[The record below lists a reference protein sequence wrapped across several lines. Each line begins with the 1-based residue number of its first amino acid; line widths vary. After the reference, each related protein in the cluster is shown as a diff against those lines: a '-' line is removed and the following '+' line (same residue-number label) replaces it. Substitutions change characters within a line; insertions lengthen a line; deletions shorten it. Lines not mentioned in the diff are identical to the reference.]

1 MADNAKALDDIFK
14 SIDIIIDGRLQG
26 LKFDKTITCSI
37 LSNKNAAR
45 GEYTVTDGATTF
57 KAYSDVTTY
66 QVNQYVYV
74 KVPNGSFN
82 NKKII
87 TGRYIEEN
95 SEYYTYVP
103 PLDSFIDM
111 SHNLIDNN
119 IEPLGLVANGKEK
132 EIVVWEKH
140 NLHYNDYDRIG
151 IRAGFRTWLNQYD
164 LVKGNYGLKLY
175 VVIKRGKENEAIN
188 KQDIFS
194 VYFTLDT
201 SDFYG
206 SLYNYETYY
215 NQEKVFDIGQYLDN
229 EHYISD
235 IRLVFFQDN
244 NFEDAKGNRIA
255 STMPDSEVE
264 LPKNIFMASP
274 YIGIGYN
281 KNKYPS
287 DTALLYTFDSLDY
300 KALLSDE
307 DKANFIAALDIN
319 SETYNQ
325 DRDNILYDAA
335 TAKNLLNQLNRRK
348 LQVRWIHFDE
358 DMNPYVFDKNS
369 DLPETAQ
376 VHWYR
381 YFLEEGLSDKLAGA
395 FWKEIETPDKNYFE
409 YKDFEPDMTR
419 QHDMLKVI
427 IEYPSRETIAKQ
439 IYDLSLKT
447 GEKENPETGKIDEVG
462 DLLYSFLPSNKKPD
476 DKTYYDYIEEA
487 KLNLINAIQKLDNL
501 LEDYELQANRVNEL
515 YKELGERQQEYK
527 KAHPEKTDDDLA
539 TDEKY
544 LAIATYFNDQVDN
557 LTDRTNEKRDEL
569 QAISNEV
576 SAYESEINYYSSSVV
591 EFKNSTN
598 VIDNTSVDL
607 ISGLDIVCD
616 PEGYNGVYRIYDDNG
631 DIMSSSESIKKRT
644 LTATYESL
652 VTGDK
657 TLDTAEKIYWYIP
670 ITNTMIQYPTE
681 EAEYSYYTRVDVTN
695 SEYNAALYK
704 DKYFTKDL
712 SGIYHPATSDYSNTE
727 KYYERNTTTT
737 SKTKDG
743 NYFVICRN
751 GVSIDSEAGTEE
763 SKNDSQ
769 IFRIKSYY
777 SQSAVNNTIRC
788 IIEKNGHKFEKD
800 ITLVFGPT
808 GTNGTTYTLSL
819 EFDNKVPA
827 VTVAADDG
835 KNGSGIYNSV
845 KVIPHLYDYQN
856 NDITAKFASAGKISY
871 SWYCKGNEGLGISDP
886 DETDGSVEL
895 FGKSSN
901 IEDYKYYILLCTVED
916 ATEIVPNNK
925 INLTAYLPIPVRI
938 SEIYTAFDGATK
950 ITYDS
955 SGGNPQFYKDGYK
968 IYKYNSSSGNN
979 EPINATWEMSL
990 GEDTV
995 GINLD
1000 DKYKTTSVIIQYYP
1014 TVTAEGVLSAPAMYL
1029 KENGKQV
1036 GVSCKVD
1043 GKIVWF
1049 QPLYIYQN
1057 SYSSSLLNS
1066 WDGSLTQDEKNGTI
1080 LSTMIGAGKKDS
1092 FNRFN
1097 GVLMGDISAANN
1109 QHDIGLFGYHEGV
1122 QSYGL
1127 NINGTAFIGKSGRG
1141 QIKFNGNS
1149 GYIQSGNYGKPGAG
1163 GMQIDLNNGTL
1174 KIIGE
1179 KFTQA
1184 QIKANGSIFKGVDEA
1199 YKAQIE
1205 YYKLIKDGLDG
1216 QAGKC
1221 SDKIKNLET
1230 AQKEYQTNANNYN
1243 QAIIDEN
1250 STKQTAQS
1258 NLDILNGTGT
1268 SSIKYIQNQ
1277 ITKVQEQIKT
1287 KKQELINAQ
1296 KSSLKASDKM
1306 KKISEIKTKIS
1317 ELNSQLSGYQANL
1330 RQKKTERDNLKA
1342 TITACEGKIK
1352 TYTQRKNFYIKHLEE
1367 INNEITTLGNDKAK
1381 YKKQSGNYE
1390 NLITSL
1396 NNIIT
1401 KYNAATGDTK
1411 VKYENSMVNYLR
1423 ENLPDSF
1430 EITTQ
1435 TTGSQ
1440 ILISSLSPYLKIIS
1454 NDNKTLLNIADNSYY
1469 LQTND
1474 FVQHVFDSKTNKF
1487 TTVGEGMKIDLQ
1499 NGKITSYNFDLIA
1512 YDSKGDNAGSFVQIS
1527 QSGNPYL
1534 RVYFKDSTRSL
1545 DIFRLTKTEFFLNSH
1560 DWIAGKSG
1568 MKLDLSKGSITAFN
1582 NFNLKATINTKDE
1595 DNERYNG
1602 SYVQILSGNPFFTV
1616 HFKDSNSKSQTQ
1628 KNGLD
1633 LIKIGTS
1640 QWFMQSQDWVDG
1652 GTDASKGS
1660 GIRFDMAKGKITAY
1674 KFTVKAY
1681 RDEIRYIYI
1690 DSEAKNNPLEIGD
1703 KFKVNW
1709 KGEVT
1714 ASYITASGGEIGPF
1728 TITKDALYSEGKTL
1742 GSSGVYLGSAGL
1754 SVNDKLIVRQ
1764 ETNKDNP
1771 YTLKV
1776 TGNSYFGGTMTV
1788 GGSLNVTKDG
1798 NLSVANSASIAGT
1811 LSVSAN
1817 TTISG
1822 TLGVS
1827 GDTVIS
1833 GNLKVSGSITGVGW
1847 GTSSGTANGAVN
1859 GEGSQSFGNINANKG
1874 TIGGTNGWIIEQGYL
1889 KDTKNKIILNAS
1901 ETKIEVGA
1909 ISIFQSDTNAGQINF
1924 GNGAYMFGSAKNED
1938 LLFIEAKTTIQ
1949 GDLQIPRD
1957 IKFYIQSSIKEHSVN
1972 TYNGGYEKKE
1982 DLIIGIKGLKVTDGT
1997 DNNTHYFK
2005 LGSVGDGAPGTCTL
2019 TLGKLAFADDIKK
2032 KFSTITVLS
2041 STNYTGLGGRY
2052 SSGGSWYYKT
2062 LDDPNMTVYKRDDY
2076 SSKTMYEAGD
2086 YFNYN
2091 TIDAGTYSI
2100 IYYDLDGSPYTYI
2113 RFTGNSY
2120 YRAAGQSIA
2129 FNKAGYIIWVSDPD
2143 NIAGTPIHTNSTT
2156 PVSGTKIGR
2165 SKTVYDYEALSSS
2178 DFGKIPDTLN
2188 LVSNEITMTA
2198 TEATD
2203 TKSDTI
2209 ALGQMYKKTR

>member
-111 SHNLIDNN
+111 SHNLIDSS

-175 VVIKRGKENEAIN
+175 VVIKRGKENETID

-307 DKANFIAALDIN
+307 DKANFITALDVN

-335 TAKNLLNQLNRRK
+335 TAKKLLNQINKRK
-348 LQVRWIHFDE
+348 LQARWIHFDE
-358 DMNPYVFDKNS
+358 DMNPYVFDKNY

-395 FWKEIETPDKNYFE
+395 FWKEIETPNKNYFE

-462 DLLYSFLPSNKKPD
+462 DLLYSFLPADKKPD

-487 KLNLINAIQKLDNL
+487 KLNLTNAIQKLDNL

-527 KAHPEKTDDDLA
+527 KANPEKTDDDLA
-539 TDEKY
+539 VDEKY

-576 SAYESEINYYSSSVV
+576 SAYESEINYYSSGVV

-631 DIMSSSESIKKRT
+631 DIMSFSENIKKRI

-681 EAEYSYYTRVDVTN
+681 ETEYSYYTKVDITN

-704 DKYFTKDL
+704 DKYFIKDL
-712 SGIYHPATSDYSNTE
+712 SGVYHPATSDYSNTE

-777 SQSAVNNTIRC
+777 SQSAVNNTIKC
-788 IIEKNGHKFEKD
+788 IIEKNGRKFEKD

-856 NDITAKFASAGKISY
+856 NDITEKFASAGKISY
-871 SWYCKGNEGLGISDP
+871 SWYCKGNEGLGISDL
-886 DETDGSVEL
+886 DETDGSIEL

-916 ATEIVPNNK
+916 ATEIVPNSK
-925 INLTAYLPIPVRI
+925 INLTAYLPIPVRV

-968 IYKYNSSSGNN
+968 IYKYNNSSGNN
-979 EPINATWEMSL
+979 EPIINATWEMSL

-995 GINLD
+995 GINLKD
-1000 DKYKTTSVIIQYYP
+1000 EYNTTSVITHYYP

-1036 GVSCKVD
+1036 GVLCKVD
-1043 GKIVWF
+1043 GKVVWF

-1149 GYIQSGNYGKPGAG
+1149 GYIQSGNYGKSGAG

-1184 QIKANGSIFKGVDEA
+1184 QIKANGSIFKGVDKA
-1199 YKAQIE
+1199 YQAQID
-1205 YYKLIKDGLDG
+1205 YYKLIKDGLDK

-1221 SDKIKNLET
+1221 FDKIASLET
-1230 AQKEYQTNANNYN
+1230 LQKDYQTNANNYDDATN
-1243 QAIIDEN
+1243 SEN
-1250 STKQTAQS
+1250 SVKQTAQS
-1258 NLDILNGTGT
+1258 NLDILNGTGA
-1268 SSIKYIQNQ
+1268 SSIKYIQSQ
-1277 ITKVQEQIKT
+1277 ITKVQEQINI
-1287 KKQELINAQ
+1287 KKQELTNAQ
-1296 KSSLKASDKM
+1296 KSSLKASSKM

-1317 ELNSQLSGYQANL
+1317 ELNSQLDGYQANL

-1342 TITACEGKIK
+1342 TITACESKIK
-1352 TYTQRKNFYIKHLEE
+1352 IYTQRKNFYIKRLKE
-1367 INNEITTLGNDKAK
+1367 INDEITILNKDKVK
-1381 YKKQSGNYE
+1381 YEKQSGNYE

-1396 NNIIT
+1396 KDT
-1401 KYNAATGDTK
+1401 VSKYNAATGDAK
-1411 VKYENSMVNYLR
+1411 VRYENSMVNYLR

-1430 EITTQ
+1430 EISTK

-1474 FVQHVFDSKTNKF
+1474 FVQHVLINGEF
-1487 TTVGEGMKIDLQ
+1487 TTKGQGMKLDLQ
-1499 NGKITSYNFDLIA
+1499 NGKITSYNFDLLA
-1512 YDSKGDNAGSFVQIS
+1512 LDSSDGNNAGSYIRLS
-1527 QSGNPYL
+1527 ESGNPYL
-1534 RVYFKDSTRSL
+1534 RVHFEDKAKSQKL
-1545 DIFRLTKTEFFLNSH
+1545 NILEITKTNFYLCSH
-1560 DWIAGKSG
+1560 NWEANKEGINI
-1568 MKLDLSKGSITAFN
+1568 DLTNGSITAFN
-1582 NFNLKATINTKDE
+1582 NFNLKATINYPIGN

-1602 SYVQILSGNPFFTV
+1602 SYVQIKSGNPFFTV
-1616 HFKDSNSKSQTQ
+1616 HFEDSYAPEKD
-1628 KNGLD
+1628 LD
-1633 LIKIGTS
+1633 LIKIGTRE
-1640 QWFMQSQDWVDG
+1640 WFMQSQDWVDG
-1652 GTDASKGS
+1652 ES
-1660 GIRFDMAKGKITAY
+1660 GIRFDMAEGKITAY
-1674 KFTVKAY
+1674 SFTIKAY
-1681 RDEIRYIYI
+1681 RSENEYIYI
-1690 DSEAKNNPLEIGD
+1690 DSTNNIEPLKIGS

-1714 ASYITASGGEIGPF
+1714 ASYITASGGKIGPF
-1728 TITKDALYSEGKTL
+1728 TINSSALYSGGNTL

-1754 SVNDKLIVRQ
+1754 SVNDKLIVRTSPG
-1764 ETNKDNP
+1764 TNQ
-1771 YTLKV
+1771 YTLNVAGKSHFSGAMKIGGSV
-1776 TGNSYFGGTMTV
+1776 NITNNGSLTAAGSITANGTLTTNGSLVVAGGGSFGGDIE
-1788 GGSLNVTKDG
+1788 VT
-1798 NLSVANSASIAGT
+1798 
-1811 LSVSAN
+1811 
-1817 TTISG
+1817 
-1822 TLGVS
+1822 
-1827 GDTVIS
+1827 
-1833 GNLKVSGSITGVGW
+1833 GNLKVSGTIHDSNNNWSSTGKNGGSQKLY
-1847 GTSSGTANGAVN
+1847 GTS
-1859 GEGSQSFGNINANKG
+1859 GNIGNWGIDK
-1874 TIGGTNGWIIEQGYL
+1874 
-1889 KDTKNKIILNAS
+1889 
-1901 ETKIEVGA
+1901 GA
-1909 ISIFQSDTNAGQINF
+1909 ISSGKTNLGSNGIITAGNITINGEMNNGTITF
-1924 GNGAYMFGSAKNED
+1924 GNEANIYQGSSTLYLKGGSSGVQIGLAVSSSLDYPIIMAADTKVNGT
-1938 LLFIEAKTTIQ
+1938 FSATTIKQ
-1949 GDLQIPRD
+1949 G
-1957 IKFYIQSSIKEHSVN
+1957 SKE
-1972 TYNGGYEKKE
+1972 
-1982 DLIIGIKGLKVTDGT
+1982 LK
-1997 DNNTHYFK
+1997 
-2005 LGSVGDGAPGTCTL
+2005 A
-2019 TLGKLAFADDIKK
+2019 LAFADDIKK

-2062 LDDPNMTVYKRDDY
+2062 LDNPNMTVYKRDT
-2076 SSKTMYEAGD
+2076 SSATTMYERERFSYYTLPATYYAEMSGNNVRVYMGSGQHLEGGKSYSWKND
-2086 YFNYN
+2086 VYVYAY
-2091 TIDAGTYSI
+2091 TIDN
-2100 IYYDLDGSPYTYI
+2100 PV
-2113 RFTGNSY
+2113 
-2120 YRAAGQSIA
+2120 
-2129 FNKAGYIIWVSDPD
+2129 VSK
-2143 NIAGTPIHTNSTT
+2143 T
-2156 PVSGTKIGR
+2156 PVNTVYPEYKSIYKAVHG
-2165 SKTVYDYEALSSS
+2165 KTIYDYEALSSS

-2188 LVSNEITMTA
+2188 LVSDEITMVA
-2198 TEATD
+2198 SEVTD
-2203 TKSDTI
+2203 TSSDTI
-2209 ALGQMYKKTR
+2209 ALGQMHKKTR

>member
-87 TGRYIEEN
+87 TGRYVEEN

-235 IRLVFFQDN
+235 VRLVFFQDN

-287 DTALLYTFDSLDY
+287 DTTLLYTFDSLDY

-307 DKANFIAALDIN
+307 DKANFIAVLDVN

-335 TAKNLLNQLNRRK
+335 TAKKLLSQLNRRK
-348 LQVRWIHFDE
+348 LQARWIHFDE

-409 YKDFEPDMTR
+409 YKGFEPDMVR

-427 IEYPSRETIAKQ
+427 IEYPSRETIAQQ
-439 IYDLSLKT
+439 IYNLSLKT
-447 GEKENPETGKIDEVG
+447 GEKENPETGKMDEVG
-462 DLLYSFLPSNKKPD
+462 DLLYSFLPADKKPD

-487 KLNLINAIQKLDNL
+487 KLNLTNAIQKLDNL

-527 KAHPEKTDDDLA
+527 KAHSEKTDDDLA
-539 TDEKY
+539 VDEKY

-576 SAYESEINYYSSSVV
+576 SAYESEINYYSSEVV

-631 DIMSSSESIKKRT
+631 DIMSSSESIKKRI

-670 ITNTMIQYPTE
+670 ITNTMIQYPKE
-681 EAEYSYYTRVDVTN
+681 ETEYSYYTKVDITN

-704 DKYFTKDL
+704 DKYFIKDL

-788 IIEKNGHKFEKD
+788 IIEKNGRKFEKD

-916 ATEIVPNNK
+916 ATEIVPNSK
-925 INLTAYLPIPVRI
+925 INLTAYLPIPVRV

-979 EPINATWEMSL
+979 EPIINVTWEMSL

-995 GINLD
+995 GINLKD
-1000 DKYKTTSVIIQYYP
+1000 EYKTTSVITQYYP

-1043 GKIVWF
+1043 GKVVWF

-1080 LSTMIGAGKKDS
+1080 LSTMIGAGKKDN

-1109 QHDIGLFGYHEGV
+1109 QHDIGLFGYHEGI

-1149 GYIQSGNYGKPGAG
+1149 GYIQSGNYGKSGAG

-1184 QIKANGSIFKGVDEA
+1184 QIKANGNIFKGVDQA
-1199 YKAQIE
+1199 YQAQIK
-1205 YYKLIKDGLDG
+1205 YYESIKEKLDD

-1221 SDKIKNLET
+1221 LDKITSLET
-1230 AQKEYQTNANNYN
+1230 LQRDYQTNANNYN
-1243 QAIIDEN
+1243 QAITDEN
-1250 STKQTAQS
+1250 SVKQTAQS
-1258 NLDILNGTGT
+1258 NLDILNGTGA
-1268 SSIKYIQNQ
+1268 SSIKYIQSQ
-1277 ITKVQEQIKT
+1277 IIKVQEQINA
-1287 KKQELINAQ
+1287 KKQELTNAQ
-1296 KSSLKASDKM
+1296 KSSLKASSKM

-1317 ELNSQLSGYQANL
+1317 ELNSQLDGYQANL
-1330 RQKKTERDNLKA
+1330 RQKKTERDNLNA
-1342 TITACEGKIK
+1342 TITACESKIK
-1352 TYTQRKNFYIKHLEE
+1352 TYTQRKNFYIKRLK
-1367 INNEITTLGNDKAK
+1367 EITDEIATLGDNKTK
-1381 YKKQSGNYE
+1381 YEKQAGNYE
-1390 NLITSL
+1390 ALIKSL
-1396 NNIIT
+1396 NDTIS
-1401 KYNAATGDTK
+1401 KYGAATGDEK
-1411 VKYENSMVNYLR
+1411 VEYENSMVNYLR

-1440 ILISSLSPYLKIIS
+1440 IIISSLSPYLKIVS
-1454 NDNKTLLNIADNSYY
+1454 NSKKTLLNIADNSYY

-1474 FVQHVFDSKTNKF
+1474 FVQHVFDSKTNRF

-1527 QSGNPYL
+1527 QSGDPYL

-1545 DIFRLTKTEFFLNSH
+1545 DIFKLTKTEFYLNSH
-1560 DWIAGKSG
+1560 DWVPDKSG
-1568 MKLDLSKGSITAFN
+1568 MKLDLSKGNITAFN

-1595 DNERYNG
+1595 NKECYNG
-1602 SYVQILSGNPFFTV
+1602 SYVQILSGDPFFTV
-1616 HFKDSNSKSQTQ
+1616 HFKNSDSKSQTQ
-1628 KNGLD
+1628 RNGLD

-1652 GTDASKGS
+1652 GSDASKGS
-1660 GIRFDMAKGKITAY
+1660 GIKFDMAKGKITAY

-1681 RDEIRYIYI
+1681 KGKKRYIYI
-1690 DSEAKNNPLEIGD
+1690 DSENNTNPLEIGD

-1709 KGEVT
+1709 EGEVT
-1714 ASYITASGGEIGPF
+1714 ASYITASGGKIGPF
-1728 TITKDALYSEGKTL
+1728 TITSTNLHSGNATTINGT
-1742 GSSGVYLGSAGL
+1742 GGVYLGSDGFNVDNLLKVIQNAG
-1754 SVNDKLIVRQ
+1754 SG
-1764 ETNKDNP
+1764 

-1776 TGNSYFGGTMTV
+1776 SGKSYFDGGMQV
-1788 GGSLNVTKDG
+1788 DGSLNVGENGSITAAG
-1798 NLSVANSASIAGT
+1798 SITANGT
-1811 LSVSAN
+1811 L
-1817 TTISG
+1817 TTNGSLVVVKG
-1822 TLGVS
+1822 GS
-1827 GDTVIS
+1827 FGGDINVT
-1833 GNLKVSGSITGVGW
+1833 GNLKVSGTIYDSNGRWSSTGKDGGSQKLY
-1847 GTSSGTANGAVN
+1847 GTS
-1859 GEGSQSFGNINANKG
+1859 GNIGNWGINK
-1874 TIGGTNGWIIEQGYL
+1874 
-1889 KDTKNKIILNAS
+1889 
-1901 ETKIEVGA
+1901 GA
-1909 ISIFQSDTNAGQINF
+1909 ISSGKTNLGSDGIITAGNITINGETNNGTITF
-1924 GNGAYMFGSAKNED
+1924 GNNANIYQGSSTLYLKGGSSGVQIGLAVPSSLDYPIIMATDTKVNGT
-1938 LLFIEAKTTIQ
+1938 FSATTIKQ
-1949 GDLQIPRD
+1949 G
-1957 IKFYIQSSIKEHSVN
+1957 SKE
-1972 TYNGGYEKKE
+1972 
-1982 DLIIGIKGLKVTDGT
+1982 LK
-1997 DNNTHYFK
+1997 
-2005 LGSVGDGAPGTCTL
+2005 A
-2019 TLGKLAFADDIKK
+2019 LAFADDIKK
-2032 KFSTITVLS
+2032 KFNISYVNFDFWYKSGNITLNTTS
-2041 STNYTGLGGRY
+2041 SNHKASYYVSAVTGFVEDGTKTVTVYSYTKGSDNKRY
-2052 SSGGSWYYKT
+2052 IGVGYNPYTDTLHGSYDVTYPTYKEKT
-2062 LDDPNMTVYKRDDY
+2062 LRSGFYIYAHQGNTLFSTVDRSGYTK
-2076 SSKTMYEAGD
+2076 KTMALSKE
-2086 YFNYN
+2086 
-2091 TIDAGTYSI
+2091 
-2100 IYYDLDGSPYTYI
+2100 
-2113 RFTGNSY
+2113 
-2120 YRAAGQSIA
+2120 
-2129 FNKAGYIIWVSDPD
+2129 
-2143 NIAGTPIHTNSTT
+2143 
-2156 PVSGTKIGR
+2156 GTKEVTFEPNDSTSQG
-2165 SKTVYDYEALSSS
+2165 
-2178 DFGKIPDTLN
+2178 
-2188 LVSNEITMTA
+2188 
-2198 TEATD
+2198 
-2203 TKSDTI
+2203 SDTI
-2209 ALGQMYKKTR
+2209 TLTNTDF

>member
-1 MADNAKALDDIFK
+1 MADNVKALDDIFK

-87 TGRYIEEN
+87 TGRYVEEN

-111 SHNLIDNN
+111 SHNLIDTS
-119 IEPLGLVANGKEK
+119 ISEMGLVANGQQK

-151 IRAGFRTWLNQYD
+151 IRAGFKTWLNQYD

-175 VVIKRGKENEAIN
+175 LAIRRGKENEPVEN
-188 KQDIFS
+188 QDIFS

-206 SLYNYETYY
+206 SLYNYETFY
-215 NQEKVFDIGQYLDN
+215 NQEKVFDIGKYIDD

-235 IRLVFFQDN
+235 IRLVFFQDGD
-244 NFEDAKGNRIA
+244 FEDAKGNRIA
-255 STMPDSEVE
+255 STMPDSTTE

-307 DKANFIAALDIN
+307 DKANFIAALDTE
-319 SETYNQ
+319 SETYLQ

-335 TAKNLLNQLNRRK
+335 TAKQLLSQLNRRK
-348 LQVRWIHFDE
+348 LQARWIHFDE
-358 DMNPYVFDKNS
+358 DMNPSVFEQNS

-395 FWKEIETPDKNYFE
+395 FWKEIETPNKNYFE
-409 YKDFEPDMTR
+409 YKDFEPDMNR

-439 IYDLSLKT
+439 IYDLSLET
-447 GEKENPETGKIDEVG
+447 GEKENPETGKTDKVG
-462 DLLYSFLPSNKKPD
+462 DLLYSFLPADKKPD
-476 DKTYYDYIEEA
+476 DKTYYEYIEEA
-487 KLNLINAIQKLDNL
+487 KLNLTNAIQKLDDL
-501 LEDYELQANRVNEL
+501 LEDYELQADRVDEL
-515 YKELGERQQEYK
+515 YKELDERQQEYK
-527 KAHPEKTDDDLA
+527 AAHPDKTDDDLA
-539 TDEKY
+539 TDKEY

-576 SAYESEINYYSSSVV
+576 SAYEAEINYYSSKVV

-616 PEGYNGVYRIYDDNG
+616 SEGYNGVYRIYDDNG
-631 DIMSSSESIKKRT
+631 DIMSSSESVKKRT

-670 ITNTMIQYPTE
+670 INNTMIQYPTE
-681 EAEYSYYTRVDVTN
+681 ETEYSYYTQVDVTN
-695 SEYNAALYK
+695 SEYNAAMYK
-704 DKYFTKDL
+704 DKYFIKDL
-712 SGIYHPATSDYSNTE
+712 SGIYHPATSEFSNTE

-743 NYFVICRN
+743 NYFVICRS
-751 GVSIDSEAGTEE
+751 GVSIDSEAGTAE

-769 IFRIKSYY
+769 VFRIKSYY

-788 IIEKNGHKFEKD
+788 IIEKNGRKFEKD

-856 NDITAKFASAGKISY
+856 NDVTAKFASAGNISY
-871 SWYCKGNEGLGISDP
+871 SWYCQGNEGLGISDP

-895 FGKSSN
+895 FGKSAN
-901 IEDYKYYILLCTVED
+901 IEDYKYYILQCSVKD

-925 INLTAYLPIPVRI
+925 ITLTAYLPIPVRA

-955 SGGNPQFYKDGYK
+955 GGGNPQFYKDGYK
-968 IYKYNSSSGNN
+968 IYKFNNDTGNN
-979 EPINATWEMSL
+979 EPVANATWEMSL
-990 GEDTV
+990 GKDTV
-995 GINLD
+995 GIELD
-1000 DKYKTTSVIIQYYP
+1000 KEYNITSVITQYYP
-1014 TVTAEGVLSAPAMYL
+1014 TVTSEGVLSAPAMFL
-1029 KENGKQV
+1029 EDNGKQV
-1036 GVSCKVD
+1036 GVSCKINDEV
-1043 GKIVWF
+1043 VWF

-1109 QHDIGLFGYHEGV
+1109 QRDIGLYGYHEGV

-1149 GYIQSGNYGKPGAG
+1149 GYIQSGNYGKSGAG
-1163 GMQIDLNNGTL
+1163 GMQIDLNNGIL

-1184 QIKANGSIFKGVDEA
+1184 QIKANGRIFQGVDQA
-1199 YKAQIE
+1199 YTAQRD
-1205 YYKLIKDGLDG
+1205 YYDSIR
-1216 QAGKC
+1216 
-1221 SDKIKNLET
+1221 KNLNNQVTYCSNKIESLKT
-1230 AQKEYQTNANNYN
+1230 LQKEYQTNADGYEN
-1243 QAIIDEN
+1243 AINGDNGEN
-1250 STKQTAQS
+1250 KVKQTAQS
-1258 NLDILNGTGT
+1258 NLNILNGTGEK
-1268 SSIKYIQNQ
+1268 SIKYVQNQ
-1277 ITKVQEQIKT
+1277 ITKVQEQIKD
-1287 KKQELINAQ
+1287 KKKELTNAQ
-1296 KSSLKASDKM
+1296 KSSLKASEKM
-1306 KKISEIKTKIS
+1306 KKISSIKSEIS
-1317 ELNSQLSGYQANL
+1317 NLNSQLSGYQASL
-1330 RQKKTERDNLKA
+1330 KQKKAERDDLKA
-1342 TITACEGKIK
+1342 TITACDSKIK
-1352 TYTQRKNFYIKHLEE
+1352 TYTQRKNFYTKRIEE
-1367 INNEITTLGNDKAK
+1367 LTTEITTLGNNKDK
-1381 YKKQSGNYE
+1381 YEKQVGNYE
-1390 NLITSL
+1390 TLITSL
-1396 NNIIT
+1396 NDTIG
-1401 KYNAATGDTK
+1401 KYKAATGDEK
-1411 VKYENSMVNYLR
+1411 VEYENSMVNYLR

-1440 ILISSLSPYLKIIS
+1440 IIISSLSPYLKIVS
-1454 NDNKTLLNIADNSYY
+1454 NSKKTLLNIADNSYY

-1474 FVQHVFDSKTNKF
+1474 FQQHVLTDGEF
-1487 TTVGEGMKIDLQ
+1487 TTKGQGMKLDLQ
-1499 NGKITSYNFDLIA
+1499 NGKIISYNFDLLA
-1512 YDSKGDNAGSFVQIS
+1512 LDSSDGNNAGSYIRIS
-1527 QSGNPYL
+1527 
-1534 RVYFKDSTRSL
+1534 
-1545 DIFRLTKTEFFLNSH
+1545 
-1560 DWIAGKSG
+1560 KSG
-1568 MKLDLSKGSITAFN
+1568 SPYFRVHFEDKSAGQKLNVFELNKTSFYLCSHNWVANENGMMLNLTNGSITAFN
-1582 NFNLKATINTKDE
+1582 NFNLKATINTKDSA
-1595 DNERYNG
+1595 NERYNG
-1602 SYVQILSGNPFFTV
+1602 SYVQIKSGDPFFTI
-1616 HFKDSNSKSQTQ
+1616 HFKDSDSKFQTQ
-1628 KNGLD
+1628 RNGLD
-1633 LIKIGTS
+1633 LIKIGTR
-1640 QWFMQSQDWVDG
+1640 QWFMQSQDWVNG
-1652 GTDASKGS
+1652 SS
-1660 GIRFDMAKGKITAY
+1660 GIQFNMATGKITAY
-1674 KFTVKAY
+1674 SFTIKAIKNQAKK
-1681 RDEIRYIYI
+1681 EYIYI
-1690 DSEAKNNPLEIGD
+1690 DSTNNTNPLEIGD

-1709 KGEVT
+1709 AGEVT
-1714 ASYITASGGEIGPF
+1714 ASYITASGGKIGPF
-1728 TITKDALYSEGKTL
+1728 TITSTNLHS
-1742 GSSGVYLGSAGL
+1742 GSATTINGTGGVYLGSDGFNVDNLLKVIQNAG
-1754 SVNDKLIVRQ
+1754 SG
-1764 ETNKDNP
+1764 
-1771 YTLKV
+1771 YTLEVSGKSHF
-1776 TGNSYFGGTMTV
+1776 NGGMQV
-1788 GGSLNVTKDG
+1788 DGSLNVGKNGSITAAG
-1798 NLSVANSASIAGT
+1798 SITANGTLTTNGSLVVANGGSFG
-1811 LSVSAN
+1811 
-1817 TTISG
+1817 
-1822 TLGVS
+1822 
-1827 GDTVIS
+1827 GDITVS
-1833 GNLKVSGSITGVGW
+1833 GNLKVTGSIYDSNGRWSSTGGADSAQKLY
-1847 GTSSGTANGAVN
+1847 GTS
-1859 GEGSQSFGNINANKG
+1859 GNIG
-1874 TIGGTNGWIIEQGYL
+1874 SWGIS
-1889 KDTKNKIILNAS
+1889 D
-1901 ETKIEVGA
+1901 GA
-1909 ISIFQSDTNAGQINF
+1909 ISNKNGNTSLTKNGLFTAGNIEID
-1924 GNGAYMFGSAKNED
+1924 GSNTSLSK
-1938 LLFIEAKTTIQ
+1938 
-1949 GDLQIPRD
+1949 
-1957 IKFYIQSSIKEHSVN
+1957 IKFTAQSLELYGQSAN
-1972 TYNGGYEKKE
+1972 NGGYLYVDGGLHCAFLSTQGNVTFAKKDGGGKFQCNIE
-1982 DLIIGIKGLKVTDGT
+1982 ASFAEGLSVASGKEIKVGGKPLK
-1997 DNNTHYFK
+1997 
-2005 LGSVGDGAPGTCTL
+2005 A
-2019 TLGKLAFADDIKK
+2019 LAFADDIKK
-2032 KFSTITVLS
+2032 KFNISYVNFDFWYKVNKPGVTI
-2041 STNYTGLGGRY
+2041 Y
-2052 SSGGSWYYKT
+2052 SSAPSSYDTWSWIT
-2062 LDDPNMTVYKRDDY
+2062 CD
-2076 SSKTMYEAGD
+2076 
-2086 YFNYN
+2086 
-2091 TIDAGTYSI
+2091 
-2100 IYYDLDGSPYTYI
+2100 YTYGAYEYVGYKYI
-2113 RFTGNSY
+2113 PVYGTNISFGSEQSSQPSGPYVTYPTYKWNS
-2120 YRAAGQSIA
+2120 SIS
-2129 FNKAGYIIWVSDPD
+2129 G
-2143 NIAGTPIHTNSTT
+2143 STT
-2156 PVSGTKIGR
+2156 
-2165 SKTVYDYEALSSS
+2165 KTVYAKVDDITSSDVYFSTVSASGYTKKTMALSKNGTKKVEFGPDTSGSSS
-2178 DFGKIPDTLN
+2178 DTITLTN
-2188 LVSNEITMTA
+2188 VDFS
-2198 TEATD
+2198 
-2203 TKSDTI
+2203 
-2209 ALGQMYKKTR
+2209 

>member
-74 KVPNGSFN
+74 KIPNGSFN

-87 TGRYIEEN
+87 TGRYVEEN

-119 IEPLGLVANGKEK
+119 ISEMGLVANGQQK

-140 NLHYNDYDRIG
+140 KLHYNGYDRIG
-151 IRAGFRTWLNQYD
+151 IRAGFKTWLNQYD
-164 LVKGNYGLKLY
+164 LVKGNYGLRLY
-175 VVIKRGKENEAIN
+175 LVIRRGKENESVEN
-188 KQDIFS
+188 QDIFS

-206 SLYNYETYY
+206 SLYNYETFY
-215 NQEKVFDIGQYLDN
+215 NQEKVFDIGKYLDN

-255 STMPDSEVE
+255 STMPGSTTE

-307 DKANFIAALDIN
+307 DKANFIAKLDTE
-319 SETYNQ
+319 SETYNH
-325 DRDNILYDAA
+325 DRDNILYDAV
-335 TAKNLLNQLNRRK
+335 TAQKLLAQLNKRK
-348 LQVRWIHFDE
+348 LQARWIHFDE
-358 DMNPYVFDKNS
+358 DMNPSVFEKNS
-369 DLPETAQ
+369 DLPKTAQ

-395 FWKEIETPDKNYFE
+395 FWREIKTPKNNYFE
-409 YKDFEPDMTR
+409 YKDFEPDMNR
-419 QHDMLKVI
+419 QHDMLKII
-427 IEYPSRETIAKQ
+427 IEYPSRETVAKQ

-462 DLLYSFLPSNKKPD
+462 DLLYSFLPADKKPN

-487 KLNLINAIQKLDNL
+487 KLSLINAIQKLDDL

-515 YKELGERQQEYK
+515 YKKMGERQKEYK
-527 KAHPEKTDDDLA
+527 NAHPEKTDDDLA

-681 EAEYSYYTRVDVTN
+681 ETEYSYYTQVDITN
-695 SEYNAALYK
+695 SEYEAALYK
-704 DKYFTKDL
+704 DKYFIKDL
-712 SGIYHPATSDYSNTE
+712 SGVYHPATSKYSNTE

-743 NYFVICRN
+743 NYFVICRSS
-751 GVSIDSEAGTEE
+751 VSIDSEAGTEE

-769 IFRIKSYY
+769 VFRIKSYY

-788 IIEKNGHKFEKD
+788 IIEKNGRKFEKD
-800 ITLVFGPT
+800 ITLIFGPT

-955 SGGNPQFYKDGYK
+955 GGGNPQFYKDGYK
-968 IYKYNSSSGNN
+968 IYKFNSDTGNN
-979 EPINATWEMSL
+979 EPIANATWEMSL
-990 GEDTV
+990 GNDTI
-995 GINLD
+995 GIVLD
-1000 DKYKTTSVIIQYYP
+1000 EKYNTTSVITQYYP
-1014 TVTAEGVLSAPAMYL
+1014 TVTPEGVLSAPAMFL
-1029 KENGKQV
+1029 EDNGKQV
-1036 GVSCKVD
+1036 GVSCKINNKV
-1043 GKIVWF
+1043 VWF

-1109 QHDIGLFGYHEGV
+1109 QRDIGLFGYHEGV

-1149 GYIQSGNYGKPGAG
+1149 GYIQSGNYGKSGAG
-1163 GMQIDLNNGTL
+1163 GMQIDLNNGIL

-1184 QIKANGSIFKGVDEA
+1184 QIKANGSIFKGVDQAYEA
-1199 YKAQIE
+1199 QRD
-1205 YYKLIKDGLDG
+1205 YYDLIR
-1216 QAGKC
+1216 
-1221 SDKIKNLET
+1221 KNLSNQAIYCSNKTESLKT
-1230 AQKEYQTNANNYN
+1230 LQREYQNNANGYN
-1243 QAIIDEN
+1243 QAVADEN
-1250 STKQTAQS
+1250 KDKQTAQS

-1268 SSIKYIQNQ
+1268 KSIKYVQNQ
-1277 ITKVQEQIKT
+1277 ITKVQEQIKN
-1287 KKQELINAQ
+1287 KKQELTNAQ

-1306 KKISEIKTKIS
+1306 KKISSIKGEIS
-1317 ELNSQLSGYQANL
+1317 NLNSQLSGYQANL

-1342 TITACEGKIK
+1342 TIIACNSKIK
-1352 TYTQRKNFYIKHLEE
+1352 TYTQRKNFYTKRIKELTA
-1367 INNEITTLGNDKAK
+1367 EITTLSDNKAK
-1381 YKKQSGNYE
+1381 YEKQAQNYE
-1390 NLITSL
+1390 TLITSL
-1396 NNIIT
+1396 NDTIS
-1401 KYNAATGDTK
+1401 KYKAATGDKK

-1423 ENLPDSF
+1423 KNLPDSF

-1440 ILISSLSPYLKIIS
+1440 IIISSLSPYLKIVS
-1454 NDNKTLLNIADNSYY
+1454 NSKKTLLNIADNSYY

-1474 FVQHVFDSKTNKF
+1474 FVQHVFNRETNKF
-1487 TTVGEGMKIDLQ
+1487 TTEGKGMKIDLQ

-1512 YDSKGDNAGSFVQIS
+1512 YDSKGNNAGSFVQIS
-1527 QSGNPYL
+1527 QSGDPYL
-1534 RVYFKDSTRSL
+1534 RVYFKDSTRNL
-1545 DIFRLTKTEFFLNSH
+1545 DIFKLTKTEFFLNSH
-1560 DWIAGKSG
+1560 DWVAGKSG

-1582 NFNLKATINTKDE
+1582 NFNLKATINTKDKDDE
-1595 DNERYNG
+1595 QYNG
-1602 SYVQILSGNPFFTV
+1602 SYVQIKSGDPFFTI
-1616 HFKDSNSKSQTQ
+1616 HFKESQNQ
-1628 KNGLD
+1628 KPTKELD
-1633 LIKIGTS
+1633 LIKIGTR
-1640 QWFMQSQDWVDG
+1640 QWFMQSQDWIDG
-1652 GTDASKGS
+1652 SADVSKGS

-1674 KFTVKAY
+1674 NFTVKAY
-1681 RDEIRYIYI
+1681 RDKIRYIYI
-1690 DSEAKNNPLEIGD
+1690 DSEAKTNPLEIGD

-1709 KGEVT
+1709 KGEVI
-1714 ASYITASGGEIGPF
+1714 ASYITASGGTIGPF
-1728 TITKDALYSEGKTL
+1728 TINSEALYSSGETL
-1742 GSSGVYLGSAGL
+1742 GSSGVYLGKNGL
-1754 SVNDKLIVRQ
+1754 SVNNDLIVRTTPGVNQ
-1764 ETNKDNP
+1764 
-1771 YTLKV
+1771 YTLTV
-1776 TGNSYFGGTMTV
+1776 GGTSYFGGAMTV
-1788 GGSLNVTKDG
+1788 AGSLGVTSNGSITAAGSITANGTLTTNGSLVVANGGSFGGDINVT
-1798 NLSVANSASIAGT
+1798 
-1811 LSVSAN
+1811 
-1817 TTISG
+1817 
-1822 TLGVS
+1822 
-1827 GDTVIS
+1827 
-1833 GNLKVSGSITGVGW
+1833 GNLKVSGSIYDSNGKWSSTGDGGSQVLN
-1847 GTSSGTANGAVN
+1847 GTSGYIGNWGINSGHIANGQTTL
-1859 GEGSQSFGNINANKG
+1859 GSDGVVTIG
-1874 TIGGTNGWIIEQGYL
+1874 TITIDGSKQTN
-1889 KDTKNKIILNAS
+1889 
-1901 ETKIEVGA
+1901 
-1909 ISIFQSDTNAGQINF
+1909 
-1924 GNGAYMFGSAKNED
+1924 NGDICFGSANSTTRIWGGKSALYLQGGASGVQID
-1938 LLFIEAKTTIQ
+1938 AISDKGIEWPIALTNNTKVS
-1949 GDLQIPRD
+1949 G
-1957 IKFYIQSSIKEHSVN
+1957 KFYVTGDTTVAGNLTVN
-1972 TYNGGYEKKE
+1972 TINEK
-1982 DLIIGIKGLKVTDGT
+1982 
-1997 DNNTHYFK
+1997 
-2005 LGSVGDGAPGTCTL
+2005 
-2019 TLGKLAFADDIKK
+2019 TLGKLAFANDIKK
-2032 KFSTITVLS
+2032 KFNISSVNFDFWYKINTPAAPSLSTQDYEPWSGSYIRARSYTSTRTRYICYNKDGGYIGEYNSPVGAINAQYPVYDEIYIVQGEVSTPTINFSTVEQY
-2041 STNYTGLGGRY
+2041 NYT
-2052 SSGGSWYYKT
+2052 K
-2062 LDDPNMTVYKRDDY
+2062 
-2076 SSKTMYEAGD
+2076 KTMALSK
-2086 YFNYN
+2086 N
-2091 TIDAGTYSI
+2091 
-2100 IYYDLDGSPYTYI
+2100 
-2113 RFTGNSY
+2113 
-2120 YRAAGQSIA
+2120 
-2129 FNKAGYIIWVSDPD
+2129 
-2143 NIAGTPIHTNSTT
+2143 
-2156 PVSGTKIGR
+2156 GTKKVEFGPNT
-2165 SKTVYDYEALSSS
+2165 SSSSS
-2178 DFGKIPDTLN
+2178 DTITLTN
-2188 LVSNEITMTA
+2188 V
-2198 TEATD
+2198 D
-2203 TKSDTI
+2203 F
-2209 ALGQMYKKTR
+2209 

>member
-244 NFEDAKGNRIA
+244 NFEDAKRNRIA

-307 DKANFIAALDIN
+307 DKANFIAALDVN

-348 LQVRWIHFDE
+348 LQARWIHFDE

-376 VHWYR
+376 IHWYR

-409 YKDFEPDMTR
+409 YKDFEPDMIR

-569 QAISNEV
+569 QTISNEV
-576 SAYESEINYYSSSVV
+576 SAYESEINYYSSDIV

-681 EAEYSYYTRVDVTN
+681 ETEYSYYTKVDITN

-704 DKYFTKDL
+704 DKYFIRDL

-743 NYFVICRN
+743 NYFVICRS

-788 IIEKNGHKFEKD
+788 IIEKNGRKFEKD

-886 DETDGSVEL
+886 DEMDGSIEL

-916 ATEIVPNNK
+916 ATEIVPNSK
-925 INLTAYLPIPVRI
+925 INLTAYLPIPVRA

-955 SGGNPQFYKDGYK
+955 NGGNPQFYKDGYK
-968 IYKYNSSSGNN
+968 IYKYNNSSGNN
-979 EPINATWEMSL
+979 EPIINATWEISL
-990 GEDTV
+990 GDDTV
-995 GINLD
+995 GIDLKD
-1000 DKYKTTSVIIQYYP
+1000 EYKTTSVITQYYP
-1014 TVTAEGVLSAPAMYL
+1014 TVTTEGVLSAPAMYL

-1043 GKIVWF
+1043 GKVVWF

-1080 LSTMIGAGKKDS
+1080 LSTMIGAGKKDT

-1109 QHDIGLFGYHEGV
+1109 QHDIGLYGYHEGV

-1149 GYIQSGNYGKPGAG
+1149 GYIQSGNYGKSGAG
-1163 GMQIDLNNGTL
+1163 GMQIDLNNGIL

-1184 QIKANGSIFKGVDEA
+1184 QIKANGSIFKGVDKA
-1199 YKAQIE
+1199 YQAQID
-1205 YYKLIKDGLDG
+1205 YYKSIKERLDE
-1216 QAGKC
+1216 QVKKC
-1221 SDKIKNLET
+1221 SAKVTSLT
-1230 AQKEYQTNANNYN
+1230 TVQKEYQTNANNYN
-1243 QAIIDEN
+1243 QAITDEN
-1250 STKQTAQS
+1250 KDKQTAQS

-1268 SSIKYIQNQ
+1268 SSIKHIQNQ
-1277 ITKVQEQIKT
+1277 ITKVQEQIKI
-1287 KKQELINAQ
+1287 KKQELTNAQ

-1342 TITACEGKIK
+1342 TITTCKGKIK
-1352 TYTQRKNFYIKHLEE
+1352 TYTQRKNFYIKRLEE
-1367 INNEITTLGNDKAK
+1367 INNEITILGNDKAK
-1381 YKKQSGNYE
+1381 YEKQSGNYE

-1396 NNIIT
+1396 NDTIA

-1430 EITTQ
+1430 EISTK

-1474 FVQHVFDSKTNKF
+1474 FVQHVLTNGEF
-1487 TTVGEGMKIDLQ
+1487 TTKGQGMKLDLQ
-1499 NGKITSYNFDLIA
+1499 NGKIISYNFDLLA
-1512 YDSKGDNAGSFVQIS
+1512 LDSSDGNNAGSYIRIS
-1527 QSGNPYL
+1527 KFGNPYL
-1534 RVYFKDSTRSL
+1534 RVHFEDKTKNQKL
-1545 DIFRLTKTEFFLNSH
+1545 NVLEITKTNFYLCSH
-1560 DWIAGKSG
+1560 NWEANKEGINI
-1568 MKLDLSKGSITAFN
+1568 DLTNGRITAFN
-1582 NFNLKATINTKDE
+1582 NFNLKATINTTNQNDK
-1595 DNERYNG
+1595 RYNG
-1602 SYVQILSGNPFFTV
+1602 SYVQIKSGDPFFTV
-1616 HFKDSNSKSQTQ
+1616 HFKDSYEPK
-1628 KNGLD
+1628 KDLD
-1633 LIKIGTS
+1633 LIKIGTNN
-1640 QWFMQSQDWVDG
+1640 WFMQSQDWVNG
-1652 GTDASKGS
+1652 KS

-1674 KFTVKAY
+1674 SFTIKAY
-1681 RDEIRYIYI
+1681 KAAKKYIYI
-1690 DSEAKNNPLEIGD
+1690 DSTDEDNPLKIGE
-1703 KFKVNW
+1703 KFKVDW
-1709 KGEVT
+1709 EGKVT
-1714 ASYITASGGEIGPF
+1714 ASYITAKGGTIGPF
-1728 TITKDALYSEGKTL
+1728 TIDSEALYSSGKTL
-1742 GSSGVYLGSAGL
+1742 GSSGVYLGKAGL
-1754 SVNDKLIVRQ
+1754 SVNDDLVVRTSPNANQ
-1764 ETNKDNP
+1764 
-1771 YTLKV
+1771 YTLTV
-1776 TGNSYFGGTMTV
+1776 DGTSYFGGPMTVAGSLGVTSNGSITAAGSITANGTLTTNGSLVVANGGSFGGDINVTGNLRVSGTIYDSNGKWSSTGKDGGSQKLYGTSGNIGNWGINNGAISNASGNASLTSKGLFKAGNIQIDGTDSSLSKITFTAQSLELYGQSANSSGYLYVNGGLQCQFLATQGNVTFAKKDNGGEFKCNIKASFGEGISVPSGKTITV
-1788 GGSLNVTKDG
+1788 GGKE
-1798 NLSVANSASIAGT
+1798 
-1811 LSVSAN
+1811 
-1817 TTISG
+1817 
-1822 TLGVS
+1822 
-1827 GDTVIS
+1827 
-1833 GNLKVSGSITGVGW
+1833 LK
-1847 GTSSGTANGAVN
+1847 A
-1859 GEGSQSFGNINANKG
+1859 
-1874 TIGGTNGWIIEQGYL
+1874 
-1889 KDTKNKIILNAS
+1889 
-1901 ETKIEVGA
+1901 
-1909 ISIFQSDTNAGQINF
+1909 
-1924 GNGAYMFGSAKNED
+1924 
-1938 LLFIEAKTTIQ
+1938 
-1949 GDLQIPRD
+1949 
-1957 IKFYIQSSIKEHSVN
+1957 
-1972 TYNGGYEKKE
+1972 
-1982 DLIIGIKGLKVTDGT
+1982 
-1997 DNNTHYFK
+1997 
-2005 LGSVGDGAPGTCTL
+2005 
-2019 TLGKLAFADDIKK
+2019 LAFADDIKK

-2076 SSKTMYEAGD
+2076 SSKTMYERE
-2086 YFNYN
+2086 YF
-2091 TIDAGTYSI
+2091 TYYTLPAT
-2100 IYYDLDGSPYTYI
+2100 YYAEMSGGSVRVYMGSGQHLEGGKSYSWKTDVYVYAYTVDNPI
-2113 RFTGNSY
+2113 
-2120 YRAAGQSIA
+2120 
-2129 FNKAGYIIWVSDPD
+2129 VSK
-2143 NIAGTPIHTNSTT
+2143 T
-2156 PVSGTKIGR
+2156 PVSTVYPDYKSVYKAVNG
-2165 SKTVYDYEALSSS
+2165 KTVYDYEALNSS

-2188 LVSNEITMTA
+2188 LISNEITMTA

-2209 ALGQMYKKTR
+2209 ALGQMHKKTR

>member
-1 MADNAKALDDIFK
+1 MADNVKALDDIFK

-87 TGRYIEEN
+87 TGRYVEEN

-111 SHNLIDNN
+111 SHNLIDNS
-119 IEPLGLVANGKEK
+119 ISEMGLVANGQQK

-151 IRAGFRTWLNQYD
+151 IRAGFKTWLNQYD

-175 VVIKRGKENEAIN
+175 VAIRRGKDNEPVES
-188 KQDIFS
+188 QDIFS

-206 SLYNYETYY
+206 SLYNYETFY
-215 NQEKVFDIGQYLDN
+215 NQEKVFDIGKYIDDK
-229 EHYISD
+229 HYISD
-235 IRLVFFQDN
+235 IRLVFFQDSD
-244 NFEDAKGNRIA
+244 FENAKGNKIA
-255 STMPDSEVE
+255 STMPGSTTE

-307 DKANFIAALDIN
+307 DKANFIAALDTE
-319 SETYNQ
+319 SETYLQ

-335 TAKNLLNQLNRRK
+335 TAKKLLSQLNRRK
-348 LQVRWIHFDE
+348 LQARWIHFDE
-358 DMNPYVFDKNS
+358 DMNPSVLEQNS

-395 FWKEIETPDKNYFE
+395 FWKEIETPNKNYFE
-409 YKDFEPDMTR
+409 YKDFEPDMNR

-439 IYDLSLKT
+439 IYDLSLET
-447 GEKENPETGKIDEVG
+447 GEKENPETGKTDKVG
-462 DLLYSFLPSNKKPD
+462 DLLYSFLPADKKPD
-476 DKTYYDYIEEA
+476 DKTYYEYIEEA
-487 KLNLINAIQKLDNL
+487 KLNLTNAIQKLDDL
-501 LEDYELQANRVNEL
+501 LEDYELQANRVDEL
-515 YKELGERQQEYK
+515 YKELDERQQEYK
-527 KAHPEKTDDDLA
+527 AAHPDKTDDDLA
-539 TDEKY
+539 TDKEY

-557 LTDRTNEKRDEL
+557 LKDRTNEKRDEL

-576 SAYESEINYYSSSVV
+576 SAYEAEINYYSSSVV

-631 DIMSSSESIKKRT
+631 DIMSSSESVKKRT

-670 ITNTMIQYPTE
+670 INNTMIQYPTE
-681 EAEYSYYTRVDVTN
+681 GTEYSYYTQVDVTD
-695 SEYNAALYK
+695 SEYNAAMYK
-704 DKYFTKDL
+704 DKYFIKDL
-712 SGIYHPATSDYSNTE
+712 SGIYHPATSKYSNTE
-727 KYYERNTTTT
+727 KYYERNTTST

-743 NYFVICRN
+743 NYFVICRS
-751 GVSIDSEAGTEE
+751 GVSIDSEAGTAE

-769 IFRIKSYY
+769 VFRIKSYY

-788 IIEKNGHKFEKD
+788 IIEKNGRKFEKD

-856 NDITAKFASAGKISY
+856 NDVTAKFASAGNISY
-871 SWYCKGNEGLGISDP
+871 SWYCQGNEGLGISDP

-895 FGKSSN
+895 FGKSAN
-901 IEDYKYYILLCTVED
+901 IEDYKYYILQCSVKD

-925 INLTAYLPIPVRI
+925 ITLTAYLPIPVRA

-955 SGGNPQFYKDGYK
+955 GGGNPQFYKDGYK
-968 IYKYNSSSGNN
+968 IYKFNNDTGNN
-979 EPINATWEMSL
+979 EPVTNATWEMSL
-990 GEDTV
+990 GKDTA
-995 GINLD
+995 GIELD
-1000 DKYKTTSVIIQYYP
+1000 KEYNITSVITQYYP
-1014 TVTAEGVLSAPAMYL
+1014 TVTSEGVLSAPAMFL
-1029 KENGKQV
+1029 EDNGKQV
-1036 GVSCKVD
+1036 GVSCKINDEV
-1043 GKIVWF
+1043 VWF

-1109 QHDIGLFGYHEGV
+1109 QRDIGLYGYHEGV

-1149 GYIQSGNYGKPGAG
+1149 GYIQSGNYGKSGAG
-1163 GMQIDLNNGTL
+1163 GMQIDLNNGIL

-1184 QIKANGSIFKGVDEA
+1184 QIKANGRIFQGVDQA
-1199 YKAQIE
+1199 YTAQRD
-1205 YYKLIKDGLDG
+1205 YYDSIK
-1216 QAGKC
+1216 
-1221 SDKIKNLET
+1221 KNLSSQAIYCSNRAKSLET
-1230 AQKEYQTNANNYN
+1230 LQKEYQTNANGYN
-1243 QAIIDEN
+1243 QSITEEN
-1250 STKQTAQS
+1250 KDKQTAQS
-1258 NLDILNGTGT
+1258 NLDILNGAGEK
-1268 SSIKYIQNQ
+1268 SIKYVQNQ
-1277 ITKVQEQIKT
+1277 ITKVQEQIKD
-1287 KKQELINAQ
+1287 KKKELTNAQ

-1306 KKISEIKTKIS
+1306 KKISSIKGEIS
-1317 ELNSQLSGYQANL
+1317 NLNSQLSGYQASL
-1330 RQKKTERDNLKA
+1330 KQKKAERDDLKA
-1342 TITACEGKIK
+1342 TITACDSKIK
-1352 TYTQRKNFYIKHLEE
+1352 TYTQRKNFYTKRIKELTDE
-1367 INNEITTLGNDKAK
+1367 IATLSANKTK
-1381 YKKQSGNYE
+1381 YEKQTGNYE
-1390 NLITSL
+1390 TLITSL
-1396 NNIIT
+1396 NDTIS
-1401 KYNAATGDTK
+1401 KYNAATGDEK

-1430 EITTQ
+1430 EISTQ

-1440 ILISSLSPYLKIIS
+1440 IIISSLSPYLKIVS
-1454 NDNKTLLNIADNSYY
+1454 NSKKTLLNIADNNYY

-1474 FVQHVFDSKTNKF
+1474 FVQHVFDIKTNKF

-1512 YDSKGDNAGSFVQIS
+1512 YDSEGDNAGSFVQMS
-1527 QSGNPYL
+1527 QSGNPYF
-1534 RVYFKDSTRSL
+1534 RVYFKDSTRNL
-1545 DIFRLTKTEFFLNSH
+1545 DIFKLTKTEFYLNSH
-1560 DWIAGKSG
+1560 DWVAGKSG
-1568 MKLDLSKGSITAFN
+1568 MKLDLSNGNITAFN
-1582 NFNLKATINTKDE
+1582 NFNLKATINTKDTT
-1595 DNERYNG
+1595 NERYNG
-1602 SYVQILSGNPFFTV
+1602 SYVQIKSGNPFFTV
-1616 HFKDSNSKSQTQ
+1616 HFKDSDSKSQTQ
-1628 KNGLD
+1628 RDGLD
-1633 LIKIGTS
+1633 LIKIGTT
-1640 QWFMQSQDWVDG
+1640 QWLMQSQNWVDG
-1652 GTDASKGS
+1652 SQDISKGS
-1660 GIRFDMAKGKITAY
+1660 GIQFNMATGKITAY
-1674 KFTVKAY
+1674 SFTIKAY
-1681 RDEIRYIYI
+1681 KNANKYIYI
-1690 DSEAKNNPLEIGD
+1690 NSAANDNPLEIGK

-1709 KGEVT
+1709 EGEVT
-1714 ASYITASGGEIGPF
+1714 ASYITASGGKIGPF
-1728 TITKDALYSEGKTL
+1728 TITSTNLHS
-1742 GSSGVYLGSAGL
+1742 GSATTINGTGGVYLGSDGFNVDNLLKVIQNAG
-1754 SVNDKLIVRQ
+1754 SG
-1764 ETNKDNP
+1764 
-1771 YTLKV
+1771 YTLEVSGKSHF
-1776 TGNSYFGGTMTV
+1776 NGGMQV
-1788 GGSLNVTKDG
+1788 DGSLNVGKNGSITAAG
-1798 NLSVANSASIAGT
+1798 SITANGT
-1811 LSVSAN
+1811 L
-1817 TTISG
+1817 TTNGSLVVASG
-1822 TLGVS
+1822 GS
-1827 GDTVIS
+1827 FGGDIDVT
-1833 GNLKVSGSITGVGW
+1833 GNLKVSGKIYDSSGNWSSTGGKDSAQKLY
-1847 GTSSGTANGAVN
+1847 GTS
-1859 GEGSQSFGNINANKG
+1859 GNIG
-1874 TIGGTNGWIIEQGYL
+1874 SWGIS
-1889 KDTKNKIILNAS
+1889 D
-1901 ETKIEVGA
+1901 GA
-1909 ISIFQSDTNAGQINF
+1909 ISNKTGNASLTKNGLF
-1924 GNGAYMFGSAKNED
+1924 TAGNIEIDGSNTSLSK
-1938 LLFIEAKTTIQ
+1938 
-1949 GDLQIPRD
+1949 
-1957 IKFYIQSSIKEHSVN
+1957 IKFTAQNLELYGQSANNKSGYLYV
-1972 TYNGGYEKKE
+1972 NGGLQCQFFASQGNVTFAKKDNDGE
-1982 DLIIGIKGLKVTDGT
+1982 FKCNIKASFAEGL
-1997 DNNTHYFK
+1997 
-2005 LGSVGDGAPGTCTL
+2005 SVPSNKEITVG
-2019 TLGKLAFADDIKK
+2019 GKPLKALAFADDIKK
-2032 KFSTITVLS
+2032 KFNISYVNFDFWYKVNKPGVTI
-2041 STNYTGLGGRY
+2041 Y
-2052 SSGGSWYYKT
+2052 SSAPSSYDTWSWISC
-2062 LDDPNMTVYKRDDY
+2062 D
-2076 SSKTMYEAGD
+2076 
-2086 YFNYN
+2086 
-2091 TIDAGTYSI
+2091 
-2100 IYYDLDGSPYTYI
+2100 YTYGAYEYVGYKYI
-2113 RFTGNSY
+2113 PVYGTNISFGPEQSSQPSGPYVTYPTYKWNSD
-2120 YRAAGQSIA
+2120 I
-2129 FNKAGYIIWVSDPD
+2129 
-2143 NIAGTPIHTNSTT
+2143 
-2156 PVSGTKIGR
+2156 SGSVT
-2165 SKTVYDYEALSSS
+2165 KTVYAKVDDITSSDVYFTTVNTSGYTKKTMALSKNGTKKVEFGPDTSGSSS
-2178 DFGKIPDTLN
+2178 DTITLTN
-2188 LVSNEITMTA
+2188 VDFS
-2198 TEATD
+2198 
-2203 TKSDTI
+2203 
-2209 ALGQMYKKTR
+2209 

>member
-87 TGRYIEEN
+87 TGRYVEEN

-111 SHNLIDNN
+111 SYNLIDSS

-335 TAKNLLNQLNRRK
+335 TAKNLLSQLNKRK
-348 LQVRWIHFDE
+348 LQARWIHFDE

-395 FWKEIETPDKNYFE
+395 FWKEIETPNKNYFE

-462 DLLYSFLPSNKKPD
+462 DLLYSFLPADEKPD
-476 DKTYYDYIEEA
+476 NKTYYDYIEEA
-487 KLNLINAIQKLDNL
+487 KLNLTNAIQKLDNL

-539 TDEKY
+539 VDEKY

-576 SAYESEINYYSSSVV
+576 SAYESEINYYSSGVV

-681 EAEYSYYTRVDVTN
+681 ETEYSYYTKVDITN
-695 SEYNAALYK
+695 SEYDAALYK
-704 DKYFTKDL
+704 DKYFIKDL
-712 SGIYHPATSDYSNTE
+712 SGIYHPATSKYSNTE

-751 GVSIDSEAGTEE
+751 GVSINSEAGTEE

-788 IIEKNGHKFEKD
+788 IIEKNGRKFEKD

-871 SWYCKGNEGLGISDP
+871 SWYCKGNEGIGISDP

-916 ATEIVPNNK
+916 ATEIVPNSK
-925 INLTAYLPIPVRI
+925 INLTAYLPIPVRV

-979 EPINATWEMSL
+979 EPITNATWEMSL

-995 GINLD
+995 GIDLKDEYN
-1000 DKYKTTSVIIQYYP
+1000 KYNTTSVITHYYP

-1043 GKIVWF
+1043 GKVVWF

-1149 GYIQSGNYGKPGAG
+1149 GYIQSGNYGKSGAG

-1184 QIKANGSIFKGVDEA
+1184 QIKANGSIFKGIDQA
-1199 YKAQIE
+1199 YQAQID
-1205 YYKLIKDGLDG
+1205 YYKLIKDGLDD
-1216 QAGKC
+1216 QVGKC
-1221 SDKIKNLET
+1221 STKIENLKIVKT
-1230 AQKEYQTNANNYN
+1230 EYQTNANNYN
-1243 QAIIDEN
+1243 QAITDEN
-1250 STKQTAQS
+1250 KDKQTAQS

-1268 SSIKYIQNQ
+1268 SSIKYVQGQ
-1277 ITKVQEQIKT
+1277 ITKVQEQINT
-1287 KKQELINAQ
+1287 KKQELIKAQ

-1306 KKISEIKTKIS
+1306 RKISEIKTKIS

-1330 RQKKTERDNLKA
+1330 RQKKTERDNLNA
-1342 TITACEGKIK
+1342 TITACESKIK
-1352 TYTQRKNFYIKHLEE
+1352 TYTQRKNFYIKRFEE
-1367 INNEITTLGNDKAK
+1367 INNEIKTLNNDKTN
-1381 YKKQSGNYE
+1381 YEKQYGNYE

-1396 NNIIT
+1396 SDT
-1401 KYNAATGDTK
+1401 AKKYNTATGDEK

-1430 EITTQ
+1430 EISTK

-1454 NDNKTLLNIADNSYY
+1454 NDNNTLLNIADNSYY

-1474 FVQHVFDSKTNKF
+1474 FVQHVFDKNTNKF
-1487 TTVGEGMKIDLQ
+1487 TKIGKGMKVDLQ

-1512 YDSKGDNAGSFVQIS
+1512 YDSEGDNAGSFIQMS
-1527 QSGNPYL
+1527 QSGDPYL
-1534 RVYFKDSTRSL
+1534 RVYFKDSTRNL
-1545 DIFRLTKTEFFLNSH
+1545 DIFKLTKTEFSLNSH
-1560 DWIAGKSG
+1560 NWVPDKSG
-1568 MKLDLSKGSITAFN
+1568 MQLNLTNGSITAFN
-1582 NFNLKATINTKDE
+1582 NFNLKATINYPIGN

-1602 SYVQILSGNPFFTV
+1602 SYVQIKSGNPFFTV
-1616 HFKDSNSKSQTQ
+1616 HFEDSKLRET
-1628 KNGLD
+1628 GLD
-1633 LIKIGTS
+1633 LIKIGTDS
-1640 QWFMQSQDWVDG
+1640 WFMQSQNWIKEDENNNVR
-1652 GTDASKGS
+1652 GS
-1660 GIRFDMAKGKITAY
+1660 GIRFDMANGRITAY
-1674 KFTVKAY
+1674 SFTIKAY
-1681 RDEIRYIYI
+1681 RTDKQYIYI
-1690 DSEAKNNPLEIGD
+1690 DSTDKNNPLKIGE

-1709 KGEVT
+1709 EGEVT
-1714 ASYITASGGEIGPF
+1714 ASYIIASGGTIGPF
-1728 TITKDALYSEGKTL
+1728 TIDSEALYSDGRAL

-1754 SVNDKLIVRQ
+1754 SVNNDLVVRTSPKAK
-1764 ETNKDNP
+1764 EH
-1771 YTLKV
+1771 TLTV
-1776 TGNSYFGGTMTV
+1776 SGTSYFGEAMTV
-1788 GGSLNVTKDG
+1788 AGSLGVTDKGSITAEGNITANGTLTTNGSLVVAGGGSFGGNIEVT
-1798 NLSVANSASIAGT
+1798 
-1811 LSVSAN
+1811 
-1817 TTISG
+1817 
-1822 TLGVS
+1822 
-1827 GDTVIS
+1827 
-1833 GNLKVSGSITGVGW
+1833 GNLKVSGTIHDSKGNWSSTGGGSQKLY
-1847 GTSSGTANGAVN
+1847 GTS
-1859 GEGSQSFGNINANKG
+1859 GNIGNWGIN
-1874 TIGGTNGWIIEQGYL
+1874 
-1889 KDTKNKIILNAS
+1889 D
-1901 ETKIEVGA
+1901 GA
-1909 ISIFQSDTNAGQINF
+1909 ISSGKTKLGKNGVVTIGTITIDGSNQNSNGDIRFGSSNSDTKIWGGTSTLYLQGGASGVQITSRAANSK
-1924 GNGAYMFGSAKNED
+1924 GTNLIVLARNTKVDGE
-1938 LLFIEAKTTIQ
+1938 LL
-1949 GDLQIPRD
+1949 
-1957 IKFYIQSSIKEHSVN
+1957 
-1972 TYNGGYEKKE
+1972 
-1982 DLIIGIKGLKVTDGT
+1982 VTDSIT
-1997 DNNTHYFK
+1997 
-2005 LGSVGDGAPGTCTL
+2005 VDGKELKA
-2019 TLGKLAFADDIKK
+2019 LAFADDIKK
-2032 KFSTITVLS
+2032 KFNISSVNFDFWYKPGNITLNTTS
-2041 STNYTGLGGRY
+2041 SNHKASYYVSDVTGFVKDGTETVIVYSYTKGSDNKRY
-2052 SSGGSWYYKT
+2052 IGVDYNPFTDTLHGSYPVTYPIYKEKT
-2062 LDDPNMTVYKRDDY
+2062 LRTGFYVYAHQGDTLFSTVDRSGYTKTTIAL
-2076 SSKTMYEAGD
+2076 SKE
-2086 YFNYN
+2086 
-2091 TIDAGTYSI
+2091 
-2100 IYYDLDGSPYTYI
+2100 
-2113 RFTGNSY
+2113 
-2120 YRAAGQSIA
+2120 
-2129 FNKAGYIIWVSDPD
+2129 
-2143 NIAGTPIHTNSTT
+2143 
-2156 PVSGTKIGR
+2156 GTK
-2165 SKTVYDYEALSSS
+2165 KVT
-2178 DFGKIPDTLN
+2178 FGPNDP
-2188 LVSNEITMTA
+2188 
-2198 TEATD
+2198 TD
-2203 TKSDTI
+2203 QSSDTI
-2209 ALGQMYKKTR
+2209 TLTNVDFS

>member
-1 MADNAKALDDIFK
+1 MADNAKALNDIFK

-87 TGRYIEEN
+87 TGRYVEEN

-111 SHNLIDNN
+111 SHNLIDSS

-164 LVKGNYGLKLY
+164 LIKGNYGLKLY
-175 VVIKRGKENEAIN
+175 VVIKRGKENETVD

-255 STMPDSEVE
+255 STMPDSDVE

-307 DKANFIAALDIN
+307 DKSNFIAALDIN

-335 TAKNLLNQLNRRK
+335 TAKNLLSQLNRRK
-348 LQVRWIHFDE
+348 LQARWIHFDE

-409 YKDFEPDMTR
+409 YKNFEPDMTR
-419 QHDMLKVI
+419 QHDMLKII

-447 GEKENPETGKIDEVG
+447 GEKENPETGKVDEVG
-462 DLLYSFLPSNKKPD
+462 DLLYSFLPADKKPD
-476 DKTYYDYIEEA
+476 NKTYYDYIEEA
-487 KLNLINAIQKLDNL
+487 KLNLTNAIQKLDNL

-515 YKELGERQQEYK
+515 YRELGERQQEYK

-539 TDEKY
+539 VDEKY

-576 SAYESEINYYSSSVV
+576 SAYESEINYYSSGVV

-598 VIDNTSVDL
+598 IIDNTSVDL

-631 DIMSSSESIKKRT
+631 DIMSSSESVKKRT

-681 EAEYSYYTRVDVTN
+681 ETEYSYYTRVEITN

-704 DKYFTKDL
+704 DKYFIKDL

-751 GVSIDSEAGTEE
+751 GVSINSEAGTEE

-788 IIEKNGHKFEKD
+788 IIEKNGRKFEKD
-800 ITLVFGPT
+800 ITLVFGLT

-871 SWYCKGNEGLGISDP
+871 SWYCKGNEGLGISDQ

-895 FGKSSN
+895 FGKSNN

-916 ATEIVPNNK
+916 ATEIVPNSK
-925 INLTAYLPIPVRI
+925 INLTAYLPIPVRV

-979 EPINATWEMSL
+979 EPITNATWEISL

-995 GINLD
+995 GINLKD
-1000 DKYKTTSVIIQYYP
+1000 EYNTTSVITHYYP

-1029 KENGKQV
+1029 KENGKQI
-1036 GVSCKVD
+1036 GVSCKID
-1043 GKIVWF
+1043 GKVVWF

-1080 LSTMIGAGKKDS
+1080 LSTMIGAGKKDN

-1184 QIKANGSIFKGVDEA
+1184 QIKANGNIFKG
-1199 YKAQIE
+1199 
-1205 YYKLIKDGLDG
+1205 
-1216 QAGKC
+1216 
-1221 SDKIKNLET
+1221 
-1230 AQKEYQTNANNYN
+1230 
-1243 QAIIDEN
+1243 ID
-1250 STKQTAQS
+1250 
-1258 NLDILNGTGT
+1258 
-1268 SSIKYIQNQ
+1268 
-1277 ITKVQEQIKT
+1277 
-1287 KKQELINAQ
+1287 
-1296 KSSLKASDKM
+1296 
-1306 KKISEIKTKIS
+1306 
-1317 ELNSQLSGYQANL
+1317 
-1330 RQKKTERDNLKA
+1330 
-1342 TITACEGKIK
+1342 
-1352 TYTQRKNFYIKHLEE
+1352 
-1367 INNEITTLGNDKAK
+1367 
-1381 YKKQSGNYE
+1381 
-1390 NLITSL
+1390 
-1396 NNIIT
+1396 
-1401 KYNAATGDTK
+1401 
-1411 VKYENSMVNYLR
+1411 
-1423 ENLPDSF
+1423 
-1430 EITTQ
+1430 
-1435 TTGSQ
+1435 
-1440 ILISSLSPYLKIIS
+1440 
-1454 NDNKTLLNIADNSYY
+1454 
-1469 LQTND
+1469 
-1474 FVQHVFDSKTNKF
+1474 
-1487 TTVGEGMKIDLQ
+1487 
-1499 NGKITSYNFDLIA
+1499 
-1512 YDSKGDNAGSFVQIS
+1512 
-1527 QSGNPYL
+1527 
-1534 RVYFKDSTRSL
+1534 
-1545 DIFRLTKTEFFLNSH
+1545 
-1560 DWIAGKSG
+1560 
-1568 MKLDLSKGSITAFN
+1568 
-1582 NFNLKATINTKDE
+1582 
-1595 DNERYNG
+1595 
-1602 SYVQILSGNPFFTV
+1602 
-1616 HFKDSNSKSQTQ
+1616 
-1628 KNGLD
+1628 
-1633 LIKIGTS
+1633 
-1640 QWFMQSQDWVDG
+1640 
-1652 GTDASKGS
+1652 
-1660 GIRFDMAKGKITAY
+1660 
-1674 KFTVKAY
+1674 
-1681 RDEIRYIYI
+1681 
-1690 DSEAKNNPLEIGD
+1690 
-1703 KFKVNW
+1703 
-1709 KGEVT
+1709 
-1714 ASYITASGGEIGPF
+1714 
-1728 TITKDALYSEGKTL
+1728 
-1742 GSSGVYLGSAGL
+1742 
-1754 SVNDKLIVRQ
+1754 
-1764 ETNKDNP
+1764 
-1771 YTLKV
+1771 
-1776 TGNSYFGGTMTV
+1776 
-1788 GGSLNVTKDG
+1788 
-1798 NLSVANSASIAGT
+1798 
-1811 LSVSAN
+1811 
-1817 TTISG
+1817 
-1822 TLGVS
+1822 
-1827 GDTVIS
+1827 
-1833 GNLKVSGSITGVGW
+1833 
-1847 GTSSGTANGAVN
+1847 
-1859 GEGSQSFGNINANKG
+1859 
-1874 TIGGTNGWIIEQGYL
+1874 
-1889 KDTKNKIILNAS
+1889 
-1901 ETKIEVGA
+1901 
-1909 ISIFQSDTNAGQINF
+1909 
-1924 GNGAYMFGSAKNED
+1924 
-1938 LLFIEAKTTIQ
+1938 
-1949 GDLQIPRD
+1949 
-1957 IKFYIQSSIKEHSVN
+1957 
-1972 TYNGGYEKKE
+1972 
-1982 DLIIGIKGLKVTDGT
+1982 
-1997 DNNTHYFK
+1997 
-2005 LGSVGDGAPGTCTL
+2005 
-2019 TLGKLAFADDIKK
+2019 
-2032 KFSTITVLS
+2032 
-2041 STNYTGLGGRY
+2041 
-2052 SSGGSWYYKT
+2052 
-2062 LDDPNMTVYKRDDY
+2062 
-2076 SSKTMYEAGD
+2076 
-2086 YFNYN
+2086 
-2091 TIDAGTYSI
+2091 
-2100 IYYDLDGSPYTYI
+2100 
-2113 RFTGNSY
+2113 
-2120 YRAAGQSIA
+2120 
-2129 FNKAGYIIWVSDPD
+2129 
-2143 NIAGTPIHTNSTT
+2143 
-2156 PVSGTKIGR
+2156 
-2165 SKTVYDYEALSSS
+2165 
-2178 DFGKIPDTLN
+2178 
-2188 LVSNEITMTA
+2188 
-2198 TEATD
+2198 
-2203 TKSDTI
+2203 
-2209 ALGQMYKKTR
+2209 

>member
-87 TGRYIEEN
+87 TGRYVEEN

-244 NFEDAKGNRIA
+244 NFEDAKGNRIV

-307 DKANFIAALDIN
+307 DKANFIAALDVN

-335 TAKNLLNQLNRRK
+335 TAKKLLNQLNRRK
-348 LQVRWIHFDE
+348 LQARWIHFDE

-395 FWKEIETPDKNYFE
+395 FWKEIKTPDKNYFE
-409 YKDFEPDMTR
+409 YKNFEPDMTR

-462 DLLYSFLPSNKKPD
+462 DLLYSFLPANKKSD

-487 KLNLINAIQKLDNL
+487 KLNLTNAIQKLDNL

-539 TDEKY
+539 VDEKY

-576 SAYESEINYYSSSVV
+576 SAYESEINYYSSEVV

-616 PEGYNGVYRIYDDNG
+616 SEGYNGVYRIYDDNG
-631 DIMSSSESIKKRT
+631 DIMSSSESVKKRI

-670 ITNTMIQYPTE
+670 INNTMIQYPKE
-681 EAEYSYYTRVDVTN
+681 ETEYSYYTRVDVTN

-704 DKYFTKDL
+704 DKYFIKDL
-712 SGIYHPATSDYSNTE
+712 SGVYHPATSDYSNTE
-727 KYYERNTTTT
+727 KYYERNTTTI

-751 GVSIDSEAGTEE
+751 GVSIDSKAGTEE

-769 IFRIKSYY
+769 VFRIKSYY

-788 IIEKNGHKFEKD
+788 VIEKNGHKFEKD

-886 DETDGSVEL
+886 DEIDGSVEL

-925 INLTAYLPIPVRI
+925 INLTTYLPIPIRI

-955 SGGNPQFYKDGYK
+955 NGGNPQFYKDGYK

-979 EPINATWEMSL
+979 EPISATWEMSL
-990 GEDTV
+990 GEDTI
-995 GINLD
+995 GIVLD
-1000 DKYKTTSVIIQYYP
+1000 KEYNTTSVITQYYP

-1043 GKIVWF
+1043 GKVVWF

-1149 GYIQSGNYGKPGAG
+1149 GYIQSGNYGKSGAG

-1179 KFTQA
+1179 KFTQT
-1184 QIKANGSIFKGVDEA
+1184 QIKANGYIFKGVDQA
-1199 YKAQIE
+1199 YQAQIK
-1205 YYKLIKDGLDG
+1205 YYELIKEKLDE

-1221 SDKIKNLET
+1221 LDKITSLET
-1230 AQKEYQTNANNYN
+1230 LQRDYQTNANNYN
-1243 QAIIDEN
+1243 QAITDEN
-1250 STKQTAQS
+1250 SVKQTAQS
-1258 NLDILNGTGT
+1258 NLDILNGTGA
-1268 SSIKYIQNQ
+1268 SSIKYIQSQ
-1277 ITKVQEQIKT
+1277 IIKVQEQINA
-1287 KKQELINAQ
+1287 KKQELTNAQ
-1296 KSSLKASDKM
+1296 KSSLKASSKM

-1317 ELNSQLSGYQANL
+1317 ELNSQLDGYQANL
-1330 RQKKTERDNLKA
+1330 RQKKTERDNLNA
-1342 TITACEGKIK
+1342 TITACESKIK
-1352 TYTQRKNFYIKHLEE
+1352 TYTQRKNFYIKRLKE
-1367 INNEITTLGNDKAK
+1367 INDEITTLRNDNTK
-1381 YKKQSGNYE
+1381 YEKQSGNYG

-1396 NNIIT
+1396 KDT
-1401 KYNAATGDTK
+1401 ATRYNAATGDEK
-1411 VKYENSMVNYLR
+1411 INYENSMVNYLR

-1430 EITTQ
+1430 EISTK

-1474 FVQHVFDSKTNKF
+1474 FVQHVLTNEEF
-1487 TTVGEGMKIDLQ
+1487 TTKGQGMKIDLQ
-1499 NGKITSYNFDLIA
+1499 NGNITSYNFDLLA
-1512 YDSKGDNAGSFVQIS
+1512 LDSSNGNNAGSYIRMS
-1527 QSGNPYL
+1527 KSGNPYF
-1534 RVYFKDSTRSL
+1534 RVHFEDKIKNQKL
-1545 DIFRLTKTEFFLNSH
+1545 NILEITKTDFYLRSH
-1560 DWIAGKSG
+1560 NWNNNEGIDI
-1568 MKLDLSKGSITAFN
+1568 DLAKGSITAFN
-1582 NFNLKATINTKDE
+1582 NFNLKATINTKDQ

-1602 SYVQILSGNPFFTV
+1602 SYVQIKSGDPFFTV
-1616 HFKDSNSKSQTQ
+1616 HFEDSSYYPTKS
-1628 KNGLD
+1628 LD
-1633 LIKIGTS
+1633 LIKIGTDK
-1640 QWFMQSQDWVDG
+1640 WFMQSQDWKSG
-1652 GTDASKGS
+1652 ES
-1660 GIRFDMAKGKITAY
+1660 GIRFDMAQGRITAY
-1674 KFTVKAY
+1674 SFTIKAY
-1681 RDEIRYIYI
+1681 KDETRYIYI
-1690 DSEAKNNPLEIGD
+1690 DSTNNNNPLEIGD

-1714 ASYITASGGEIGPF
+1714 ASYITASGGKIGPF
-1728 TITKDALYSEGKTL
+1728 TINNNALYSGGDSL
-1742 GSSGVYLGSAGL
+1742 GSTSGVYLGSAGL

-1764 ETNKDNP
+1764 RTTENNP

-1776 TGNSYFGGTMTV
+1776 AGTSYFGGAMTV
-1788 GGSLNVTKDG
+1788 GGSLTVAKGGSITTTGEIHINGGGTIGNDLIVVGDLKVRGSISAESGGWSSKNGNKDTG
-1798 NLSVANSASIAGT
+1798 VAGT
-1811 LSVSAN
+1811 Q
-1817 TTISG
+1817 
-1822 TLGVS
+1822 TLNG
-1827 GDTVIS
+1827 IS
-1833 GNLKVSGSITGVGW
+1833 GNIGNW
-1847 GTSSGTANGAVN
+1847 GISDGHIANGKTKLGKDGIITAGNITIDGGDGSNGTITFGNSANIHQGSSTLYLQGGSNGVQIGLGSGVSSSLDYPIIMATNTKVN
-1859 GEGSQSFGNINANKG
+1859 GTF
-1874 TIGGTNGWIIEQGYL
+1874 
-1889 KDTKNKIILNAS
+1889 
-1901 ETKIEVGA
+1901 
-1909 ISIFQSDTNAGQINF
+1909 
-1924 GNGAYMFGSAKNED
+1924 SA
-1938 LLFIEAKTTIQ
+1938 TTIKQ
-1949 GDLQIPRD
+1949 GG
-1957 IKFYIQSSIKEHSVN
+1957 KE
-1972 TYNGGYEKKE
+1972 
-1982 DLIIGIKGLKVTDGT
+1982 LK
-1997 DNNTHYFK
+1997 
-2005 LGSVGDGAPGTCTL
+2005 A
-2019 TLGKLAFADDIKK
+2019 LAFADDIKK
-2032 KFSTITVLS
+2032 KFNISYVNFDFWYKPGNITLNTTSSNHKASYYVSAVTGFVEDGIRTVTVYSYTKGSDNKRYIGTGYNPSTDTLHGSYDVK
-2041 STNYTGLGGRY
+2041 YTGYREATLRNSFYVYAHQGNT
-2052 SSGGSWYYKT
+2052 SFSTVNTSGYTKKT
-2062 LDDPNMTVYKRDDY
+2062 LAL
-2076 SSKTMYEAGD
+2076 SKE
-2086 YFNYN
+2086 
-2091 TIDAGTYSI
+2091 
-2100 IYYDLDGSPYTYI
+2100 
-2113 RFTGNSY
+2113 
-2120 YRAAGQSIA
+2120 
-2129 FNKAGYIIWVSDPD
+2129 
-2143 NIAGTPIHTNSTT
+2143 
-2156 PVSGTKIGR
+2156 GTKKVAFGPND
-2165 SKTVYDYEALSSS
+2165 STDSSS
-2178 DFGKIPDTLN
+2178 DTITLTN
-2188 LVSNEITMTA
+2188 IDFS
-2198 TEATD
+2198 
-2203 TKSDTI
+2203 
-2209 ALGQMYKKTR
+2209 

>member
-1 MADNAKALDDIFK
+1 MADNAKALNDIFK

-57 KAYSDVTTY
+57 KAYSDVTIY

-111 SHNLIDNN
+111 SHNLIDSS

-175 VVIKRGKENEAIN
+175 VVIKRGKENETVD

-244 NFEDAKGNRIA
+244 NFEDAKGNRIT

-325 DRDNILYDAA
+325 DRDNILYDAV
-335 TAKNLLNQLNRRK
+335 TAKNLLSQLNRRK
-348 LQVRWIHFDE
+348 LQARWIHFDE

-447 GEKENPETGKIDEVG
+447 GEKENPETGKVDEVG
-462 DLLYSFLPSNKKPD
+462 DLLYSFLPSDKKPD
-476 DKTYYDYIEEA
+476 NKTYYDYIEEA
-487 KLNLINAIQKLDNL
+487 KLNLTNAIQKLDNL

-539 TDEKY
+539 VDEKY
-544 LAIATYFNDQVDN
+544 LAITTYFNDQVDN

-576 SAYESEINYYSSSVV
+576 SAYESEINYYSSEVV

-616 PEGYNGVYRIYDDNG
+616 PEGYNGVYRIYDGNG
-631 DIMSSSESIKKRT
+631 DIMSSSEGIKKRT

-681 EAEYSYYTRVDVTN
+681 ETEYSYYTRVDITN

-704 DKYFTKDL
+704 DKYFIKDL

-788 IIEKNGHKFEKD
+788 IIEKNGRKFEKD

-856 NDITAKFASAGKISY
+856 NDITAKFASTGKISY

-916 ATEIVPNNK
+916 ATEIVPNSK
-925 INLTAYLPIPVRI
+925 INLTAYLPIPVRV

-979 EPINATWEMSL
+979 EPITNVTWEMSL

-995 GINLD
+995 GINLKD
-1000 DKYKTTSVIIQYYP
+1000 EYNTTSVITHYYP

-1043 GKIVWF
+1043 GKVVWF

-1080 LSTMIGAGKKDS
+1080 LSTMIGAGKKDN

-1149 GYIQSGNYGKPGAG
+1149 GYIQSGNYGKSGAG

-1184 QIKANGSIFKGVDEA
+1184 QIKANGNIFKGVDQA
-1199 YKAQIE
+1199 YQAQID
-1205 YYKLIKDGLDG
+1205 YYKLIKDRLDI

-1221 SDKIKNLET
+1221 LDKITNLKT
-1230 AQKEYQTNANNYN
+1230 LQTDYQTNANNYEDGIN
-1243 QAIIDEN
+1243 GEN
-1250 STKQTAQS
+1250 SVKQTAQS
-1258 NLDILNGTGT
+1258 NLDILNGTGA
-1268 SSIKYIQNQ
+1268 SSVKYIQSQ
-1277 ITKVQEQIKT
+1277 ITKVQEQINT

-1296 KSSLKASDKM
+1296 KSSLKASNKM

-1317 ELNSQLSGYQANL
+1317 ELNSQLDGYQANL
-1330 RQKKTERDNLKA
+1330 RQKKTERDNLNA
-1342 TITACEGKIK
+1342 TITACESKIK
-1352 TYTQRKNFYIKHLEE
+1352 TYTQRKNFYIKRLEE
-1367 INNEITTLGNDKAK
+1367 INNEITALRNDKTK
-1381 YKKQSGNYE
+1381 YEKQSGNYE

-1396 NNIIT
+1396 KDT
-1401 KYNAATGDTK
+1401 TSKYNAATGDEK
-1411 VKYENSMVNYLR
+1411 VKYENFMVNYLR

-1430 EITTQ
+1430 EISTK

-1474 FVQHVFDSKTNKF
+1474 FVQHVLTNGEF
-1487 TTVGEGMKIDLQ
+1487 TTKGQGMKLDLQ
-1499 NGKITSYNFDLIA
+1499 NGKITSYNFDLLA
-1512 YDSKGDNAGSFVQIS
+1512 LDSSDGNNAGSYIRLS
-1527 QSGNPYL
+1527 ESGNPYL
-1534 RVYFKDSTRSL
+1534 RVHFEDKAKSQKL
-1545 DIFRLTKTEFFLNSH
+1545 NILEITKTNFYLCSH
-1560 DWIAGKSG
+1560 NWEANKEGINI
-1568 MKLDLSKGSITAFN
+1568 DLTNGSITAFN
-1582 NFNLKATINTKDE
+1582 NFNLKATINYPIGN

-1602 SYVQILSGNPFFTV
+1602 SYVQIKSGNPFFTV
-1616 HFKDSNSKSQTQ
+1616 HFEDSYAPEKD
-1628 KNGLD
+1628 LD
-1633 LIKIGTS
+1633 LIKIGTRE
-1640 QWFMQSQDWVDG
+1640 WFMQSQDWVDG
-1652 GTDASKGS
+1652 ES

-1674 KFTVKAY
+1674 SFTIKAY
-1681 RDEIRYIYI
+1681 RSENEYIYI
-1690 DSEAKNNPLEIGD
+1690 DSTNNTEPLKIGS

-1709 KGEVT
+1709 RGEVA
-1714 ASYITASGGEIGPF
+1714 ASYITASGGKIGPF
-1728 TITKDALYSEGKTL
+1728 TINSSALYSGGNTL

-1754 SVNDKLIVRQ
+1754 SVNNDLVVRTSPGAN
-1764 ETNKDNP
+1764 EHTLTVDGTSYFGGAMTVAGSLGVTKNGSITAAGNITANGTLTTNGSLVVAGGGSFGGNI
-1771 YTLKV
+1771 KV
-1776 TGNSYFGGTMTV
+1776 TGNLEVSGTIKDSKGNWSSTG
-1788 GGSLNVTKDG
+1788 GGSQKLY
-1798 NLSVANSASIAGT
+1798 GT
-1811 LSVSAN
+1811 
-1817 TTISG
+1817 
-1822 TLGVS
+1822 
-1827 GDTVIS
+1827 S
-1833 GNLKVSGSITGVGW
+1833 GNIGNW
-1847 GTSSGTANGAVN
+1847 G
-1859 GEGSQSFGNINANKG
+1859 INN
-1874 TIGGTNGWIIEQGYL
+1874 
-1889 KDTKNKIILNAS
+1889 
-1901 ETKIEVGA
+1901 GA
-1909 ISIFQSDTNAGQINF
+1909 ISSGKTNLGSNGIITAGNITINGETNNGTITF
-1924 GNGAYMFGSAKNED
+1924 GNNANIYQGSSTLYLKGGSNGVQIGLAGSSSLDYPIIMATNTKVNGT
-1938 LLFIEAKTTIQ
+1938 FSATTIKQ
-1949 GDLQIPRD
+1949 G
-1957 IKFYIQSSIKEHSVN
+1957 SKE
-1972 TYNGGYEKKE
+1972 
-1982 DLIIGIKGLKVTDGT
+1982 LK
-1997 DNNTHYFK
+1997 
-2005 LGSVGDGAPGTCTL
+2005 A
-2019 TLGKLAFADDIKK
+2019 LAFADDIKK
-2032 KFSTITVLS
+2032 KFNISYVNFDFWYKPGSITLNTTS
-2041 STNYTGLGGRY
+2041 SNHVASYYVSAVTGFVEDGTRTVTVYSYTKGSDNKRY
-2052 SSGGSWYYKT
+2052 IGVGYNPYTDTLHGSYDVTYPAYKEKT
-2062 LDDPNMTVYKRDDY
+2062 LRNGFYVYAHQGNTLFSTVDRSGYTK
-2076 SSKTMYEAGD
+2076 KTMALSKE
-2086 YFNYN
+2086 
-2091 TIDAGTYSI
+2091 
-2100 IYYDLDGSPYTYI
+2100 
-2113 RFTGNSY
+2113 
-2120 YRAAGQSIA
+2120 
-2129 FNKAGYIIWVSDPD
+2129 
-2143 NIAGTPIHTNSTT
+2143 
-2156 PVSGTKIGR
+2156 GTKEVTFEPNDSTGQ
-2165 SKTVYDYEALSSS
+2165 
-2178 DFGKIPDTLN
+2178 G
-2188 LVSNEITMTA
+2188 
-2198 TEATD
+2198 
-2203 TKSDTI
+2203 SDTI
-2209 ALGQMYKKTR
+2209 TLTNADF

>member
-87 TGRYIEEN
+87 TGRYVEEN

-103 PLDSFIDM
+103 PLDSFIDI
-111 SHNLIDNN
+111 SHNLIDSN

-175 VVIKRGKENEAIN
+175 VVIKRGKENETVN

-194 VYFTLDT
+194 IYFTLDT

-215 NQEKVFDIGQYLDN
+215 NQEKVFDIGQYLDD

-244 NFEDAKGNRIA
+244 NFEDAKGNRII
-255 STMPDSEVE
+255 STIPNSETE

-287 DTALLYTFDSLDY
+287 DAALLYTFDSLDY
-300 KALLSDE
+300 KAILSDE
-307 DKANFIAALDIN
+307 DKANFIAALDVN

-335 TAKNLLNQLNRRK
+335 TAKKLLSQLNRRK
-348 LQVRWIHFDE
+348 LQARWIHFDE
-358 DMNPYVFDKNS
+358 DMNPSVFEKNS
-369 DLPETAQ
+369 DLPEIAQ

-395 FWKEIETPDKNYFE
+395 FWKEIETPNKNYFE

-419 QHDMLKVI
+419 QHDMLKMI
-427 IEYPSRETIAKQ
+427 IEYPSREIIAQQ
-439 IYDLSLKT
+439 IYDLSIET
-447 GEKENPETGKIDEVG
+447 GIEQNPETGKTDKVG
-462 DLLYSFLPSNKKPD
+462 DLLYSFLPADKKPD
-476 DKTYYDYIEEA
+476 GKTYYEYIEEA
-487 KLNLINAIQKLDNL
+487 KLNLTNAIQKLDDL
-501 LEDYELQANRVNEL
+501 LENYELQANRVNEL

-527 KAHPEKTDDDLA
+527 TAHPNKTDDDLA
-539 TDEKY
+539 TDGEY

-569 QAISNEV
+569 QTISNEV

-631 DIMSSSESIKKRT
+631 DIMSSSENIKKRI

-681 EAEYSYYTRVDVTN
+681 ETEYSYYTKVDITN

-704 DKYFTKDL
+704 DKYFIKDL

-743 NYFVICRN
+743 NYFVICRS

-788 IIEKNGHKFEKD
+788 IIEKNGRKFEKD

-886 DETDGSVEL
+886 DETDGSIEL

-916 ATEIVPNNK
+916 ATEIVPNSK
-925 INLTAYLPIPVRI
+925 INLTAYLPIPVRA

-955 SGGNPQFYKDGYK
+955 NGGNPQFYKDGYK
-968 IYKYNSSSGNN
+968 IYKYNNSSGNN
-979 EPINATWEMSL
+979 EPIINATWEISL
-990 GEDTV
+990 GDDTV
-995 GINLD
+995 GIDLKD
-1000 DKYKTTSVIIQYYP
+1000 EYKTTSVITQYYP
-1014 TVTAEGVLSAPAMYL
+1014 TVTTEGVLSAPAMYL

-1043 GKIVWF
+1043 GKVVWF

-1080 LSTMIGAGKKDS
+1080 LSTMIGAGKKDT

-1109 QHDIGLFGYHEGV
+1109 QHDIGLYGYHEGV

-1149 GYIQSGNYGKPGAG
+1149 GYIQSGNYGKSGAG
-1163 GMQIDLNNGTL
+1163 GMQIDLNNGIL

-1230 AQKEYQTNANNYN
+1230 VQKEYQTNANNYN
-1243 QAIIDEN
+1243 QAITDEN
-1250 STKQTAQS
+1250 SIKQTAQS

-1306 KKISEIKTKIS
+1306 KKISKIKTKIS

-1342 TITACEGKIK
+1342 TIITCKGKIK
-1352 TYTQRKNFYIKHLEE
+1352 TYTQRKNFYIKRLEE
-1367 INNEITTLGNDKAK
+1367 INNEITILGNDKAK
-1381 YKKQSGNYE
+1381 YEKQSGNYE

-1396 NNIIT
+1396 NDTIA

-1430 EITTQ
+1430 EISTK

-1474 FVQHVFDSKTNKF
+1474 FVQHVLTNGEF
-1487 TTVGEGMKIDLQ
+1487 TTKGQGMKLDLQ
-1499 NGKITSYNFDLIA
+1499 NGKIISYNFDLLA
-1512 YDSKGDNAGSFVQIS
+1512 LDSSDGNNAGSYIRIS
-1527 QSGNPYL
+1527 KFGNPYL
-1534 RVYFKDSTRSL
+1534 RVHFEDKTKNQKL
-1545 DIFRLTKTEFFLNSH
+1545 NVLEITKTNFYLCSH
-1560 DWIAGKSG
+1560 NWEANKEGINI
-1568 MKLDLSKGSITAFN
+1568 DLTNGCITAFN
-1582 NFNLKATINTKDE
+1582 NFNLKATINTTNQNDK
-1595 DNERYNG
+1595 RYNG
-1602 SYVQILSGNPFFTV
+1602 SYVQIKSGDPFFTV
-1616 HFKDSNSKSQTQ
+1616 HFKDSYEPK
-1628 KNGLD
+1628 KDLD
-1633 LIKIGTS
+1633 LIKIGTNN
-1640 QWFMQSQDWVDG
+1640 WFMQSQDWVNG
-1652 GTDASKGS
+1652 KS

-1674 KFTVKAY
+1674 SFTIKAY
-1681 RDEIRYIYI
+1681 KAAKKYIYI
-1690 DSEAKNNPLEIGD
+1690 DSTDEDNPLKIGE
-1703 KFKVNW
+1703 KFKVDW
-1709 KGEVT
+1709 EGKVT
-1714 ASYITASGGEIGPF
+1714 ASYITAKGGTIGPF
-1728 TITKDALYSEGKTL
+1728 TIDSEALYSSGKTL
-1742 GSSGVYLGSAGL
+1742 GSSGVYLGKAGL
-1754 SVNDKLIVRQ
+1754 SVNDDLVVRTSPNANQ
-1764 ETNKDNP
+1764 
-1771 YTLKV
+1771 YTLTV
-1776 TGNSYFGGTMTV
+1776 DGTSYFGGPMTV
-1788 GGSLNVTKDG
+1788 AGSLGVTSNGSITAAGSITANGTLTTNGSLVVVKGGSFGGDINVT
-1798 NLSVANSASIAGT
+1798 
-1811 LSVSAN
+1811 
-1817 TTISG
+1817 
-1822 TLGVS
+1822 
-1827 GDTVIS
+1827 
-1833 GNLKVSGSITGVGW
+1833 GNLKVSGTIYDSNGRWSSTGKDGGSQKLY
-1847 GTSSGTANGAVN
+1847 GTS
-1859 GEGSQSFGNINANKG
+1859 GNIGNWGIN
-1874 TIGGTNGWIIEQGYL
+1874 N
-1889 KDTKNKIILNAS
+1889 
-1901 ETKIEVGA
+1901 GA
-1909 ISIFQSDTNAGQINF
+1909 ISNAS
-1924 GNGAYMFGSAKNED
+1924 GNAS
-1938 LLFIEAKTTIQ
+1938 LT
-1949 GDLQIPRD
+1949 
-1957 IKFYIQSSIKEHSVN
+1957 S
-1972 TYNGGYEKKE
+1972 
-1982 DLIIGIKGLKVTDGT
+1982 KGLFKAGNIQIDGT
-1997 DNNTHYFK
+1997 DSSLSKITFTAQSLELYGQSANSGGYLYVDGGLQCKFLATQGNVTFAKKDNGGEFK
-2005 LGSVGDGAPGTCTL
+2005 CNIKASFGEGISVPS
-2019 TLGKLAFADDIKK
+2019 GKTITVGGKELKALAFADDIKK
-2032 KFSTITVLS
+2032 KFNISYVNFDFWYKVSEKTININKNSSNSKSSYYVGSVYGYKKNGS
-2041 STNYTGLGGRY
+2041 STTYAVRKHSYVYSATFRRPQGTGYYYYTKLSFDGYPGPDVLGDETFY
-2052 SSGGSWYYKT
+2052 SG
-2062 LDDPNMTVYKRDDY
+2062 PV
-2076 SSKTMYEAGD
+2076 A
-2086 YFNYN
+2086 
-2091 TIDAGTYSI
+2091 TI
-2100 IYYDLDGSPYTYI
+2100 P
-2113 RFTGNSY
+2113 
-2120 YRAAGQSIA
+2120 
-2129 FNKAGYIIWVSDPD
+2129 
-2143 NIAGTPIHTNSTT
+2143 
-2156 PVSGTKIGR
+2156 
-2165 SKTVYDYEALSSS
+2165 YDYEYVDNYDYVTLSEGYYLYTHQDNPTVDFNTVEKSGYTKKTMALSKKGTKKVTFGPNDPTDSSS
-2178 DFGKIPDTLN
+2178 DTITLTN
-2188 LVSNEITMTA
+2188 VDFS
-2198 TEATD
+2198 
-2203 TKSDTI
+2203 
-2209 ALGQMYKKTR
+2209 

>member
-87 TGRYIEEN
+87 TGRYVEEN

-103 PLDSFIDM
+103 PLDSFIDI
-111 SHNLIDNN
+111 SHNLIDSS

-175 VVIKRGKENEAIN
+175 VVIKRGKENETVN

-215 NQEKVFDIGQYLDN
+215 NQEKVFDIGQYLDD
-229 EHYISD
+229 EHYVSD

-244 NFEDAKGNRIA
+244 NFEDVKGNRIA
-255 STMPDSEVE
+255 STIPESETE

-307 DKANFIAALDIN
+307 DKANFIAALDVN

-335 TAKNLLNQLNRRK
+335 TAKKLLNQLNRRK
-348 LQVRWIHFDE
+348 LQARWIHFDE

-409 YKDFEPDMTR
+409 YKDFEPDMAR
-419 QHDMLKVI
+419 QHDMLKMI
-427 IEYPSRETIAKQ
+427 IEYPSRETIAQQ
-439 IYDLSLKT
+439 IYDLSIKT
-447 GEKENPETGKIDEVG
+447 GEKENPETGKVDKVG
-462 DLLYSFLPSNKKPD
+462 DLLYSFLPADKKPD

-487 KLNLINAIQKLDNL
+487 KLNLANAIQKLDDL

-515 YKELGERQQEYK
+515 YKELGERQKEYK
-527 KAHPEKTDDDLA
+527 NAHPEKTDDDLA

-607 ISGLDIVCD
+607 ISGLDIICD

-657 TLDTAEKIYWYIP
+657 TLDTAEKIYWYVP

-681 EAEYSYYTRVDVTN
+681 EAEYSYYTRVNVTN
-695 SEYNAALYK
+695 NEYEAALYK
-704 DKYFTKDL
+704 DKYFIKDL
-712 SGIYHPATSDYSNTE
+712 SGVYHPATSKYSNTE

-743 NYFVICRN
+743 NYFVICRS

-769 IFRIKSYY
+769 VFRIKSYY

-788 IIEKNGHKFEKD
+788 IIEKNGRKFEKD
-800 ITLVFGPT
+800 ITLIFGPT

-968 IYKYNSSSGNN
+968 IYKFNNDTGNN
-979 EPINATWEMSL
+979 EPIANATWEMSL
-990 GEDTV
+990 GNDTI
-995 GINLD
+995 GIILN
-1000 DKYKTTSVIIQYYP
+1000 KEYNTTSVITQYYP
-1014 TVTAEGVLSAPAMYL
+1014 TVTAEGVLSAPAMFL
-1029 KENGKQV
+1029 EDNGKQV
-1036 GVSCKVD
+1036 GVSCKIND
-1043 GKIVWF
+1043 EIVWF

-1109 QHDIGLFGYHEGV
+1109 QHDIGLYGYHEGV

-1149 GYIQSGNYGKPGAG
+1149 GYIQSGNYGKPNAG
-1163 GMQIDLNNGTL
+1163 GMQIDLNNGIL

-1184 QIKANGSIFKGVDEA
+1184 KIKANGKIFQGVDQA
-1199 YKAQIE
+1199 YIAQRD
-1205 YYKLIKDGLDG
+1205 YYDSIR
-1216 QAGKC
+1216 
-1221 SDKIKNLET
+1221 KNLSDQATYCSNKVESLKT
-1230 AQKEYQTNANNYN
+1230 LQSEYQNNANGYN
-1243 QAIIDEN
+1243 QAITDEN
-1250 STKQTAQS
+1250 RDKQTAQS

-1268 SSIKYIQNQ
+1268 KSIKYVQNQ
-1277 ITKVQEQIKT
+1277 ITKVQEQIKD
-1287 KKQELINAQ
+1287 KKQELANAQ

-1306 KKISEIKTKIS
+1306 KKISSIKGEIS
-1317 ELNSQLSGYQANL
+1317 NLNSQLSGYQASL

-1342 TITACEGKIK
+1342 TITACDSKIK
-1352 TYTQRKNFYIKHLEE
+1352 TYTQRKNFYTKRIKELTAE
-1367 INNEITTLGNDKAK
+1367 IKTLGDNKDKYEKQAK
-1381 YKKQSGNYE
+1381 NYE
-1390 NLITSL
+1390 ALIKSL
-1396 NNIIT
+1396 NDMIS
-1401 KYNAATGDTK
+1401 KYNAATGDIK

-1474 FVQHVFDSKTNKF
+1474 FVQHVLNKDTF
-1487 TTVGEGMKIDLQ
+1487 TTIGKGMKVDLQ

-1512 YDSKGDNAGSFVQIS
+1512 YDSEGDNAGSFVQMS

-1534 RVYFKDSTRSL
+1534 RVYFKDSSRKL
-1545 DIFRLTKTEFFLNSH
+1545 DIFKLTKTEFFLNSH

-1595 DNERYNG
+1595 SKERYNG
-1602 SYVQILSGNPFFTV
+1602 SYVQILSGDPFFTV
-1616 HFKDSNSKSQTQ
+1616 HFEDSKLRKT
-1628 KNGLD
+1628 GLD
-1633 LIKIGTS
+1633 LIKIGINN
-1640 QWFMQSQDWVDG
+1640 WFMQSQDWIDG
-1652 GTDASKGS
+1652 STDVSKGS

-1690 DSEAKNNPLEIGD
+1690 DSEAKTNPLEIGD

-1714 ASYITASGGEIGPF
+1714 ASYITASGGKIGPF
-1728 TITKDALYSEGKTL
+1728 TITSTDLHS
-1742 GSSGVYLGSAGL
+1742 GSATTINGTDGVYLGSDGFN
-1754 SVNDKLIVRQ
+1754 V
-1764 ETNKDNP
+1764 DNLLKVIQNP
-1771 YTLKV
+1771 GKGYTLEVSGK
-1776 TGNSYFGGTMTV
+1776 SYFDGGMQID
-1788 GGSLNVTKDG
+1788 GSLNIGKNGSITAAGSITANGTLTTNGSLV
-1798 NLSVANSASIAGT
+1798 VANGGSFG
-1811 LSVSAN
+1811 
-1817 TTISG
+1817 
-1822 TLGVS
+1822 
-1827 GDTVIS
+1827 GDINVT
-1833 GNLKVSGSITGVGW
+1833 GNLKVSGTIYDSNGRWSSTGKDGGSQKLY
-1847 GTSSGTANGAVN
+1847 GTS
-1859 GEGSQSFGNINANKG
+1859 GNIGNWGIN
-1874 TIGGTNGWIIEQGYL
+1874 N
-1889 KDTKNKIILNAS
+1889 
-1901 ETKIEVGA
+1901 GA
-1909 ISIFQSDTNAGQINF
+1909 ISNSSGNASLTSKGLFKAGNIQIDGTDSSLSKITFTAQSLELYGQ
-1924 GNGAYMFGSAKNED
+1924 SAN
-1938 LLFIEAKTTIQ
+1938 
-1949 GDLQIPRD
+1949 
-1957 IKFYIQSSIKEHSVN
+1957 
-1972 TYNGGYEKKE
+1972 NGGYLYVDGGLQCKFLATQGNVTFAKKDNGGE
-1982 DLIIGIKGLKVTDGT
+1982 FKCNIKASFGEGISVPSGKTITVGGKELK
-1997 DNNTHYFK
+1997 
-2005 LGSVGDGAPGTCTL
+2005 A
-2019 TLGKLAFADDIKK
+2019 LAFADDIKK

-2062 LDDPNMTVYKRDDY
+2062 LDDPNMTVYKRDNY
-2076 SSKTMYEAGD
+2076 SSKTMYERES
-2086 YFNYN
+2086 F
-2091 TIDAGTYSI
+2091 
-2100 IYYDLDGSPYTYI
+2100 
-2113 RFTGNSY
+2113 SY
-2120 YRAAGQSIA
+2120 YSLPATYYAEMSGGSVKVYMGSGQHLEGGKSYSWKTDVYVYAYTVDNPI
-2129 FNKAGYIIWVSDPD
+2129 VSK
-2143 NIAGTPIHTNSTT
+2143 T
-2156 PVSGTKIGR
+2156 PVNTVYPNYKTVYKAVNG
-2165 SKTVYDYEALSSS
+2165 KTVYDYEALSSS

-2188 LVSNEITMTA
+2188 LISNEITMTA

-2209 ALGQMYKKTR
+2209 ALGQMHKKTR

>member
-1 MADNAKALDDIFK
+1 MADNAKALNDIFK

-87 TGRYIEEN
+87 TGRYVEEN

-111 SHNLIDNN
+111 SHNLIDSS

-140 NLHYNDYDRIG
+140 NLYYNDYDRIG

-175 VVIKRGKENEAIN
+175 VVIKRGKENEATN

-307 DKANFIAALDIN
+307 DKANFIAALDVN

-335 TAKNLLNQLNRRK
+335 TAKNLLSQLNRRK
-348 LQVRWIHFDE
+348 LQARWIHFDE

-395 FWKEIETPDKNYFE
+395 FWKEIETPNKNYFE

-462 DLLYSFLPSNKKPD
+462 DLLYSFLPADKKPD

-487 KLNLINAIQKLDNL
+487 KLNLTNAIQKLDNL

-527 KAHPEKTDDDLA
+527 KVHPEKTDDDLA
-539 TDEKY
+539 VDEKY

-569 QAISNEV
+569 QTISNEV
-576 SAYESEINYYSSSVV
+576 SAYESEINYYSSGVV

-616 PEGYNGVYRIYDDNG
+616 PEGYSGVYRIYDDNG
-631 DIMSSSESIKKRT
+631 DIMSSSESIKKRI

-670 ITNTMIQYPTE
+670 ITNTMIQYPKE
-681 EAEYSYYTRVDVTN
+681 ETEYSYYTRVNITN

-704 DKYFTKDL
+704 DKYFIKDL

-788 IIEKNGHKFEKD
+788 IIEKNGRKFEKD

-819 EFDNKVPA
+819 EFDNKIPA

-916 ATEIVPNNK
+916 ATEIAPNSK
-925 INLTAYLPIPVRI
+925 INLTAYLPIPVRV

-979 EPINATWEMSL
+979 EPITNATWEMSL

-995 GINLD
+995 GINLKD
-1000 DKYKTTSVIIQYYP
+1000 EYNTTSVITHYYP

-1043 GKIVWF
+1043 GKVVWF

-1080 LSTMIGAGKKDS
+1080 LSTMIGAGKKDN

-1149 GYIQSGNYGKPGAG
+1149 GYIQSGNYGKSGAG

-1184 QIKANGSIFKGVDEA
+1184 QIKANGNIFKGVDQA
-1199 YKAQIE
+1199 YQAQID
-1205 YYKLIKDGLDG
+1205 YYKSIKERLDE
-1216 QAGKC
+1216 QSGKC
-1221 SDKIKNLET
+1221 SVKIENLET
-1230 AQKEYQTNANNYN
+1230 VQEEYRTNANNYN

-1250 STKQTAQS
+1250 SVKQTAQS
-1258 NLDILNGTGT
+1258 NLDILNGTET
-1268 SSIKYIQNQ
+1268 SSIKYIQSQ
-1277 ITKVQEQIKT
+1277 ITKVQEQINN

-1296 KSSLKASDKM
+1296 KSSLKASSKM

-1317 ELNSQLSGYQANL
+1317 ELNSQLDGYQANL
-1330 RQKKTERDNLKA
+1330 RQKKTERDNLNA
-1342 TITACEGKIK
+1342 TITACESKIK
-1352 TYTQRKNFYIKHLEE
+1352 TYTQRKNFYVKRLEE
-1367 INNEITTLGNDKAK
+1367 IDNEITALRNDKTK
-1381 YKKQSGNYE
+1381 YEKQSGNYE

-1396 NNIIT
+1396 KDT
-1401 KYNAATGDTK
+1401 ASKYNAATGDEK

-1430 EITTQ
+1430 EISTK

-1454 NDNKTLLNIADNSYY
+1454 NDNKILLNIADNSYY

-1474 FVQHVFDSKTNKF
+1474 FVQHVLTNGEF
-1487 TTVGEGMKIDLQ
+1487 TTKGQGMKLDLQ
-1499 NGKITSYNFDLIA
+1499 NGKITSYNFDLLA
-1512 YDSKGDNAGSFVQIS
+1512 LDSSDGNNAGSYIRLS
-1527 QSGNPYL
+1527 ESGNPYL
-1534 RVYFKDSTRSL
+1534 RVHFEDKAKSQKL
-1545 DIFRLTKTEFFLNSH
+1545 NILEITKTNFYLCSH
-1560 DWIAGKSG
+1560 NWEANKEGINI
-1568 MKLDLSKGSITAFN
+1568 DLTNGSITAFN
-1582 NFNLKATINTKDE
+1582 NFNLKATINYPIGN

-1602 SYVQILSGNPFFTV
+1602 SYVQIKSGNPFFTV
-1616 HFKDSNSKSQTQ
+1616 HFEDSYAPEKD
-1628 KNGLD
+1628 LD
-1633 LIKIGTS
+1633 LIKIGTRE
-1640 QWFMQSQDWVDG
+1640 WFMQSQDWADG
-1652 GTDASKGS
+1652 ES

-1674 KFTVKAY
+1674 SFTIKAY
-1681 RDEIRYIYI
+1681 RSENEYIYI
-1690 DSEAKNNPLEIGD
+1690 DSTNNIEPLKIGS

-1709 KGEVT
+1709 RGEVT
-1714 ASYITASGGEIGPF
+1714 ASYITASGGKIGPF
-1728 TITKDALYSEGKTL
+1728 TINSSALYSGGNTL

-1754 SVNDKLIVRQ
+1754 SVNNDLVVRTSPGAN
-1764 ETNKDNP
+1764 EHTLTVGGTSYFGGAMTVAGSLGVTKNGSITAAGNITANGTLTTNGSLVVAGGGSFGGNI
-1771 YTLKV
+1771 KV
-1776 TGNSYFGGTMTV
+1776 TGNLEVSGTIKDSKGNWSSTG
-1788 GGSLNVTKDG
+1788 GGSQKLY
-1798 NLSVANSASIAGT
+1798 GT
-1811 LSVSAN
+1811 
-1817 TTISG
+1817 
-1822 TLGVS
+1822 
-1827 GDTVIS
+1827 S
-1833 GNLKVSGSITGVGW
+1833 GNIGNW
-1847 GTSSGTANGAVN
+1847 G
-1859 GEGSQSFGNINANKG
+1859 INN
-1874 TIGGTNGWIIEQGYL
+1874 
-1889 KDTKNKIILNAS
+1889 
-1901 ETKIEVGA
+1901 GA
-1909 ISIFQSDTNAGQINF
+1909 ISSGKTNLGSNGIITAGNITINGEMNNGTITF
-1924 GNGAYMFGSAKNED
+1924 GNNANIYQGSSTLYLKGGSSGVQIGLAVSSSLDYPIIMAADTKVNGT
-1938 LLFIEAKTTIQ
+1938 FSATTIKQ
-1949 GDLQIPRD
+1949 GT
-1957 IKFYIQSSIKEHSVN
+1957 KE
-1972 TYNGGYEKKE
+1972 
-1982 DLIIGIKGLKVTDGT
+1982 LK
-1997 DNNTHYFK
+1997 
-2005 LGSVGDGAPGTCTL
+2005 A
-2019 TLGKLAFADDIKK
+2019 LAFADDIKK
-2032 KFSTITVLS
+2032 KFNISYVNFDFWYKVNNKNITINKTSTNNKASYYVSSVYGYKKDGSSTYAIRKYSYVYYRTFKYTTSDNVRHYYTRLGFDGYPSGESPSHEIFYSGYVPIPYDSVTVSDYTRSELLEGYYLYAHQDDITVS
-2041 STNYTGLGGRY
+2041 FSTVDGFGYTK
-2052 SSGGSWYYKT
+2052 KT
-2062 LDDPNMTVYKRDDY
+2062 LAL
-2076 SSKTMYEAGD
+2076 SKE
-2086 YFNYN
+2086 
-2091 TIDAGTYSI
+2091 
-2100 IYYDLDGSPYTYI
+2100 
-2113 RFTGNSY
+2113 
-2120 YRAAGQSIA
+2120 
-2129 FNKAGYIIWVSDPD
+2129 
-2143 NIAGTPIHTNSTT
+2143 
-2156 PVSGTKIGR
+2156 GTKKVAFGPND
-2165 SKTVYDYEALSSS
+2165 STDSSS
-2178 DFGKIPDTLN
+2178 DTITLTN
-2188 LVSNEITMTA
+2188 IDFS
-2198 TEATD
+2198 
-2203 TKSDTI
+2203 
-2209 ALGQMYKKTR
+2209 

>member
-1 MADNAKALDDIFK
+1 MADNAKALNDIFK

-87 TGRYIEEN
+87 TGRYVEEN

-111 SHNLIDNN
+111 SHNLIDSS

-164 LVKGNYGLKLY
+164 LVKGSYGLKLY
-175 VVIKRGKENEAIN
+175 VVIKRGKENETVD

-307 DKANFIAALDIN
+307 DKANFIAALDVN

-335 TAKNLLNQLNRRK
+335 TAKKLLSQLNRRK
-348 LQVRWIHFDE
+348 LQARWIHFDE

-395 FWKEIETPDKNYFE
+395 FWKEIETPNKNYFE

-447 GEKENPETGKIDEVG
+447 GEKENPETGKMDEVG
-462 DLLYSFLPSNKKPD
+462 NLLYSFLPADKKPD
-476 DKTYYDYIEEA
+476 NKTYYDYIEEA
-487 KLNLINAIQKLDNL
+487 KLNLTNAIQKLDNL

-576 SAYESEINYYSSSVV
+576 SAYESEINYYSSGVV

-616 PEGYNGVYRIYDDNG
+616 SEGYNGVYRIYDDNG

-681 EAEYSYYTRVDVTN
+681 GTEYSYYTKVDITN
-695 SEYNAALYK
+695 SEYDAVLYK
-704 DKYFTKDL
+704 DKYFIKDL

-737 SKTKDG
+737 SKTNDG

-751 GVSIDSEAGTEE
+751 GVSINSEAGTEE

-788 IIEKNGHKFEKD
+788 IIEKNGRKFEKD

-819 EFDNKVPA
+819 EFDNKIPA

-916 ATEIVPNNK
+916 ATEIVPNSK
-925 INLTAYLPIPVRI
+925 INLTAYLPIPVRV

-979 EPINATWEMSL
+979 EPIINATWEMSL

-995 GINLD
+995 GINLKD
-1000 DKYKTTSVIIQYYP
+1000 EYNKYNTTSVITHYYP
-1014 TVTAEGVLSAPAMYL
+1014 TVTAEGVLSVPAMYL

-1043 GKIVWF
+1043 GKVVWF

-1080 LSTMIGAGKKDS
+1080 LSTMIGAGKKDN

-1149 GYIQSGNYGKPGAG
+1149 GYIQSGNYGKSGAG

-1184 QIKANGSIFKGVDEA
+1184 QIKANGSIFKGIDQA
-1199 YKAQIE
+1199 YQAQID
-1205 YYKLIKDGLDG
+1205 YYKLIKDGLDD
-1216 QAGKC
+1216 QVGKC
-1221 SDKIKNLET
+1221 STKIENLKIL
-1230 AQKEYQTNANNYN
+1230 QIDYQTNANNYED
-1243 QAIIDEN
+1243 AINGEN
-1250 STKQTAQS
+1250 SIKQTAQS

-1268 SSIKYIQNQ
+1268 SSIKYVQGQ
-1277 ITKVQEQIKT
+1277 ITKVQEQINA

-1296 KSSLKASDKM
+1296 KSSLKASSKM
-1306 KKISEIKTKIS
+1306 KKISEIKTNIS
-1317 ELNSQLSGYQANL
+1317 ELNSQLDGYQANL
-1330 RQKKTERDNLKA
+1330 RQKKTERDNLNA
-1342 TITACEGKIK
+1342 TITACESKIK
-1352 TYTQRKNFYIKHLEE
+1352 TYTQRKNFYVKRLEE
-1367 INNEITTLGNDKAK
+1367 INNEITALRNDKTK
-1381 YKKQSGNYE
+1381 YEKQSGNYE

-1396 NNIIT
+1396 KDT
-1401 KYNAATGDTK
+1401 AKKYNAATGDEK
-1411 VKYENSMVNYLR
+1411 VKYESSMVNYLR

-1430 EITTQ
+1430 EISTK

-1474 FVQHVFDSKTNKF
+1474 FVQHVLTNGEF
-1487 TTVGEGMKIDLQ
+1487 TTKGQGMKLDLQ
-1499 NGKITSYNFDLIA
+1499 NGKITSYNFDLLA
-1512 YDSKGDNAGSFVQIS
+1512 LDSSDGNNAGSYIRLS
-1527 QSGNPYL
+1527 ESGNPYL
-1534 RVYFKDSTRSL
+1534 RVHFEDKAKSQKL
-1545 DIFRLTKTEFFLNSH
+1545 NILEITKTNFYLCSH
-1560 DWIAGKSG
+1560 NWEVNKEGINI
-1568 MKLDLSKGSITAFN
+1568 DLTNGSITAFN
-1582 NFNLKATINTKDE
+1582 NFNLKATINYPIGN

-1602 SYVQILSGNPFFTV
+1602 SYVQIKSGNPFFTV
-1616 HFKDSNSKSQTQ
+1616 HFEDSYAPEKD
-1628 KNGLD
+1628 LD
-1633 LIKIGTS
+1633 LIKIGTRE
-1640 QWFMQSQDWVDG
+1640 WFMQSQDWVDG
-1652 GTDASKGS
+1652 ES

-1674 KFTVKAY
+1674 SFTIKAY
-1681 RDEIRYIYI
+1681 RSENEYIYI
-1690 DSEAKNNPLEIGD
+1690 DSTNNIEPLKIGS

-1709 KGEVT
+1709 RGEVT
-1714 ASYITASGGEIGPF
+1714 ASYITASGGKIGPF
-1728 TITKDALYSEGKTL
+1728 TINSSALYSRGNAL

-1754 SVNDKLIVRQ
+1754 SVNNDLVVRTSPGANEHTLTVGGTSYFGGKMTVAGSLGVTDKGSITAAGNITANGTLT
-1764 ETNKDNP
+1764 TNGSLVVAGGGSFGGNI
-1771 YTLKV
+1771 KV
-1776 TGNSYFGGTMTV
+1776 TGNLEVSGTIKDSKGNWSSTG
-1788 GGSLNVTKDG
+1788 GGSQKLY
-1798 NLSVANSASIAGT
+1798 GT
-1811 LSVSAN
+1811 
-1817 TTISG
+1817 
-1822 TLGVS
+1822 
-1827 GDTVIS
+1827 S
-1833 GNLKVSGSITGVGW
+1833 GNIGNW
-1847 GTSSGTANGAVN
+1847 G
-1859 GEGSQSFGNINANKG
+1859 IN
-1874 TIGGTNGWIIEQGYL
+1874 
-1889 KDTKNKIILNAS
+1889 D
-1901 ETKIEVGA
+1901 GA
-1909 ISIFQSDTNAGQINF
+1909 ISSGKTNLGSNGIITAGNITINGETNNGTITF
-1924 GNGAYMFGSAKNED
+1924 GNNANIYQGNSTLYLKGGSNGVQIGLAVSSSLEYPIIMATNTKVNGT
-1938 LLFIEAKTTIQ
+1938 FSATTIKQ
-1949 GDLQIPRD
+1949 G
-1957 IKFYIQSSIKEHSVN
+1957 SKE
-1972 TYNGGYEKKE
+1972 
-1982 DLIIGIKGLKVTDGT
+1982 LK
-1997 DNNTHYFK
+1997 
-2005 LGSVGDGAPGTCTL
+2005 A
-2019 TLGKLAFADDIKK
+2019 LAFADDIKK

-2062 LDDPNMTVYKRDDY
+2062 LDNPNMTVYKRDT
-2076 SSKTMYEAGD
+2076 SSATTMYEREHFSYYTLPATYYAEMSGGSVRVYMGSGQHLEGGKSYSWKND
-2086 YFNYN
+2086 VYVYAYTVDNPVVSKTPVN
-2091 TIDAGTYSI
+2091 TIYPEYKSI
-2100 IYYDLDGSPYTYI
+2100 Y
-2113 RFTGNSY
+2113 
-2120 YRAAGQSIA
+2120 
-2129 FNKAGYIIWVSDPD
+2129 KAVHG
-2143 NIAGTPIHTNSTT
+2143 
-2156 PVSGTKIGR
+2156 
-2165 SKTVYDYEALSSS
+2165 KTIYDYEALSSS

-2188 LVSNEITMTA
+2188 LVSDEITMVA
-2198 TEATD
+2198 SEVTD
-2203 TKSDTI
+2203 TSSDTI
-2209 ALGQMYKKTR
+2209 ALGQMHKKTR

>member
-87 TGRYIEEN
+87 TGRYVEEN

-103 PLDSFIDM
+103 PLDSFIDI
-111 SHNLIDNN
+111 SHNLIDSN

-175 VVIKRGKENEAIN
+175 VVIKRGKENETVN

-194 VYFTLDT
+194 IYFTLDT

-215 NQEKVFDIGQYLDN
+215 NQEKVFDIGQYLDD

-244 NFEDAKGNRIA
+244 NFEDAKGNRII
-255 STMPDSEVE
+255 STIPNSETE

-287 DTALLYTFDSLDY
+287 DAALLYTFDSLDY
-300 KALLSDE
+300 KAILSDE
-307 DKANFIAALDIN
+307 DKANFIAALDVN

-335 TAKNLLNQLNRRK
+335 TAKKLLSQLNRRK
-348 LQVRWIHFDE
+348 LQARWIHFDE
-358 DMNPYVFDKNS
+358 DMNPSVFEKNS
-369 DLPETAQ
+369 DLPEIAQ

-395 FWKEIETPDKNYFE
+395 FWKEIETPNKNYFE

-419 QHDMLKVI
+419 QHDMLKMI
-427 IEYPSRETIAKQ
+427 IEYPSREIIAQQ
-439 IYDLSLKT
+439 IYDLSIET
-447 GEKENPETGKIDEVG
+447 GIEQNPETGKTDKVG
-462 DLLYSFLPSNKKPD
+462 DLLYSFLPADKKPD
-476 DKTYYDYIEEA
+476 GKTYYEYIEEA
-487 KLNLINAIQKLDNL
+487 KLNLTNAIQKLDDL
-501 LEDYELQANRVNEL
+501 LENYELQANRVNEL

-527 KAHPEKTDDDLA
+527 TAHPNKTDDDLA
-539 TDEKY
+539 TDGEY

-557 LTDRTNEKRDEL
+557 LTDRTNEKRDKL
-569 QAISNEV
+569 QVISNEV
-576 SAYESEINYYSSSVV
+576 SAYESEINYYSSSVI

-631 DIMSSSESIKKRT
+631 DIMSSSESIKKRI

-681 EAEYSYYTRVDVTN
+681 ETEYSYYTQVDITN
-695 SEYNAALYK
+695 SEYEAALYK
-704 DKYFTKDL
+704 DKYFIKDL
-712 SGIYHPATSDYSNTE
+712 SGVYHPATSKYSNTE

-743 NYFVICRN
+743 NYFVICRS
-751 GVSIDSEAGTEE
+751 GVSIDSKAGTEE

-769 IFRIKSYY
+769 VFRIKSYY

-788 IIEKNGHKFEKD
+788 VIEKNGHKFEKD

-886 DETDGSVEL
+886 DEIDGSVEL

-979 EPINATWEMSL
+979 EPISATWEMSL
-990 GEDTV
+990 GEDTI
-995 GINLD
+995 GIILD
-1000 DKYKTTSVIIQYYP
+1000 KEYNTTSVITQYYP
-1014 TVTAEGVLSAPAMYL
+1014 TVTPEGILSAPAMYL

-1043 GKIVWF
+1043 GKVVWF

-1109 QHDIGLFGYHEGV
+1109 QHDIGLYGYHEGV

-1149 GYIQSGNYGKPGAG
+1149 GYIQSGNYGKTDAG
-1163 GMQIDLNNGTL
+1163 GMQIDLNNGIL

-1179 KFTQA
+1179 KFIQA
-1184 QIKANGSIFKGVDEA
+1184 QIKANGRIFKGVSGA
-1199 YKAQIE
+1199 YQAQID
-1205 YYKLIKDGLDG
+1205 YYKSIKKELDN
-1216 QAGKC
+1216 QATKC
-1221 SDKIKNLET
+1221 STKITNLKT
-1230 AQKEYQTNANNYN
+1230 VQIEYQTNANNYKG
-1243 QAIIDEN
+1243 AINNES

-1268 SSIKYIQNQ
+1268 SSIKYVQNQ
-1277 ITKVQEQIKT
+1277 ITKVQEQIKN

-1296 KSSLKASDKM
+1296 KSSLRASQKM
-1306 KKISEIKTKIS
+1306 RKISEIKTKIS
-1317 ELNSQLSGYQANL
+1317 ELNSQLDGYQASL
-1330 RQKKTERDNLKA
+1330 KQKKTERDNLQA
-1342 TITACEGKIK
+1342 TITACDSKIK
-1352 TYTQRKNFYIKHLEE
+1352 TYIQRKNFYTKRLEE
-1367 INNEITTLGNDKAK
+1367 IANEIIILNNDKTK
-1381 YKKQSGNYE
+1381 YEKQSSNY
-1390 NLITSL
+1390 NSLITSL
-1396 NNIIT
+1396 NNTIT
-1401 KYNAATGDTK
+1401 RYNAATGDEK
-1411 VKYENSMVNYLR
+1411 INYENSMVNYLR

-1430 EITTQ
+1430 EISTK

-1474 FVQHVFDSKTNKF
+1474 FVQHVLTNEEF
-1487 TTVGEGMKIDLQ
+1487 TTKGQGMKIDLQ
-1499 NGKITSYNFDLIA
+1499 NGNITSYNFDLLA
-1512 YDSKGDNAGSFVQIS
+1512 LDSSNGNNAGSYIRMS
-1527 QSGNPYL
+1527 KSGNPYF
-1534 RVYFKDSTRSL
+1534 RVHFEDKSKNQKL
-1545 DIFRLTKTEFFLNSH
+1545 NILEITKTDFYLRSH
-1560 DWIAGKSG
+1560 NWSNNEGINI
-1568 MKLDLSKGSITAFN
+1568 DLAKGSITAFN
-1582 NFNLKATINTKDE
+1582 NFNLKATINTTEEYSK
-1595 DNERYNG
+1595 RYNG
-1602 SYVQILSGNPFFTV
+1602 SYVQIKSGDPFFTV
-1616 HFKDSNSKSQTQ
+1616 HFEDSYYPAKS
-1628 KNGLD
+1628 LD
-1633 LIKIGTS
+1633 LIKIGTDN
-1640 QWFMQSQDWVDG
+1640 WFMQSQDWKSG
-1652 GTDASKGS
+1652 ES
-1660 GIRFDMAKGKITAY
+1660 GIRFDMAQGRITAY
-1674 KFTVKAY
+1674 SFTIKAY
-1681 RDEIRYIYI
+1681 KNETQYIYI
-1690 DSEAKNNPLEIGD
+1690 DSTDNTNPLKIGN

-1709 KGEVT
+1709 EGEVT
-1714 ASYITASGGEIGPF
+1714 ASYITASGGKIGPF
-1728 TITKDALYSEGKTL
+1728 TINNNALYSGGDSL
-1742 GSSGVYLGSAGL
+1742 GSTSGVYLGSAGL

-1764 ETNKDNP
+1764 RTTENNP

-1776 TGNSYFGGTMTV
+1776 AGTSYFGGAMTV
-1788 GGSLNVTKDG
+1788 GGSLTVARGGSITTTGQIHINGGGTIGDDLIVVGDLKVRGSISAESGGWSSKNGNKETGVVGTQTLNGSSGKIGNWGINEGTISNGKTKLGSDG
-1798 NLSVANSASIAGT
+1798 IVKIGTITINGANENNNGDIRFGGATSDTRIWGGVST
-1811 LSVSAN
+1811 LYLHGGDSGIQISAN
-1817 TTISG
+1817 NSMKNGDQYPIV
-1822 TLGVS
+1822 LA
-1827 GDTVIS
+1827 GDT
-1833 GNLKVSGSITGVGW
+1833 KVSG
-1847 GTSSGTANGAVN
+1847 
-1859 GEGSQSFGNINANKG
+1859 E
-1874 TIGGTNGWIIEQGYL
+1874 
-1889 KDTKNKIILNAS
+1889 
-1901 ETKIEVGA
+1901 
-1909 ISIFQSDTNAGQINF
+1909 
-1924 GNGAYMFGSAKNED
+1924 
-1938 LLFIEAKTTIQ
+1938 
-1949 GDLQIPRD
+1949 
-1957 IKFYIQSSIKEHSVN
+1957 
-1972 TYNGGYEKKE
+1972 
-1982 DLIIGIKGLKVTDGT
+1982 LKVTDKF
-1997 DNNTHYFK
+1997 YVK
-2005 LGSVGDGAPGTCTL
+2005 
-2019 TLGKLAFADDIKK
+2019 GKELKALAFADDIKK
-2032 KFSTITVLS
+2032 KFNISYVNFDFWYKIDKPDAAIYSSAPSSYDVSKQITC
-2041 STNYTGLGGRY
+2041 NYTYGAYEYEDMVYIPVYGTNISFGNKQNY
-2052 SSGGSWYYKT
+2052 APSSGYYVYYPTYKWNSNKSGSVTKTIYVKVDNITSSDVHFSTVNRSGYTKKT
-2062 LDDPNMTVYKRDDY
+2062 LAL
-2076 SSKTMYEAGD
+2076 SKE
-2086 YFNYN
+2086 
-2091 TIDAGTYSI
+2091 
-2100 IYYDLDGSPYTYI
+2100 
-2113 RFTGNSY
+2113 
-2120 YRAAGQSIA
+2120 
-2129 FNKAGYIIWVSDPD
+2129 
-2143 NIAGTPIHTNSTT
+2143 
-2156 PVSGTKIGR
+2156 GTKKVAFGPNE
-2165 SKTVYDYEALSSS
+2165 STDSSS
-2178 DFGKIPDTLN
+2178 DTITLTN
-2188 LVSNEITMTA
+2188 IDFS
-2198 TEATD
+2198 
-2203 TKSDTI
+2203 
-2209 ALGQMYKKTR
+2209 

>member
-87 TGRYIEEN
+87 TGRYVEEN

-103 PLDSFIDM
+103 PLDSFIDI

-164 LVKGNYGLKLY
+164 LVNGNYGLKLY
-175 VVIKRGKENEAIN
+175 VVIKRGKENEAVN

-215 NQEKVFDIGQYLDN
+215 NQEKVFNIGQYLDG

-255 STMPDSEVE
+255 STIPESGVE

-287 DTALLYTFDSLDY
+287 DTTLLYTFDSLDY

-307 DKANFIAALDIN
+307 DKANFIAKLDVN

-335 TAKNLLNQLNRRK
+335 TAKKLLSQLNRRK
-348 LQVRWIHFDE
+348 LQARWIHFDE
-358 DMNPYVFDKNS
+358 NMNPYMFDKNS

-395 FWKEIETPDKNYFE
+395 FWKEIEPPNKNYFE

-439 IYDLSLKT
+439 IYDLSLET
-447 GEKENPETGKIDEVG
+447 GEEENQETGKMDKVG
-462 DLLYSFLPSNKKPD
+462 NLLFSFLPTNKKPD
-476 DKTYYDYIEEA
+476 DETYYDYIEEA
-487 KLNLINAIQKLDNL
+487 KLNLTNAIQKLDDL
-501 LEDYELQANRVNEL
+501 LENYELQADRVNEL
-515 YKELGERQQEYK
+515 YKKLGERQQEYK

-539 TDEKY
+539 VDEKY

-569 QAISNEV
+569 QVISNEV
-576 SAYESEINYYSSSVV
+576 SAYESEINYYSSGVI

-631 DIMSSSESIKKRT
+631 DIMSSSESVKKRT

-681 EAEYSYYTRVDVTN
+681 ETEYSYYTRGDITN

-704 DKYFTKDL
+704 DKYFIKDL

-737 SKTKDG
+737 LKTKDG

-751 GVSIDSEAGTEE
+751 GVSINSEAGTEE

-788 IIEKNGHKFEKD
+788 VIEKNGRKFEKD

-871 SWYCKGNEGLGISDP
+871 SWYCKGNEGLGITDP

-916 ATEIVPNNK
+916 ATEIVPNSK
-925 INLTAYLPIPVRI
+925 INLTAYLPIPVRV

-979 EPINATWEMSL
+979 EPIINAIWEMSL
-990 GEDTV
+990 GDDTV
-995 GINLD
+995 GITLD
-1000 DKYKTTSVIIQYYP
+1000 DEYNTTSVITHYYP
-1014 TVTAEGVLSAPAMYL
+1014 TVTTEGILSAPAMYL

-1043 GKIVWF
+1043 GKVVWF

-1109 QHDIGLFGYHEGV
+1109 QYDIGLYGYHEGV

-1184 QIKANGSIFKGVDEA
+1184 QIKANGSIFKGIDQA
-1199 YKAQIE
+1199 YQAQID
-1205 YYKLIKDGLDG
+1205 YYKLIKDKLDG
-1216 QAGKC
+1216 QVTKYIAE
-1221 SDKIKNLET
+1221 INNLKTIQED
-1230 AQKEYQTNANNYN
+1230 YQTNANNYDA
-1243 QAIIDEN
+1243 AINSEN
-1250 STKQTAQS
+1250 ENKQTVQS
-1258 NLDILNGTGT
+1258 NLGILNGTGT
-1268 SSIKYIQNQ
+1268 SSIKYVQNQ
-1277 ITKVQEQIKT
+1277 IIQVQEQIKDEKT
-1287 KKQELINAQ
+1287 KLVVIQ
-1296 KSSLKASDKM
+1296 KSPLKASDKM
-1306 KKISEIKTKIS
+1306 KRISEIKTKIF
-1317 ELNSQLSGYQANL
+1317 ELNSQLDGYQDSL
-1330 RQKKTERDNLKA
+1330 RQKKTERDNLNA
-1342 TITACEGKIK
+1342 TIIEYESKIK
-1352 TYTQRKNFYIKHLEE
+1352 TYTQRKNFYIKRLKE
-1367 INNEITTLGNDKAK
+1367 INDEITTLINNKDK
-1381 YKKQSGNYE
+1381 YKKQSSSYGD
-1390 NLITSL
+1390 LITSL
-1396 NNIIT
+1396 NDTIT
-1401 KYNAATGDTK
+1401 RYNAATGEAK
-1411 VKYENSMVNYLR
+1411 VTYENSMVNYLR

-1430 EITTQ
+1430 EISTK
-1435 TTGSQ
+1435 TTGSK

-1474 FVQHVFDSKTNKF
+1474 FVQHVLREDVF
-1487 TTVGEGMKIDLQ
+1487 TTVGKGMKVDLQ

-1512 YDSKGDNAGSFVQIS
+1512 YDSEGDNAGSFVQMS

-1534 RVYFKDSTRSL
+1534 RVHFKDSSRNL
-1545 DIFRLTKTEFFLNSH
+1545 DIFKLTKTEFSLNSH
-1560 DWIAGKSG
+1560 NWVPDKSG
-1568 MKLDLSKGSITAFN
+1568 MQLNLTNGSITAFN
-1582 NFNLKATINTKDE
+1582 NFNLKATINTKNQND
-1595 DNERYNG
+1595 ERYNG
-1602 SYVQILSGNPFFTV
+1602 SYVQIKSGNPFFTV
-1616 HFKDSNSKSQTQ
+1616 HFEDSKLRET
-1628 KNGLD
+1628 GLD
-1633 LIKIGTS
+1633 LIKIGTDS
-1640 QWFMQSQDWVDG
+1640 WFMQSQNWIKEDENNNVR
-1652 GTDASKGS
+1652 GS
-1660 GIRFDMAKGKITAY
+1660 GIRFDMANGRITAY
-1674 KFTVKAY
+1674 SFTIKAY
-1681 RDEIRYIYI
+1681 RTDKKYIYI
-1690 DSEAKNNPLEIGD
+1690 DSTDENNPLKIGE
-1703 KFKVNW
+1703 KFEVNW
-1709 KGEVT
+1709 EGEVT
-1714 ASYITASGGEIGPF
+1714 ASYIKASGGTIGPF
-1728 TITKDALYSEGKTL
+1728 TINDKALYSDGNTL
-1742 GSSGVYLGSAGL
+1742 GSSGVYLGKAGL
-1754 SVNDKLIVRQ
+1754 SVNNDLIVRTSPGTK
-1764 ETNKDNP
+1764 E
-1771 YTLKV
+1771 YTLTV
-1776 TGNSYFGGTMTV
+1776 GGTSYFGGAMTV
-1788 GGSLNVTKDG
+1788 AGSLGVTKNGSITAAGNITANGTLTTNGSLVVVKGGSFG
-1798 NLSVANSASIAGT
+1798 
-1811 LSVSAN
+1811 
-1817 TTISG
+1817 
-1822 TLGVS
+1822 
-1827 GDTVIS
+1827 GDIVVS
-1833 GNLKVSGSITGVGW
+1833 GNLKVSGTIYDSNGKWSSTGKSGGSQKLY
-1847 GTSSGTANGAVN
+1847 GTSGKI
-1859 GEGSQSFGNINANKG
+1859 GNWGINN
-1874 TIGGTNGWIIEQGYL
+1874 
-1889 KDTKNKIILNAS
+1889 
-1901 ETKIEVGA
+1901 GA
-1909 ISIFQSDTNAGQINF
+1909 ISNKNTSLTSNGLITAGNI
-1924 GNGAYMFGSAKNED
+1924 
-1938 LLFIEAKTTIQ
+1938 TI
-1949 GDLQIPRD
+1949 
-1957 IKFYIQSSIKEHSVN
+1957 
-1972 TYNGGYEKKE
+1972 
-1982 DLIIGIKGLKVTDGT
+1982 DGT
-1997 DNNTHYFK
+1997 DSNYSKICFNKQEIEVVGQGGHLFVHTGLQCTFLQTMGNVSFGIDENTAGGGTFNCYVNAIFDK
-2005 LGSVGDGAPGTCTL
+2005 EIKINSGGINVVSGGIKVGDKTL
-2019 TLGKLAFADDIKK
+2019 KDLAFADDIKK
-2032 KFSTITVLS
+2032 KFDISDVDFDF
-2041 STNYTGLGGRY
+2041 
-2052 SSGGSWYYKT
+2052 WYKVNNN
-2062 LDDPNMTVYKRDDY
+2062 DI
-2076 SSKTMYEAGD
+2076 
-2086 YFNYN
+2086 
-2091 TIDAGTYSI
+2091 TIDKNS
-2100 IYYDLDGSPYTYI
+2100 S
-2113 RFTGNSY
+2113 NSESSY
-2120 YRAAGQSIA
+2120 YIDSVWGFKKSQ
-2129 FNKAGYIIWVSDPD
+2129 
-2143 NIAGTPIHTNSTT
+2143 NSTT
-2156 PVSGTKIGR
+2156 YAIKKHTYVYCRTFKYHTSDGKTHYYTKLAFDGYPNPDNSSHEIAYNGIVAIPYDTINISNYDYKELSEGYYLYTHQKKPTVSFKTETEYGYTKKTMALSKEGTKKVTFGPN
-2165 SKTVYDYEALSSS
+2165 DPS
-2178 DFGKIPDTLN
+2178 DP
-2188 LVSNEITMTA
+2188 S
-2198 TEATD
+2198 
-2203 TKSDTI
+2203 SDTI
-2209 ALGQMYKKTR
+2209 ILTNADFS

>member
-87 TGRYIEEN
+87 TGRYVEEN

-307 DKANFIAALDIN
+307 DKANFIAALDAN

-335 TAKNLLNQLNRRK
+335 TAKNLLNQLNKRK
-348 LQVRWIHFDE
+348 LQARWIHFDE

-409 YKDFEPDMTR
+409 YKNFEPDMTR

-447 GEKENPETGKIDEVG
+447 GEKENPETGKVDEVG
-462 DLLYSFLPSNKKPD
+462 DLLYSFLPADKKPD
-476 DKTYYDYIEEA
+476 NKTYYDYVEEA
-487 KLNLINAIQKLDNL
+487 KLNLTNAIQKLDNL

-539 TDEKY
+539 IDEKY

-576 SAYESEINYYSSSVV
+576 SAYESEINYYSSGVV

-598 VIDNTSVDL
+598 VIDSTSVDL
-607 ISGLDIVCD
+607 ISGLDIICD
-616 PEGYNGVYRIYDDNG
+616 PEGYNGIYRIYDDNG

-681 EAEYSYYTRVDVTN
+681 ETEYSYYTKVDITN

-704 DKYFTKDL
+704 DKYFIKDL

-788 IIEKNGHKFEKD
+788 IIEKNGRKFEKD

-886 DETDGSVEL
+886 DETDGSIEL

-916 ATEIVPNNK
+916 ATEIVPNSK
-925 INLTAYLPIPVRI
+925 INLTAYLPIPIRA

-979 EPINATWEMSL
+979 EPIVNATWEMSL

-995 GINLD
+995 GINLKD
-1000 DKYKTTSVIIQYYP
+1000 EYNTTSVITYYYP
-1014 TVTAEGVLSAPAMYL
+1014 TVTTEGVLSAPAMYL

-1036 GVSCKVD
+1036 GVSCKID
-1043 GKIVWF
+1043 GKVVWF

-1109 QHDIGLFGYHEGV
+1109 QHDIGLYGYHEGV

-1184 QIKANGSIFKGVDEA
+1184 QIKANGSIFKGVDKA
-1199 YKAQIE
+1199 YQAQID
-1205 YYKLIKDGLDG
+1205 YYKSIKERLDE
-1216 QAGKC
+1216 QAKKC
-1221 SDKIKNLET
+1221 SAKATSLT
-1230 AQKEYQTNANNYN
+1230 TVQKEYQTNANNYN
-1243 QAIIDEN
+1243 QAITDEN
-1250 STKQTAQS
+1250 KDKQTAQS

-1268 SSIKYIQNQ
+1268 SSIKHIQNQ
-1277 ITKVQEQIKT
+1277 ITKVQEQIKA

-1352 TYTQRKNFYIKHLEE
+1352 TYTQRKNFYIKRLEE
-1367 INNEITTLGNDKAK
+1367 INNEITTLGNDKTK
-1381 YKKQSGNYE
+1381 YEKQSGNYE

-1396 NNIIT
+1396 NDTIT

-1430 EITTQ
+1430 EISTK

-1474 FVQHVFDSKTNKF
+1474 FVQHVLTNGEF
-1487 TTVGEGMKIDLQ
+1487 TTKGQGMKLDLQ
-1499 NGKITSYNFDLIA
+1499 NGKIISYNFDLLA
-1512 YDSKGDNAGSFVQIS
+1512 LDSSDGNNAGSYIRIS
-1527 QSGNPYL
+1527 KFGNPYL
-1534 RVYFKDSTRSL
+1534 RVHFEDKTKNQKL
-1545 DIFRLTKTEFFLNSH
+1545 NVLEITKTNFYLCSH
-1560 DWIAGKSG
+1560 NWEANKEGINI
-1568 MKLDLSKGSITAFN
+1568 DLTNGRITAFN
-1582 NFNLKATINTKDE
+1582 NFNLKATINTTNQNDK
-1595 DNERYNG
+1595 RYNG
-1602 SYVQILSGNPFFTV
+1602 SYVQIKSGDPFFTV
-1616 HFKDSNSKSQTQ
+1616 HFEDSYSPKKS
-1628 KNGLD
+1628 LD
-1633 LIKIGTS
+1633 LIKIGINN
-1640 QWFMQSQDWVDG
+1640 WFMQSQDWVSG
-1652 GTDASKGS
+1652 KS

-1674 KFTVKAY
+1674 SFTIKAY
-1681 RDEIRYIYI
+1681 KSEKQYIYI
-1690 DSEAKNNPLEIGD
+1690 DSTDKDNPLKIGD
-1703 KFKVNW
+1703 KFKVDW
-1709 KGEVT
+1709 EGKVT
-1714 ASYITASGGEIGPF
+1714 ASYITASGGKIGPF
-1728 TITKDALYSEGKTL
+1728 TINSSALYSSGDSL

-1754 SVNDKLIVRQ
+1754 SVNDDLIVRTSPGANQ
-1764 ETNKDNP
+1764 H
-1771 YTLKV
+1771 TLTV
-1776 TGNSYFGGTMTV
+1776 GGTSYFGGPMTV
-1788 GGSLNVTKDG
+1788 AGSLGVTSNGSITAAGSITANGTLTTKGSLVVANGGSFGGDINVT
-1798 NLSVANSASIAGT
+1798 
-1811 LSVSAN
+1811 
-1817 TTISG
+1817 
-1822 TLGVS
+1822 
-1827 GDTVIS
+1827 
-1833 GNLKVSGSITGVGW
+1833 GNLKVSGTIYDSNGRWSSTGKDGGSQKLY
-1847 GTSSGTANGAVN
+1847 GTSGNIGNWGINNGHIANGQTTLGSDGIVTIGTITIDGSKQTNN
-1859 GEGSQSFGNINANKG
+1859 GDIRFGGADSNTRVWGGVSTLYLYGGSSGVQINADNNNATDWVIILAKNTKVSG
-1874 TIGGTNGWIIEQGYL
+1874 KFYVSGDISTDGKVLIGGKE
-1889 KDTKNKIILNAS
+1889 
-1901 ETKIEVGA
+1901 
-1909 ISIFQSDTNAGQINF
+1909 
-1924 GNGAYMFGSAKNED
+1924 
-1938 LLFIEAKTTIQ
+1938 
-1949 GDLQIPRD
+1949 
-1957 IKFYIQSSIKEHSVN
+1957 IK
-1972 TYNGGYEKKE
+1972 
-1982 DLIIGIKGLKVTDGT
+1982 
-1997 DNNTHYFK
+1997 
-2005 LGSVGDGAPGTCTL
+2005 A
-2019 TLGKLAFADDIKK
+2019 LAFADDIKK
-2032 KFSTITVLS
+2032 KFNISYVNFDFWYKVSEKTININKNSSNSKSSYYVGSVYGYKKNGS
-2041 STNYTGLGGRY
+2041 STTYAVRKHSYVYSATFRRPQGTGYYYYTKLSFDGYPGPDVLGDETFY
-2052 SSGGSWYYKT
+2052 SG
-2062 LDDPNMTVYKRDDY
+2062 PV
-2076 SSKTMYEAGD
+2076 A
-2086 YFNYN
+2086 
-2091 TIDAGTYSI
+2091 TI
-2100 IYYDLDGSPYTYI
+2100 P
-2113 RFTGNSY
+2113 
-2120 YRAAGQSIA
+2120 
-2129 FNKAGYIIWVSDPD
+2129 
-2143 NIAGTPIHTNSTT
+2143 
-2156 PVSGTKIGR
+2156 
-2165 SKTVYDYEALSSS
+2165 YDYEYVDNYDYVTLSEGYYLYTHQDNPTVDFNTVEKSGYTKKTMALSKKGTKKVTFGPNDPTDSSS
-2178 DFGKIPDTLN
+2178 DTITLTN
-2188 LVSNEITMTA
+2188 VDFS
-2198 TEATD
+2198 
-2203 TKSDTI
+2203 
-2209 ALGQMYKKTR
+2209 

>member
-57 KAYSDVTTY
+57 KVYSDVTTY

-307 DKANFIAALDIN
+307 DKANFIAALDVN

-335 TAKNLLNQLNRRK
+335 TAKKLLNQLNRRK
-348 LQVRWIHFDE
+348 LQARWIHFDE

-369 DLPETAQ
+369 DLPETAR

-409 YKDFEPDMTR
+409 YKDFEPDMAR
-419 QHDMLKVI
+419 QHDMLKMI
-427 IEYPSRETIAKQ
+427 IEYPSRETIAQQ
-439 IYDLSLKT
+439 IYDLSIKT
-447 GEKENPETGKIDEVG
+447 GEKENPETGKVDKVG
-462 DLLYSFLPSNKKPD
+462 DLLYSFLPADKKPD

-487 KLNLINAIQKLDNL
+487 KLNLTNAIQKLDDL

-515 YKELGERQQEYK
+515 YKELGERQKEYK
-527 KAHPEKTDDDLA
+527 NAHPEKTDDDLA

-607 ISGLDIVCD
+607 ISGLDIICD

-681 EAEYSYYTRVDVTN
+681 ETEYSYYTQVDITN

-704 DKYFTKDL
+704 DKYFIKDL

-788 IIEKNGHKFEKD
+788 IIEKNGRKFEKD

-990 GEDTV
+990 GEDTI
-995 GINLD
+995 GINLKD
-1000 DKYKTTSVIIQYYP
+1000 EYKTTSVITQYYP

-1043 GKIVWF
+1043 GKVVWF

-1109 QHDIGLFGYHEGV
+1109 QHDIGLYGYHEGV

-1149 GYIQSGNYGKPGAG
+1149 GYIQSGNYGKSGAG

-1184 QIKANGSIFKGVDEA
+1184 QIKANGSIFKGIDKA
-1199 YKAQIE
+1199 YEAQID
-1205 YYKLIKDGLDG
+1205 YYKSIKERLND
-1216 QAGKC
+1216 QAKKC
-1221 SDKIKNLET
+1221 SAKITSLET
-1230 AQKEYQTNANNYN
+1230 VQKEYQTNANNYEG
-1243 QAIIDEN
+1243 AINDEN
-1250 STKQTAQS
+1250 SAKQTAQS

-1268 SSIKYIQNQ
+1268 SSIKHVQNQ

-1287 KKQELINAQ
+1287 KKQELANAQ

-1317 ELNSQLSGYQANL
+1317 ELNSQLNGYQANL

-1342 TITACEGKIK
+1342 TITACESKIK
-1352 TYTQRKNFYIKHLEE
+1352 TYTQRKNFYTKRLKE
-1367 INNEITTLGNDKAK
+1367 INNEIIVLNNDKTK
-1381 YKKQSGNYE
+1381 YENQSSNYE
-1390 NLITSL
+1390 DLITSL
-1396 NNIIT
+1396 NNTIT

-1430 EITTQ
+1430 EISTK

-1474 FVQHVFDSKTNKF
+1474 FVQHVLTDGEF
-1487 TTVGEGMKIDLQ
+1487 TTKGQGMKLDLQ
-1499 NGKITSYNFDLIA
+1499 NGKIISYNFDLLA
-1512 YDSKGDNAGSFVQIS
+1512 LDSSDENNAGSYIRLSKF
-1527 QSGNPYL
+1527 GNPYL
-1534 RVYFKDSTRSL
+1534 RVHFVDKAKNQKL
-1545 DIFRLTKTEFFLNSH
+1545 NILEITKTNFYLCSH
-1560 DWIAGKSG
+1560 NWKANNEGI
-1568 MKLDLSKGSITAFN
+1568 KLDLTNGSITAFN
-1582 NFNLKATINTKDE
+1582 NFNLKATINTTDQNSK
-1595 DNERYNG
+1595 RYNG
-1602 SYVQILSGNPFFTV
+1602 SYVQIKSGDPFFTV
-1616 HFKDSNSKSQTQ
+1616 HFEDSYAPKKS
-1628 KNGLD
+1628 LD
-1633 LIKIGTS
+1633 LIKIGINN
-1640 QWFMQSQDWVDG
+1640 WFMQSQDWVRG
-1652 GTDASKGS
+1652 SS
-1660 GIRFDMAKGKITAY
+1660 GIQFNMATGKITAY
-1674 KFTVKAY
+1674 SFTIKAIKNQT
-1681 RDEIRYIYI
+1681 RKEYIYI
-1690 DSEAKNNPLEIGD
+1690 DSTNNDYPLEIGD

-1714 ASYITASGGEIGPF
+1714 ASYITASGGTIGPF
-1728 TITKDALYSEGKTL
+1728 TINSDALYSEGKTL
-1742 GSSGVYLGSAGL
+1742 GSSGVYLGKNGL
-1754 SVNDKLIVRQ
+1754 SVNNDLIVRTTPGANQ
-1764 ETNKDNP
+1764 
-1771 YTLKV
+1771 YTLTV
-1776 TGNSYFGGTMTV
+1776 DGTSYFGGAMTV
-1788 GGSLNVTKDG
+1788 AGSLGVTSNGSITAAGSITANGTLTTNGSLVVANGGSFGGDINVT
-1798 NLSVANSASIAGT
+1798 
-1811 LSVSAN
+1811 
-1817 TTISG
+1817 
-1822 TLGVS
+1822 
-1827 GDTVIS
+1827 
-1833 GNLKVSGSITGVGW
+1833 GNLKVSGSIYDSNGKWSSTGDGGSQVLN
-1847 GTSSGTANGAVN
+1847 GTSGYIGNWGINSGHIANGQTTL
-1859 GEGSQSFGNINANKG
+1859 GSDGVVTIG
-1874 TIGGTNGWIIEQGYL
+1874 TITIDGSKQTN
-1889 KDTKNKIILNAS
+1889 
-1901 ETKIEVGA
+1901 
-1909 ISIFQSDTNAGQINF
+1909 
-1924 GNGAYMFGSAKNED
+1924 NGDICFGSANSTTRIWGGKSALYLQGGASGVQID
-1938 LLFIEAKTTIQ
+1938 AISDKGIEWPIALTNNTKVS
-1949 GDLQIPRD
+1949 G
-1957 IKFYIQSSIKEHSVN
+1957 KFYVTGDTTVAGNLTVN
-1972 TYNGGYEKKE
+1972 TINEK
-1982 DLIIGIKGLKVTDGT
+1982 
-1997 DNNTHYFK
+1997 
-2005 LGSVGDGAPGTCTL
+2005 
-2019 TLGKLAFADDIKK
+2019 TLGKLAFANDIKK
-2032 KFSTITVLS
+2032 KFNISSVNFDFWYKINTPAAPSLSTQDYEPWSGSYIRARSYTSTRTRYICYNKDGGYIGEYNSPVGAINAQYPVYDEIYIVQGEVSTPTINFSTVEQY
-2041 STNYTGLGGRY
+2041 NYT
-2052 SSGGSWYYKT
+2052 K
-2062 LDDPNMTVYKRDDY
+2062 
-2076 SSKTMYEAGD
+2076 KTMALSK
-2086 YFNYN
+2086 N
-2091 TIDAGTYSI
+2091 
-2100 IYYDLDGSPYTYI
+2100 
-2113 RFTGNSY
+2113 
-2120 YRAAGQSIA
+2120 
-2129 FNKAGYIIWVSDPD
+2129 
-2143 NIAGTPIHTNSTT
+2143 
-2156 PVSGTKIGR
+2156 GTKKVEFGPNT
-2165 SKTVYDYEALSSS
+2165 SSSSS
-2178 DFGKIPDTLN
+2178 DTITLTN
-2188 LVSNEITMTA
+2188 V
-2198 TEATD
+2198 D
-2203 TKSDTI
+2203 F
-2209 ALGQMYKKTR
+2209 

>member
-307 DKANFIAALDIN
+307 DKANFIAALDVN

-348 LQVRWIHFDE
+348 LQARWIHFDE

-569 QAISNEV
+569 QTISNEV
-576 SAYESEINYYSSSVV
+576 SAYESEINYYSSDIV

-681 EAEYSYYTRVDVTN
+681 ETEYSYYTKVDITN

-704 DKYFTKDL
+704 DKYFIRDL

-743 NYFVICRN
+743 NYFVICRS

-788 IIEKNGHKFEKD
+788 IIEKNGRKFEKD

-886 DETDGSVEL
+886 DETDGSIEL

-916 ATEIVPNNK
+916 ATEIVPNSK
-925 INLTAYLPIPVRI
+925 INLTAYLPIPVRA

-955 SGGNPQFYKDGYK
+955 NGGNPQFYKDGYK
-968 IYKYNSSSGNN
+968 IYKYNNSSGNN
-979 EPINATWEMSL
+979 EPIINATWEISL
-990 GEDTV
+990 GDDTV
-995 GINLD
+995 GIDLKD
-1000 DKYKTTSVIIQYYP
+1000 EYKTTSVITQYYP
-1014 TVTAEGVLSAPAMYL
+1014 TVTTEGVLSAPAMYL

-1043 GKIVWF
+1043 GKVVWF

-1080 LSTMIGAGKKDS
+1080 LSTMIGAGKKDT

-1109 QHDIGLFGYHEGV
+1109 QHDIGLYGYHEGV

-1149 GYIQSGNYGKPGAG
+1149 GYIQSGNYGKSGAG
-1163 GMQIDLNNGTL
+1163 GMQIDLNNGIL

-1184 QIKANGSIFKGVDEA
+1184 QIKANGSIFKGVDKA
-1199 YKAQIE
+1199 YQAQID
-1205 YYKLIKDGLDG
+1205 YYKSIKERLDE
-1216 QAGKC
+1216 QVKKC
-1221 SDKIKNLET
+1221 SAKVTSLT
-1230 AQKEYQTNANNYN
+1230 TVQKEYQTNANNYN
-1243 QAIIDEN
+1243 QAITDEN
-1250 STKQTAQS
+1250 KDKQTAQS

-1268 SSIKYIQNQ
+1268 SSIKHIQNQ
-1277 ITKVQEQIKT
+1277 ITKVQEQIKI
-1287 KKQELINAQ
+1287 KKQELTNAQ

-1330 RQKKTERDNLKA
+1330 RQKKNERDNLKA

-1352 TYTQRKNFYIKHLEE
+1352 TYTQRKNFYIKRLEE
-1367 INNEITTLGNDKAK
+1367 INNEITILGNDKAK
-1381 YKKQSGNYE
+1381 YEKQSGNYE

-1396 NNIIT
+1396 NDTIA

-1430 EITTQ
+1430 EISTK

-1474 FVQHVFDSKTNKF
+1474 FVQHVLTNGEF
-1487 TTVGEGMKIDLQ
+1487 TTKGQGMKLDLQ
-1499 NGKITSYNFDLIA
+1499 NGKIISYNFDLLA
-1512 YDSKGDNAGSFVQIS
+1512 LDSSDGNNAGSYIRIS
-1527 QSGNPYL
+1527 KFGNPYL
-1534 RVYFKDSTRSL
+1534 RVHFEDKTKNQKL
-1545 DIFRLTKTEFFLNSH
+1545 NVLEITKTNFYLCSH
-1560 DWIAGKSG
+1560 NWEANKEGINI
-1568 MKLDLSKGSITAFN
+1568 DLTNGRITAFN
-1582 NFNLKATINTKDE
+1582 NFNLKATINTTNQNDK
-1595 DNERYNG
+1595 RYNG
-1602 SYVQILSGNPFFTV
+1602 SYVQIKSGDPFFTV
-1616 HFKDSNSKSQTQ
+1616 HFKDSYEPK
-1628 KNGLD
+1628 KDLD
-1633 LIKIGTS
+1633 LIKIGTNN
-1640 QWFMQSQDWVDG
+1640 WFMQSQDWVNG
-1652 GTDASKGS
+1652 KS

-1674 KFTVKAY
+1674 SFTIKAY
-1681 RDEIRYIYI
+1681 KAAKKYIYI
-1690 DSEAKNNPLEIGD
+1690 DSTDEDNPLKIGE
-1703 KFKVNW
+1703 KFKVDW
-1709 KGEVT
+1709 EGKVT
-1714 ASYITASGGEIGPF
+1714 ASYITAKGGTIGPF
-1728 TITKDALYSEGKTL
+1728 TIDSEALYSSGKTL
-1742 GSSGVYLGSAGL
+1742 GSSGVYLGKAGL
-1754 SVNDKLIVRQ
+1754 SVNNDLIVRTSPG
-1764 ETNKDNP
+1764 TNE
-1771 YTLKV
+1771 YTLTV
-1776 TGNSYFGGTMTV
+1776 DGTSYFGGPMTV
-1788 GGSLNVTKDG
+1788 AGSLGVTSNGSITAAGSITANGTLTTNGSLVVVKGGSFGGDINVT
-1798 NLSVANSASIAGT
+1798 
-1811 LSVSAN
+1811 
-1817 TTISG
+1817 
-1822 TLGVS
+1822 
-1827 GDTVIS
+1827 
-1833 GNLKVSGSITGVGW
+1833 GNLKVSGTIYDSNGRWSSTGKDGGSQNLY
-1847 GTSSGTANGAVN
+1847 GTS
-1859 GEGSQSFGNINANKG
+1859 GNIGNWGIN
-1874 TIGGTNGWIIEQGYL
+1874 N
-1889 KDTKNKIILNAS
+1889 
-1901 ETKIEVGA
+1901 GA
-1909 ISIFQSDTNAGQINF
+1909 ISNAS
-1924 GNGAYMFGSAKNED
+1924 GNAS
-1938 LLFIEAKTTIQ
+1938 LT
-1949 GDLQIPRD
+1949 
-1957 IKFYIQSSIKEHSVN
+1957 S
-1972 TYNGGYEKKE
+1972 
-1982 DLIIGIKGLKVTDGT
+1982 KGLFKAGNIQIDGT
-1997 DNNTHYFK
+1997 DSSLSKIIFTAQSLELYGQSANSGGYLYVDGGLQCKFLATQGNVTFAKKDNGGEFK
-2005 LGSVGDGAPGTCTL
+2005 CNIKASFGEGISVPS
-2019 TLGKLAFADDIKK
+2019 GKTITVGGKELKALAFADDIKK

-2062 LDDPNMTVYKRDDY
+2062 LDDPNMTVYKRNDY
-2076 SSKTMYEAGD
+2076 SSKTMYERE
-2086 YFNYN
+2086 YFTYYTLPATNY
-2091 TIDAGTYSI
+2091 AEMSGGSVRVYMGSGQHLEGGKSYSWKTDV
-2100 IYYDLDGSPYTYI
+2100 YVYAYTVDNPI
-2113 RFTGNSY
+2113 
-2120 YRAAGQSIA
+2120 
-2129 FNKAGYIIWVSDPD
+2129 VSK
-2143 NIAGTPIHTNSTT
+2143 T
-2156 PVSGTKIGR
+2156 PVNTVYPDYKSVYKAVNG
-2165 SKTVYDYEALSSS
+2165 KTVYDYEALSSS

-2188 LVSNEITMTA
+2188 LISNEITMTA

-2209 ALGQMYKKTR
+2209 ALGQMHKKTR

>member
-1 MADNAKALDDIFK
+1 MADNVKALDDIFK

-87 TGRYIEEN
+87 TGRYVEEN

-111 SHNLIDNN
+111 SHNLIDTSIN
-119 IEPLGLVANGKEK
+119 EMGLVANGQQK

-151 IRAGFRTWLNQYD
+151 IRAGFKTWLNQYD

-175 VVIKRGKENEAIN
+175 VAIRRGKENEPAEN
-188 KQDIFS
+188 QDIFS

-206 SLYNYETYY
+206 SLYNYETFY
-215 NQEKVFDIGQYLDN
+215 NQEKVFDIGKYIDD

-235 IRLVFFQDN
+235 IRLVFFQDGD
-244 NFEDAKGNRIA
+244 FEDAKGNKIA
-255 STMPDSEVE
+255 STMPGSTTE

-307 DKANFIAALDIN
+307 DKANFIAALDTE
-319 SETYNQ
+319 SETYLQ

-335 TAKNLLNQLNRRK
+335 TAKKLLSQLNRRK
-348 LQVRWIHFDE
+348 LQARWIHFDE
-358 DMNPYVFDKNS
+358 DMNPSVFEQNS

-395 FWKEIETPDKNYFE
+395 FWREIETPNKNYFE
-409 YKDFEPDMTR
+409 YKDFEPDMNR

-427 IEYPSRETIAKQ
+427 IEYPSRETVAKQ
-439 IYDLSLKT
+439 IYDLSLET
-447 GEKENPETGKIDEVG
+447 GEKENPETGKTDKVG
-462 DLLYSFLPSNKKPD
+462 DLLYSFLPADKKPD
-476 DKTYYDYIEEA
+476 DKTYYEYIEEA
-487 KLNLINAIQKLDNL
+487 KLNLTNAIQKLDDL
-501 LEDYELQANRVNEL
+501 LENYELQADRVDEL

-527 KAHPEKTDDDLA
+527 AAHPDKTDDDLA
-539 TDEKY
+539 TDKEY

-557 LTDRTNEKRDEL
+557 LTDKTNEKRDEL

-576 SAYESEINYYSSSVV
+576 SAYEAEINYYSSKVV

-616 PEGYNGVYRIYDDNG
+616 SEGYNGVYRIYDDNG
-631 DIMSSSESIKKRT
+631 DIMSSSESVKKRT

-670 ITNTMIQYPTE
+670 INNTMIQYPAE
-681 EAEYSYYTRVDVTN
+681 ETEYSYYTQVDVTN
-695 SEYNAALYK
+695 SEYNAAMYK
-704 DKYFTKDL
+704 DKYFIKDL
-712 SGIYHPATSDYSNTE
+712 SGIYHPATSEYSNTE
-727 KYYERNTTTT
+727 RYYERNTTTT

-743 NYFVICRN
+743 NYFVICRS
-751 GVSIDSEAGTEE
+751 GVSIDSEAGTAE

-788 IIEKNGHKFEKD
+788 IIEKNGRKFEKD

-856 NDITAKFASAGKISY
+856 NDVTAKFASAGNISY
-871 SWYCKGNEGLGISDP
+871 SWYCQGNEGLGISDP

-895 FGKSSN
+895 FGKSN
-901 IEDYKYYILLCTVED
+901 DIEDYKYYILQCSIKD

-925 INLTAYLPIPVRI
+925 ITLTAYLPIPVRA

-955 SGGNPQFYKDGYK
+955 GGGNPQFYKDGYK
-968 IYKYNSSSGNN
+968 IYKFNNDTGNN
-979 EPINATWEMSL
+979 EPVANATWEMSL
-990 GEDTV
+990 GKDTV
-995 GINLD
+995 GIELD
-1000 DKYKTTSVIIQYYP
+1000 KEYNITSVITQYYP
-1014 TVTAEGVLSAPAMYL
+1014 TVTSEGILSAPAMFL
-1029 KENGKQV
+1029 EDNGKQV
-1036 GVSCKVD
+1036 GVSCKINDEV
-1043 GKIVWF
+1043 VWF

-1109 QHDIGLFGYHEGV
+1109 QRDIGLYGYHEGV

-1149 GYIQSGNYGKPGAG
+1149 GYIQSGNYGKSGAG
-1163 GMQIDLNNGTL
+1163 GMQIDLNNGIL

-1184 QIKANGSIFKGVDEA
+1184 KIKANNRIFQGVDQA
-1199 YKAQIE
+1199 YTAQRD
-1205 YYKLIKDGLDG
+1205 YYDSIK
-1216 QAGKC
+1216 
-1221 SDKIKNLET
+1221 KNLSSQATYCSNRAKSLET
-1230 AQKEYQTNANNYN
+1230 LQKEYQTNADGYN
-1243 QAIIDEN
+1243 QSITDEN
-1250 STKQTAQS
+1250 KAKQTAQS
-1258 NLDILNGTGT
+1258 NLDILNGTGEK
-1268 SSIKYIQNQ
+1268 SIKYVQNQ
-1277 ITKVQEQIKT
+1277 ITKVQEQIKN
-1287 KKQELINAQ
+1287 KKKELTNAQ

-1306 KKISEIKTKIS
+1306 KKISSIKGEIS
-1317 ELNSQLSGYQANL
+1317 NLNSQLSGYQASL
-1330 RQKKTERDNLKA
+1330 KQKKAERDDLKA
-1342 TITACEGKIK
+1342 TITACDSKIK
-1352 TYTQRKNFYIKHLEE
+1352 TYTQRKNFYTKRIKELTDE
-1367 INNEITTLGNDKAK
+1367 IATLSANKTK
-1381 YKKQSGNYE
+1381 YEKQAGNYE
-1390 NLITSL
+1390 TLITSL
-1396 NNIIT
+1396 NDTIS
-1401 KYNAATGDTK
+1401 KYNAATGDEK

-1430 EITTQ
+1430 EISTQ

-1440 ILISSLSPYLKIIS
+1440 IIISSLSPYLKIVS
-1454 NDNKTLLNIADNSYY
+1454 NSKKTLLNIADNSYY

-1474 FVQHVFDSKTNKF
+1474 FVQHVFDIETNKF
-1487 TTVGEGMKIDLQ
+1487 TTPGEGMKIDLQ

-1512 YDSKGDNAGSFVQIS
+1512 YDSEGDNAGSFVQMS

-1534 RVYFKDSTRSL
+1534 RVYFKDSTRNL
-1545 DIFRLTKTEFFLNSH
+1545 DIFKLTKTEFYLNSH
-1560 DWIAGKSG
+1560 DWVAGKSG
-1568 MKLDLSKGSITAFN
+1568 MKLDLSNGSITAFN
-1582 NFNLKATINTKDE
+1582 NFNLKATINTKGTT
-1595 DNERYNG
+1595 NERYNG
-1602 SYVQILSGNPFFTV
+1602 SYVQIKSGNPFFTV
-1616 HFKDSNSKSQTQ
+1616 HFKDSDSKSQTQ
-1628 KNGLD
+1628 RDGLD
-1633 LIKIGTS
+1633 LIKIGTT
-1640 QWFMQSQDWVDG
+1640 QWLMQSQNWVDG
-1652 GTDASKGS
+1652 SQDITKGS
-1660 GIRFDMAKGKITAY
+1660 GIQFNMATGKITAY
-1674 KFTVKAY
+1674 SFTIKAY
-1681 RDEIRYIYI
+1681 KSANKYIYI
-1690 DSEAKNNPLEIGD
+1690 NSAANDNPLEIGK

-1709 KGEVT
+1709 EGEVT

-1728 TITKDALYSEGKTL
+1728 TINKDALYSGGSSL
-1742 GSSGVYLGSAGL
+1742 GSSDGVYLGSAGL
-1754 SVNDKLIVRQ
+1754 SVNDKLIVRRRID
-1764 ETNKDNP
+1764 EDNP

-1776 TGNSYFGGTMTV
+1776 AGTSYFGGAMTVAGSINVTNNGSLTTAGEIHINGGGTIGNNLVVVGDLKVRGSISAESGGWSSKNGQNGAEGTQTLNGTSGNIGSWGISDGAISNKTGNASLTKNGLFTAGNIEIDGSDTSLSKIKFTAQKLELYGQFANNSGYLYINGGLQCQFFASQGNVTFAKKDNDGEFKCNIKASFAEGLSVPSNKEITV
-1788 GGSLNVTKDG
+1788 GGKP
-1798 NLSVANSASIAGT
+1798 
-1811 LSVSAN
+1811 
-1817 TTISG
+1817 
-1822 TLGVS
+1822 
-1827 GDTVIS
+1827 
-1833 GNLKVSGSITGVGW
+1833 LK
-1847 GTSSGTANGAVN
+1847 A
-1859 GEGSQSFGNINANKG
+1859 
-1874 TIGGTNGWIIEQGYL
+1874 
-1889 KDTKNKIILNAS
+1889 
-1901 ETKIEVGA
+1901 
-1909 ISIFQSDTNAGQINF
+1909 
-1924 GNGAYMFGSAKNED
+1924 
-1938 LLFIEAKTTIQ
+1938 
-1949 GDLQIPRD
+1949 
-1957 IKFYIQSSIKEHSVN
+1957 
-1972 TYNGGYEKKE
+1972 
-1982 DLIIGIKGLKVTDGT
+1982 
-1997 DNNTHYFK
+1997 
-2005 LGSVGDGAPGTCTL
+2005 
-2019 TLGKLAFADDIKK
+2019 LAFADDIKK
-2032 KFSTITVLS
+2032 KFNISYVNFDFWYKVDTPDAPSLSTQNYAPWSGSYITARS
-2041 STNYTGLGGRY
+2041 YTSTRTRY
-2052 SSGGSWYYKT
+2052 IC
-2062 LDDPNMTVYKRDDY
+2062 
-2076 SSKTMYEAGD
+2076 
-2086 YFNYN
+2086 YN
-2091 TIDAGTYSI
+2091 K
-2100 IYYDLDGSPYTYI
+2100 DG
-2113 RFTGNSY
+2113 
-2120 YRAAGQSIA
+2120 
-2129 FNKAGYIIWVSDPD
+2129 GYIGEYDSPVGVINAQYPVYDVIYVVQGDVS
-2143 NIAGTPIHTNSTT
+2143 TPSVDFSTVEQYGYT
-2156 PVSGTKIGR
+2156 KKRLALSKEGTKKVEFGPDT
-2165 SKTVYDYEALSSS
+2165 SGSSS
-2178 DFGKIPDTLN
+2178 DTITLTN
-2188 LVSNEITMTA
+2188 VDFS
-2198 TEATD
+2198 
-2203 TKSDTI
+2203 
-2209 ALGQMYKKTR
+2209 

>member
-1 MADNAKALDDIFK
+1 MADNVKALDDIFK

-87 TGRYIEEN
+87 TGRYVEEN

-111 SHNLIDNN
+111 SHNLIDNS
-119 IEPLGLVANGKEK
+119 ISEMGLVANGQQK

-151 IRAGFRTWLNQYD
+151 IRAGFKTWLNQYD

-175 VVIKRGKENEAIN
+175 VAIRRGKDNEPVES
-188 KQDIFS
+188 QDIFS

-206 SLYNYETYY
+206 SLYNYETFY
-215 NQEKVFDIGQYLDN
+215 NQEKVFDIGKYIDDK
-229 EHYISD
+229 HYISD
-235 IRLVFFQDN
+235 IRLVFFQDSD
-244 NFEDAKGNRIA
+244 FENAKGNKIA
-255 STMPDSEVE
+255 STMPGSTTE

-307 DKANFIAALDIN
+307 DKANFIAALDTE
-319 SETYNQ
+319 SETYLQ

-335 TAKNLLNQLNRRK
+335 TAKKLLSQLNRRK
-348 LQVRWIHFDE
+348 LQARWIHFDE
-358 DMNPYVFDKNS
+358 DMNPSVLEQNS

-395 FWKEIETPDKNYFE
+395 FWKEIETPNKNYFE
-409 YKDFEPDMTR
+409 YKDFEPDMNR

-439 IYDLSLKT
+439 IYDLSLET
-447 GEKENPETGKIDEVG
+447 GEKENPETGKTDKVG
-462 DLLYSFLPSNKKPD
+462 DLLYSFLPADKKPD
-476 DKTYYDYIEEA
+476 DKTYYEYIEEA
-487 KLNLINAIQKLDNL
+487 KLNLTNAIQKLDDL
-501 LEDYELQANRVNEL
+501 LEDYELQANRVDEL
-515 YKELGERQQEYK
+515 YKELDERQQEYK
-527 KAHPEKTDDDLA
+527 AAHPDKTDDDLA
-539 TDEKY
+539 TDKEY

-557 LTDRTNEKRDEL
+557 LKDRTNEKRDEL

-576 SAYESEINYYSSSVV
+576 SAYEAEINYYSSSVV

-631 DIMSSSESIKKRT
+631 DIMSSSESVKKRT

-670 ITNTMIQYPTE
+670 INNTMIQYPTE
-681 EAEYSYYTRVDVTN
+681 GTEYSYYTQVDVTD
-695 SEYNAALYK
+695 SEYNAAMYK
-704 DKYFTKDL
+704 DKYFIKDL
-712 SGIYHPATSDYSNTE
+712 SGIYHPATSKYSNTE
-727 KYYERNTTTT
+727 KYYERNTTST

-743 NYFVICRN
+743 NYFVICRS
-751 GVSIDSEAGTEE
+751 GVSIDSEAGTAE

-769 IFRIKSYY
+769 VFRIKSYY

-788 IIEKNGHKFEKD
+788 IIEKNGRKFEKD

-808 GTNGTTYTLSL
+808 GINGTTYTLSL

-856 NDITAKFASAGKISY
+856 NDVTAKFASAGNISY
-871 SWYCKGNEGLGISDP
+871 SWYCQGNEGLGISDP

-895 FGKSSN
+895 FGKSAN
-901 IEDYKYYILLCTVED
+901 IEDYKYYILQCSVKD

-925 INLTAYLPIPVRI
+925 ITLTAYLPIPVRA
-938 SEIYTAFDGATK
+938 SEIYTAFDGVTK

-955 SGGNPQFYKDGYK
+955 GGGNPQFYKDGYK
-968 IYKYNSSSGNN
+968 IYKFNNDTGNN
-979 EPINATWEMSL
+979 EPVTNATWEMSL
-990 GEDTV
+990 GKDTT
-995 GINLD
+995 GIELD
-1000 DKYKTTSVIIQYYP
+1000 KEYNITSVITQYYP
-1014 TVTAEGVLSAPAMYL
+1014 TVTSEGVLSAPAMFL
-1029 KENGKQV
+1029 EDNGKQV
-1036 GVSCKVD
+1036 GVSCKINDEV
-1043 GKIVWF
+1043 VWF

-1109 QHDIGLFGYHEGV
+1109 QRDIGLYGYHEGV

-1149 GYIQSGNYGKPGAG
+1149 GYIQSGNYGKSGAG
-1163 GMQIDLNNGTL
+1163 GMQIDLNNGIL

-1184 QIKANGSIFKGVDEA
+1184 QIKANGRIFQGVDQA
-1199 YKAQIE
+1199 YAAQRD
-1205 YYKLIKDGLDG
+1205 YYDSIK
-1216 QAGKC
+1216 
-1221 SDKIKNLET
+1221 KNLNNQVT
-1230 AQKEYQTNANNYN
+1230 YCSNRIDKLKTLQKEYQNNADGYEN
-1243 QAIIDEN
+1243 AINGDNGEN
-1250 STKQTAQS
+1250 KVKQTAQS

-1268 SSIKYIQNQ
+1268 NSIKYVQSQ
-1277 ITKVQEQIKT
+1277 ITKVQEQIKN
-1287 KKQELINAQ
+1287 KKKELTNAQ
-1296 KSSLKASDKM
+1296 KSSLKASEKM
-1306 KKISEIKTKIS
+1306 KKISSIKSEIS
-1317 ELNSQLSGYQANL
+1317 NLNSQLSGYQTSL
-1330 RQKKTERDNLKA
+1330 KQKKAERDDLKA
-1342 TITACEGKIK
+1342 TITACDSKIK
-1352 TYTQRKNFYIKHLEE
+1352 TYIQRKNFYTKRIKELTDE
-1367 INNEITTLGNDKAK
+1367 IATLSANKTKYEKQIT
-1381 YKKQSGNYE
+1381 NYE
-1390 NLITSL
+1390 TLIKSL
-1396 NNIIT
+1396 NDTIS
-1401 KYNAATGDTK
+1401 KYSAATDDEK

-1440 ILISSLSPYLKIIS
+1440 IIISSLSPYLKIVS
-1454 NDNKTLLNIADNSYY
+1454 NSNKTLLNIADSSYY

-1474 FVQHVFDSKTNKF
+1474 FIQHVFDSKTNKF
-1487 TTVGEGMKIDLQ
+1487 TTPGEGMKIDLQ
-1499 NGKITSYNFDLIA
+1499 KGKITSYNFDLIA

-1534 RVYFKDSTRSL
+1534 RVYFKDSTRNL

-1560 DWIAGKSG
+1560 DWVAGKSG

-1602 SYVQILSGNPFFTV
+1602 SYVQIKSGNPFFTV
-1616 HFKDSNSKSQTQ
+1616 HFKDSDSKSQTQ
-1628 KNGLD
+1628 RDGLD
-1633 LIKIGTS
+1633 LIKIGTT
-1640 QWFMQSQDWVDG
+1640 QWLMQSQNWVDG
-1652 GTDASKGS
+1652 SQDITKGS
-1660 GIRFDMAKGKITAY
+1660 GIQFNMATGKITAY
-1674 KFTVKAY
+1674 SFTIKAY
-1681 RDEIRYIYI
+1681 KSADKYIYI
-1690 DSEAKNNPLEIGD
+1690 NSAANDNPLEIGK

-1709 KGEVT
+1709 EGEVT
-1714 ASYITASGGEIGPF
+1714 ASYITASGGKIGPF
-1728 TITKDALYSEGKTL
+1728 TIDNTSLYIKSDYGIGIDTAE
-1742 GSSGVYLGSAGL
+1742 VYLGEDGL
-1754 SVNDKLIVRQ
+1754 SVNSGGFVAYK
-1764 ETNKDNP
+1764 KS
-1771 YTLKV
+1771 K
-1776 TGNSYFGGTMTV
+1776 TGNFPTFSLKTSNGRNVGIITDTSKTFTYSTYIKGGILVKEGGMKIEGSLYTSGTTTIGSTLYVTANTYVGGTLTTMGTLTINDTAYIN
-1788 GGSLNVTKDG
+1788 GGTTING
-1798 NLSVANSASIAGT
+1798 NL
-1811 LSVSAN
+1811 
-1817 TTISG
+1817 
-1822 TLGVS
+1822 
-1827 GDTVIS
+1827 TVN
-1833 GNLKVSGSITGVGW
+1833 GNITGKNW
-1847 GTSSGTANGAVN
+1847 GVTNNNGAT
-1859 GEGSQSFGNINANKG
+1859 QSTQTFGNIAATGGN
-1874 TIGGTNGWIIEQGYL
+1874 IGGENGWIIQSGYL
-1889 KDTKNKIILNAS
+1889 KDKNNKIILNAN
-1901 ETKIEVGA
+1901 ETKISVGT
-1909 ISIFQSDTNAGQINF
+1909 ITIFQSSTNAGQINF
-1924 GNGAYMFGSAKNED
+1924 GNKAYMFGSTEKESV
-1938 LLFIEAKTTIQ
+1938 LFIEAKAIIQ
-1949 GDLQIPRD
+1949 GNLKIPRD
-1957 IKFYIQSSIKEHSVN
+1957 IKFYIQSSVNTNDVN
-1972 TYNGGYEKKE
+1972 TYNGGYENNEK
-1982 DLIIGIKGLKVTDGT
+1982 LIIGIKGLKVTDKDGT
-1997 DNNTHYFK
+1997 EANTHYFK
-2005 LGSVGDGAPGTCTL
+2005 LGATNDGAPGTCTL
-2019 TLGKLAFADDIKK
+2019 TLGKLAFANNIKK
-2032 KFSTITVLS
+2032 KFNISSVNFDFWYKVDTPDAPSLSTQNYAPWSGSYITARS
-2041 STNYTGLGGRY
+2041 YTSTRTRY
-2052 SSGGSWYYKT
+2052 IC
-2062 LDDPNMTVYKRDDY
+2062 
-2076 SSKTMYEAGD
+2076 
-2086 YFNYN
+2086 YN
-2091 TIDAGTYSI
+2091 KEG
-2100 IYYDLDGSPYTYI
+2100 
-2113 RFTGNSY
+2113 
-2120 YRAAGQSIA
+2120 
-2129 FNKAGYIIWVSDPD
+2129 GYIGEYDSPISGAINAAYPVYDVIYVVQGDVS
-2143 NIAGTPIHTNSTT
+2143 TPSVDFSTVEQYGYT
-2156 PVSGTKIGR
+2156 KKRLALSKEGTKEVEFGP
-2165 SKTVYDYEALSSS
+2165 SDSSS
-2178 DFGKIPDTLN
+2178 DTITLTN
-2188 LVSNEITMTA
+2188 VDFS
-2198 TEATD
+2198 
-2203 TKSDTI
+2203 
-2209 ALGQMYKKTR
+2209 

>member
-87 TGRYIEEN
+87 TGRYVEEN
-95 SEYYTYVP
+95 SEYYTYIP

-111 SHNLIDNN
+111 SHNLIDNS

-215 NQEKVFDIGQYLDN
+215 NQEKVFDIGKYLDN

-244 NFEDAKGNRIA
+244 NFEDAKGNRIV

-307 DKANFIAALDIN
+307 DKANFIAALDKN
-319 SETYNQ
+319 SEIYNQ
-325 DRDNILYDAA
+325 DRDNILYDAE
-335 TAKNLLNQLNRRK
+335 TAKNLLSQLNRRK
-348 LQVRWIHFDE
+348 LQARWIHFDE

-395 FWKEIETPDKNYFE
+395 FWKEIETPNKNYFE

-447 GEKENPETGKIDEVG
+447 GEKENPETGKMDEVG
-462 DLLYSFLPSNKKPD
+462 NLLYSFLPADKKPD
-476 DKTYYDYIEEA
+476 DKTYYEYIEEA
-487 KLNLINAIQKLDNL
+487 KLSLTNEIQKLDNL
-501 LEDYELQANRVNEL
+501 LENYELQANRVNEL

-539 TDEKY
+539 VDEKY

-576 SAYESEINYYSSSVV
+576 SAYESEINYYSSGVV

-616 PEGYNGVYRIYDDNG
+616 SEGYNGVYRIYDDNG

-657 TLDTAEKIYWYIP
+657 ILDTAEKIYWYIP

-681 EAEYSYYTRVDVTN
+681 ETEYSYYTKVDITN

-704 DKYFTKDL
+704 DKYFIKDL

-743 NYFVICRN
+743 NYFIICRN

-788 IIEKNGHKFEKD
+788 IIEKNGRKFEKD

-856 NDITAKFASAGKISY
+856 NDITAKFASGGKISY

-925 INLTAYLPIPVRI
+925 INLTACLPIPVRV

-955 SGGNPQFYKDGYK
+955 NGGNPQFYKDGYK
-968 IYKYNSSSGNN
+968 IYKYNNSSGNN
-979 EPINATWEMSL
+979 EPIINATWEMSL
-990 GEDTV
+990 GDDTV
-995 GINLD
+995 GIDLKD
-1000 DKYKTTSVIIQYYP
+1000 EYKTTSVITQYYP
-1014 TVTAEGVLSAPAMYL
+1014 TVTTEGVLSAPAMYL

-1043 GKIVWF
+1043 GKVVWF

-1149 GYIQSGNYGKPGAG
+1149 GYIQSGNYGKSGAG

-1184 QIKANGSIFKGVDEA
+1184 QIKANGNIFKGVDEA
-1199 YKAQIE
+1199 YGAQIG
-1205 YYKLIKDGLDG
+1205 YYKLIKEKLDE
-1216 QAGKC
+1216 QIGKC
-1221 SDKIKNLET
+1221 STKITSLKTLQND
-1230 AQKEYQTNANNYN
+1230 YQTNANNYED
-1243 QAIIDEN
+1243 AINGEN
-1250 STKQTAQS
+1250 SVKQTIQS

-1268 SSIKYIQNQ
+1268 NSIKYVQNQ
-1277 ITKVQEQIKT
+1277 ITKVQEQIKS
-1287 KKQELINAQ
+1287 KKQELIKAQ

-1306 KKISEIKTKIS
+1306 RKISEIKTKIF
-1317 ELNSQLSGYQANL
+1317 ELNSQLNGYQANL

-1342 TITACEGKIK
+1342 TITACENKIK
-1352 TYTQRKNFYIKHLEE
+1352 IYTQRKNFYIKRFKE
-1367 INNEITTLGNDKAK
+1367 INDEITILNNDKTK
-1381 YKKQSGNYE
+1381 YEKQSGNYG

-1396 NNIIT
+1396 SDT
-1401 KYNAATGDTK
+1401 AKKYNAATGDTK

-1430 EITTQ
+1430 EISTK

-1440 ILISSLSPYLKIIS
+1440 ILISSLSPYLKIVS

-1474 FVQHVFDSKTNKF
+1474 FVQHVFDKKTNKF
-1487 TTVGEGMKIDLQ
+1487 TTIGKGMKVDLQ

-1512 YDSKGDNAGSFVQIS
+1512 YDSEGDNAGSFVQMS
-1527 QSGNPYL
+1527 QSGDPYF
-1534 RVYFKDSTRSL
+1534 RVYFKDSTRNL
-1545 DIFRLTKTEFFLNSH
+1545 DIFKLTKTEFSLNSH
-1560 DWIAGKSG
+1560 NWIPDESG
-1568 MKLDLSKGSITAFN
+1568 MQLNLTNGSITAFN
-1582 NFNLKATINTKDE
+1582 NFNLKATINYPIDNE
-1595 DNERYNG
+1595 NERYNG
-1602 SYVQILSGNPFFTV
+1602 SYVQIKSGNPFFTV
-1616 HFKDSNSKSQTQ
+1616 HFKDSNAPEKD
-1628 KNGLD
+1628 LD
-1633 LIKIGTS
+1633 LIKIGTRE
-1640 QWFMQSQDWVDG
+1640 WFMQSQDWVD
-1652 GTDASKGS
+1652 KKS

-1674 KFTVKAY
+1674 SFTIKAY
-1681 RDEIRYIYI
+1681 RAKNKYIYI
-1690 DSEAKNNPLEIGD
+1690 DSTDKDSPLKIGD
-1703 KFKVNW
+1703 KFSVDWEGK
-1709 KGEVT
+1709 VT
-1714 ASYITASGGEIGPF
+1714 ASYIIASGGTIGPF
-1728 TITKDALYSEGKTL
+1728 TIDSEALYSSGKTL
-1742 GSSGVYLGSAGL
+1742 GSSGVYLGKAGL
-1754 SVNDKLIVRQ
+1754 SVNDKLIVRTSPG
-1764 ETNKDNP
+1764 TNQ
-1771 YTLKV
+1771 YTLNVAGKSHFSGAMKIGGSV
-1776 TGNSYFGGTMTV
+1776 NITNNGSLTAEGSITANGTLTTNGSLIVANGGSFGGDI
-1788 GGSLNVTKDG
+1788 NVT
-1798 NLSVANSASIAGT
+1798 
-1811 LSVSAN
+1811 
-1817 TTISG
+1817 
-1822 TLGVS
+1822 
-1827 GDTVIS
+1827 
-1833 GNLKVSGSITGVGW
+1833 GNLKVSGTIYDSNGKWSSTGKEGGSQKLY
-1847 GTSSGTANGAVN
+1847 GTS
-1859 GEGSQSFGNINANKG
+1859 GNIGNWG
-1874 TIGGTNGWIIEQGYL
+1874 IS
-1889 KDTKNKIILNAS
+1889 D
-1901 ETKIEVGA
+1901 GA
-1909 ISIFQSDTNAGQINF
+1909 ISSGKTKLGK
-1924 GNGAYMFGSAKNED
+1924 NGVVTIGTITIDGSNQNSNGDICFGSGTSNTKIWGGTSTLYLQGGASGVQITSSAANSKGTNLIVLARNTKVDGE
-1938 LLFIEAKTTIQ
+1938 LL
-1949 GDLQIPRD
+1949 
-1957 IKFYIQSSIKEHSVN
+1957 
-1972 TYNGGYEKKE
+1972 
-1982 DLIIGIKGLKVTDGT
+1982 VTDSIT
-1997 DNNTHYFK
+1997 VK
-2005 LGSVGDGAPGTCTL
+2005 
-2019 TLGKLAFADDIKK
+2019 GKELKALAFADDIKK

-2076 SSKTMYEAGD
+2076 SSKTMYEREYFTYYTLPATRYAEMSGD
-2086 YFNYN
+2086 NVRVYM
-2091 TIDAGTYSI
+2091 GSGQHLEGGKSYSWKTDV
-2100 IYYDLDGSPYTYI
+2100 YVYAYTVDNPI
-2113 RFTGNSY
+2113 
-2120 YRAAGQSIA
+2120 
-2129 FNKAGYIIWVSDPD
+2129 VSK
-2143 NIAGTPIHTNSTT
+2143 T
-2156 PVSGTKIGR
+2156 PVNTVYPDYKSVYKAVNG
-2165 SKTVYDYEALSSS
+2165 KTVYDYETLSSS

-2188 LVSNEITMTA
+2188 LISNEITMTA

-2209 ALGQMYKKTR
+2209 ALGQMHKKTR

>member
-307 DKANFIAALDIN
+307 DKANFIAALDVN

-569 QAISNEV
+569 QTISNEV
-576 SAYESEINYYSSSVV
+576 SAYESEINYYSSDIV

-681 EAEYSYYTRVDVTN
+681 ETEYSYYTKVDITN

-704 DKYFTKDL
+704 DKYFIRDL

-743 NYFVICRN
+743 NYFVICRS

-788 IIEKNGHKFEKD
+788 IIEKNGRKFEKD

-886 DETDGSVEL
+886 DETDGSIEL

-916 ATEIVPNNK
+916 ATEIVPNSK
-925 INLTAYLPIPVRI
+925 INLTAYLPIPVRA

-955 SGGNPQFYKDGYK
+955 NGGNPQFYKDGYK
-968 IYKYNSSSGNN
+968 IYKYNNSSGNN
-979 EPINATWEMSL
+979 EPIINATWEISL
-990 GEDTV
+990 GDDTV
-995 GINLD
+995 GIDLKD
-1000 DKYKTTSVIIQYYP
+1000 EYKTTSVITQYYP
-1014 TVTAEGVLSAPAMYL
+1014 TVTTEGVLSAPAMYL

-1043 GKIVWF
+1043 GKVVWF

-1080 LSTMIGAGKKDS
+1080 LSTMIGAGKKDT

-1109 QHDIGLFGYHEGV
+1109 QHDIGLYGYHEGV

-1149 GYIQSGNYGKPGAG
+1149 GYIQSGNYGKSGAG
-1163 GMQIDLNNGTL
+1163 GMQIDLNNGIL

-1184 QIKANGSIFKGVDEA
+1184 QIKANGSIFKGVDKA
-1199 YKAQIE
+1199 YQAQID
-1205 YYKLIKDGLDG
+1205 YYKSIKERLDE
-1216 QAGKC
+1216 QVKKYSAKVT
-1221 SDKIKNLET
+1221 SLT
-1230 AQKEYQTNANNYN
+1230 TVQKEYQTNANNYN
-1243 QAIIDEN
+1243 QAITDEN
-1250 STKQTAQS
+1250 KDKQTAQS

-1268 SSIKYIQNQ
+1268 SSIKHIQNQ
-1277 ITKVQEQIKT
+1277 ITKVQEQIKI
-1287 KKQELINAQ
+1287 KKQELTNAQ

-1352 TYTQRKNFYIKHLEE
+1352 TYTQRKNFYIKRLEE
-1367 INNEITTLGNDKAK
+1367 INNEITILGNDKAK
-1381 YKKQSGNYE
+1381 YEKQSGNYE

-1396 NNIIT
+1396 NDTIA

-1430 EITTQ
+1430 EISTK

-1474 FVQHVFDSKTNKF
+1474 FVQHVLTNGEF
-1487 TTVGEGMKIDLQ
+1487 TTKGQGMKLDLQ
-1499 NGKITSYNFDLIA
+1499 NGKIISYNFDLLA
-1512 YDSKGDNAGSFVQIS
+1512 LDSSDGNNAGSYIRIS
-1527 QSGNPYL
+1527 KFGNPYL
-1534 RVYFKDSTRSL
+1534 RVHFEDKTKNQKL
-1545 DIFRLTKTEFFLNSH
+1545 NVLEITKTNFYLCSH
-1560 DWIAGKSG
+1560 NWEANKEGINI
-1568 MKLDLSKGSITAFN
+1568 DLTNGRITAFN
-1582 NFNLKATINTKDE
+1582 NFNLKATINTTNQNDK
-1595 DNERYNG
+1595 RYNG
-1602 SYVQILSGNPFFTV
+1602 SYVQIKSGDPFFTV
-1616 HFKDSNSKSQTQ
+1616 HFKDSYEPK
-1628 KNGLD
+1628 KDLD
-1633 LIKIGTS
+1633 LIKIGTNN
-1640 QWFMQSQDWVDG
+1640 WFMQSQDWVNG
-1652 GTDASKGS
+1652 KS

-1674 KFTVKAY
+1674 SFTIKAY
-1681 RDEIRYIYI
+1681 KAAKKYIYI
-1690 DSEAKNNPLEIGD
+1690 DSTDEDNPLKIGE
-1703 KFKVNW
+1703 KFKVDW
-1709 KGEVT
+1709 EGKVT
-1714 ASYITASGGEIGPF
+1714 TSYITAKGGTIGPF
-1728 TITKDALYSEGKTL
+1728 TIDSEALYSSGKTL
-1742 GSSGVYLGSAGL
+1742 GSSGVYLGKAGL
-1754 SVNDKLIVRQ
+1754 SVNNDLIVRTSPG
-1764 ETNKDNP
+1764 TNE
-1771 YTLKV
+1771 YTLTV
-1776 TGNSYFGGTMTV
+1776 DGTSYFGGPMTV
-1788 GGSLNVTKDG
+1788 AGSLGVTSNGSITAAGSITANGTLTTNGSLVVVKGGSFGGDINVT
-1798 NLSVANSASIAGT
+1798 
-1811 LSVSAN
+1811 
-1817 TTISG
+1817 
-1822 TLGVS
+1822 
-1827 GDTVIS
+1827 
-1833 GNLKVSGSITGVGW
+1833 GNLKVSGTIYDSNGRWSSTGKDGGSQKLY
-1847 GTSSGTANGAVN
+1847 GTS
-1859 GEGSQSFGNINANKG
+1859 GNIGNWGIN
-1874 TIGGTNGWIIEQGYL
+1874 N
-1889 KDTKNKIILNAS
+1889 
-1901 ETKIEVGA
+1901 GA
-1909 ISIFQSDTNAGQINF
+1909 ISNAS
-1924 GNGAYMFGSAKNED
+1924 GNTS
-1938 LLFIEAKTTIQ
+1938 LT
-1949 GDLQIPRD
+1949 
-1957 IKFYIQSSIKEHSVN
+1957 S
-1972 TYNGGYEKKE
+1972 
-1982 DLIIGIKGLKVTDGT
+1982 KGLFKAGNIQIDGT
-1997 DNNTHYFK
+1997 DSSLSKITFTAQSLELYGQSANSGGYLYVDGGLQCKFLATQGNVTFAKKDNGGEFK
-2005 LGSVGDGAPGTCTL
+2005 CNIKASFGEGISVPS
-2019 TLGKLAFADDIKK
+2019 GKTITVGGKELKALAFADDIKK
-2032 KFSTITVLS
+2032 KFNISYVNFDFWYKVSEKTININKNSSNSKSSYYVGSVYGYKKNGS
-2041 STNYTGLGGRY
+2041 STTYAVRKHSYVYSATFRRPQGTGYYYYTKLSFDGYPGPDVLGDETFY
-2052 SSGGSWYYKT
+2052 SG
-2062 LDDPNMTVYKRDDY
+2062 PV
-2076 SSKTMYEAGD
+2076 A
-2086 YFNYN
+2086 
-2091 TIDAGTYSI
+2091 TI
-2100 IYYDLDGSPYTYI
+2100 P
-2113 RFTGNSY
+2113 
-2120 YRAAGQSIA
+2120 
-2129 FNKAGYIIWVSDPD
+2129 
-2143 NIAGTPIHTNSTT
+2143 
-2156 PVSGTKIGR
+2156 
-2165 SKTVYDYEALSSS
+2165 YDYEYVDNYDYVTLSEGYYLYTHQDNPTVDFNTVEKSGYTKKTMALSKKGTKKVTFGPNDPTDSS
-2178 DFGKIPDTLN
+2178 
-2188 LVSNEITMTA
+2188 
-2198 TEATD
+2198 
-2203 TKSDTI
+2203 SDTI
-2209 ALGQMYKKTR
+2209 ALTNVDFS

>member
-1 MADNAKALDDIFK
+1 MADNVKALDDIFK

-87 TGRYIEEN
+87 TGRYVEEN

-111 SHNLIDNN
+111 SHNLIDNS
-119 IEPLGLVANGKEK
+119 ISEMGLVANGQQK

-151 IRAGFRTWLNQYD
+151 IRAGFKTWLNQYD

-175 VVIKRGKENEAIN
+175 VAIRRGKDNEPVES
-188 KQDIFS
+188 QDIFS

-206 SLYNYETYY
+206 SLYNYETFY
-215 NQEKVFDIGQYLDN
+215 NQEKVFDIGKYIDD

-235 IRLVFFQDN
+235 IRLVFFQDSD
-244 NFEDAKGNRIA
+244 FEDSKGNRIA
-255 STMPDSEVE
+255 STMPGSTTE

-307 DKANFIAALDIN
+307 DKANFIAALDTE
-319 SETYNQ
+319 SETYLQ

-335 TAKNLLNQLNRRK
+335 TAKKLLSQLNRRK
-348 LQVRWIHFDE
+348 LQARWIHFDE
-358 DMNPYVFDKNS
+358 DMNPSVLEQNS

-395 FWKEIETPDKNYFE
+395 FWKEIETPNKNYFE
-409 YKDFEPDMTR
+409 YKDFEPDMNR

-439 IYDLSLKT
+439 IYDLSLET
-447 GEKENPETGKIDEVG
+447 GEKENPETGKTDKVG
-462 DLLYSFLPSNKKPD
+462 DLLYSFLPADKKPD
-476 DKTYYDYIEEA
+476 DKTYYEYIEEA
-487 KLNLINAIQKLDNL
+487 KLNLTNAIQKLDDL
-501 LEDYELQANRVNEL
+501 LEDYELQANRVDEL
-515 YKELGERQQEYK
+515 YKELDERQQEYK
-527 KAHPEKTDDDLA
+527 AAHPDKTDDDLA
-539 TDEKY
+539 TDKEY

-557 LTDRTNEKRDEL
+557 LKDRTNEKRDEL

-576 SAYESEINYYSSSVV
+576 SAYEAEINYYSSSVV

-631 DIMSSSESIKKRT
+631 DIMSSSESVKKRT

-670 ITNTMIQYPTE
+670 INNTMIQYPTE
-681 EAEYSYYTRVDVTN
+681 GTEYSYYTQVDVTD
-695 SEYNAALYK
+695 SEYNAAMYK
-704 DKYFTKDL
+704 DKYFIKDL
-712 SGIYHPATSDYSNTE
+712 SGIYHPATSKYSNTE
-727 KYYERNTTTT
+727 KYYKRNTTST

-743 NYFVICRN
+743 NYFVICRG
-751 GVSIDSEAGTEE
+751 GVSIDSEAGTAE

-769 IFRIKSYY
+769 VFRIKSYY

-788 IIEKNGHKFEKD
+788 IIEKNGRKFEKD

-856 NDITAKFASAGKISY
+856 NDVTAKFASAGNISY
-871 SWYCKGNEGLGISDP
+871 SWYCQGNEGLGISDP

-895 FGKSSN
+895 FGKSAN
-901 IEDYKYYILLCTVED
+901 IEDYKYYILQCSVKD

-925 INLTAYLPIPVRI
+925 ITLTAYLPIPVRA

-955 SGGNPQFYKDGYK
+955 GGGNPQFYKDGYK
-968 IYKYNSSSGNN
+968 IYKFNNDTGNN
-979 EPINATWEMSL
+979 EPVTNATWEMSL
-990 GEDTV
+990 GKDTA
-995 GINLD
+995 GIELD
-1000 DKYKTTSVIIQYYP
+1000 KEYNITSVITQYYP
-1014 TVTAEGVLSAPAMYL
+1014 TVTSEGVLSAPAMFL
-1029 KENGKQV
+1029 EDNGKQV
-1036 GVSCKVD
+1036 GVSCKIND
-1043 GKIVWF
+1043 EIVWF

-1109 QHDIGLFGYHEGV
+1109 QRDIGLYGYHEGV

-1149 GYIQSGNYGKPGAG
+1149 GYIQSGNYGKSGAG
-1163 GMQIDLNNGTL
+1163 GMQIDLNNGIL

-1184 QIKANGSIFKGVDEA
+1184 QIKANGRIFQGVDQA
-1199 YKAQIE
+1199 YTAQRD
-1205 YYKLIKDGLDG
+1205 YYDSIK
-1216 QAGKC
+1216 
-1221 SDKIKNLET
+1221 KNLSSQAIYCSNRAKSLET
-1230 AQKEYQTNANNYN
+1230 LQKEYQTNADGYEN
-1243 QAIIDEN
+1243 AINGDNGEN
-1250 STKQTAQS
+1250 KAKQTAQS
-1258 NLDILNGTGT
+1258 NLNILNGTGEK
-1268 SSIKYIQNQ
+1268 SIKYVQNQ
-1277 ITKVQEQIKT
+1277 ITKVQEQIKD
-1287 KKQELINAQ
+1287 KKKELTNAQ

-1306 KKISEIKTKIS
+1306 KKISSIKGEIS
-1317 ELNSQLSGYQANL
+1317 NLNSQLSGYQASL
-1330 RQKKTERDNLKA
+1330 KQKKAERDDLKA
-1342 TITACEGKIK
+1342 TITACDSKIK
-1352 TYTQRKNFYIKHLEE
+1352 TYTQRKNFYTKRIKELTDE
-1367 INNEITTLGNDKAK
+1367 IATLSANKTK
-1381 YKKQSGNYE
+1381 YEKQAGNYE
-1390 NLITSL
+1390 TLITSL
-1396 NNIIT
+1396 NDTIS
-1401 KYNAATGDTK
+1401 KYNAATGDEK

-1430 EITTQ
+1430 EISTQ

-1440 ILISSLSPYLKIIS
+1440 IIISSLSPYLKIVS
-1454 NDNKTLLNIADNSYY
+1454 NSKKTLLNIADNNYY

-1474 FVQHVFDSKTNKF
+1474 FVQHVFDIKTNKF

-1512 YDSKGDNAGSFVQIS
+1512 YDSEGDNAGSFVQMS
-1527 QSGNPYL
+1527 QSGNPYF
-1534 RVYFKDSTRSL
+1534 RVYFKDSTRNL
-1545 DIFRLTKTEFFLNSH
+1545 DIFKLTKTEFYLNSH
-1560 DWIAGKSG
+1560 DWVAGKSG
-1568 MKLDLSKGSITAFN
+1568 MKLDLSNGNITAFN
-1582 NFNLKATINTKDE
+1582 NFNLKATINTKDTT
-1595 DNERYNG
+1595 NERYNG
-1602 SYVQILSGNPFFTV
+1602 SYVQIKSGNPFFTV
-1616 HFKDSNSKSQTQ
+1616 HFKDSDSKSQTQ
-1628 KNGLD
+1628 RDGLD
-1633 LIKIGTS
+1633 LIKIGTT
-1640 QWFMQSQDWVDG
+1640 QWLMQSQNWVDG
-1652 GTDASKGS
+1652 SQDITKGS
-1660 GIRFDMAKGKITAY
+1660 GIQFNMATGKITAY
-1674 KFTVKAY
+1674 SFTIKAY
-1681 RDEIRYIYI
+1681 KNANKYIYI
-1690 DSEAKNNPLEIGD
+1690 NSAANDNPLEIGK

-1709 KGEVT
+1709 EGEVT
-1714 ASYITASGGEIGPF
+1714 ASYITASGGKIGPF
-1728 TITKDALYSEGKTL
+1728 TIDNTSLYIKSDYGIGIDTAE
-1742 GSSGVYLGSAGL
+1742 VYLGVDGL
-1754 SVNDKLIVRQ
+1754 SVNSGRFVAYK
-1764 ETNKDNP
+1764 KS
-1771 YTLKV
+1771 K
-1776 TGNSYFGGTMTV
+1776 TGNFPTFSLRTNNGRNVGINTDTSKTFTYSTYIKGGILVKEGGMKIEGSLYTSGTTTIGSTLYVTANTYVGGTLTTMGTLTINDTAYIN
-1788 GGSLNVTKDG
+1788 GGTTING
-1798 NLSVANSASIAGT
+1798 NL
-1811 LSVSAN
+1811 
-1817 TTISG
+1817 
-1822 TLGVS
+1822 
-1827 GDTVIS
+1827 TVN
-1833 GNLKVSGSITGVGW
+1833 GNITGKNW
-1847 GTSSGTANGAVN
+1847 GVTNNNDATQST
-1859 GEGSQSFGNINANKG
+1859 QSFGNIAATGG
-1874 TIGGTNGWIIEQGYL
+1874 TIGGDNGWSIQSGL
-1889 KDTKNKIILNAS
+1889 LQDTNKVIKLNAK
-1901 ETKIEVGA
+1901 EAYIEVHGLK
-1909 ISIFQSDTNAGQINF
+1909 ISKDDYNNGQITFVNKSNIYE
-1924 GNGAYMFGSAKNED
+1924 GTGGLYIVSAVSGGAVN
-1938 LLFIEAKTTIQ
+1938 
-1949 GDLQIPRD
+1949 
-1957 IKFYIQSSIKEHSVN
+1957 IQSKVYISSLYMTSLDN
-1972 TYNGGYEKKE
+1972 FN
-1982 DLIIGIKGLKVTDGT
+1982 IGTA
-1997 DNNTHYFK
+1997 NNYKH
-2005 LGSVGDGAPGTCTL
+2005 
-2019 TLGKLAFADDIKK
+2019 LGKLALADNIKK
-2032 KFSTITVLS
+2032 KFKIDATGTKSQSAPYVWVSASADVTYNSTASTPYGYEYVTSITVYG
-2041 STNYTGLGGRY
+2041 NYLNEGRY
-2052 SSGGSWYYKT
+2052 WTNPGSH
-2062 LDDPNMTVYKRDDY
+2062 
-2076 SSKTMYEAGD
+2076 
-2086 YFNYN
+2086 
-2091 TIDAGTYSI
+2091 
-2100 IYYDLDGSPYTYI
+2100 
-2113 RFTGNSY
+2113 GNSRVY
-2120 YRAAGQSIA
+2120 LSEGANSNSDQILSYTI
-2129 FNKAGYIIWVSDPD
+2129 YIYKKVDVSRVGNNSYGS
-2143 NIAGTPIHTNSTT
+2143 NIYKFGTTYDWEMT
-2156 PVSGTKIGR
+2156 GT
-2165 SKTVYDYEALSSS
+2165 
-2178 DFGKIPDTLN
+2178 
-2188 LVSNEITMTA
+2188 SNEITLEPSEDGTS
-2198 TEATD
+2198 TSVIDIDSFYTGPNLVI
-2203 TKSDTI
+2203 T
-2209 ALGQMYKKTR
+2209 QN

>member
-1 MADNAKALDDIFK
+1 MADNVKALDDIFK

-87 TGRYIEEN
+87 TGRYVEEN

-111 SHNLIDNN
+111 SHNLIDTN
-119 IEPLGLVANGKEK
+119 IGEMGLVANGQQK

-151 IRAGFRTWLNQYD
+151 IRAGFKTWLNQYD

-175 VVIKRGKENEAIN
+175 IAIKRGKENEPVEN
-188 KQDIFS
+188 QDIFS

-206 SLYNYETYY
+206 SLYNYETFY
-215 NQEKVFDIGQYLDN
+215 NQEKVFDIGKYLDD

-235 IRLVFFQDN
+235 IRLVFFQDSD
-244 NFEDAKGNRIA
+244 FVDAKGNKIA
-255 STMPDSEVE
+255 STMPDSTTE

-307 DKANFIAALDIN
+307 DKANFIANLDVN
-319 SETYNQ
+319 SETYLQ

-348 LQVRWIHFDE
+348 LQARWIHFDE
-358 DMNPYVFDKNS
+358 DMNPYVFEENS

-395 FWKEIETPDKNYFE
+395 FWKEIETPNKNYFE
-409 YKDFEPDMTR
+409 YKDFEPDMNR

-439 IYDLSLKT
+439 IYDLSLET
-447 GEKENPETGKIDEVG
+447 GEEKNMETGKTDKVG
-462 DLLYSFLPSNKKPD
+462 DLLYSFLPADKKPE
-476 DKTYYDYIEEA
+476 DKTYYEYIEEA
-487 KLNLINAIQKLDNL
+487 KLNLTNAIQKLDDL
-501 LEDYELQANRVNEL
+501 LEDYELQADRVDDL

-527 KAHPEKTDDDLA
+527 NAHPDKTDDDLA
-539 TDEKY
+539 TDKEY
-544 LAIATYFNDQVDN
+544 LAIADYFNDQVDN
-557 LTDRTNEKRDEL
+557 LVDRTNEKRDKL

-576 SAYESEINYYSSSVV
+576 SAYEAEINYYSSSVV

-607 ISGLDIVCD
+607 ISGLEIICD

-631 DIMSSSESIKKRT
+631 DIMSSSESVKKRT

-670 ITNTMIQYPTE
+670 INNTMIQYPTE
-681 EAEYSYYTRVDVTN
+681 ETEYSYYTQVDVTDRD
-695 SEYNAALYK
+695 YNAAMYQ
-704 DKYFTKDL
+704 DKYFIKDL
-712 SGIYHPATSDYSNTE
+712 SGIYHPATSKYSNTE

-743 NYFVICRN
+743 NYFVICRS
-751 GVSIDSEAGTEE
+751 GVSIDSEAGTAE

-769 IFRIKSYY
+769 VFRIKSYY

-788 IIEKNGHKFEKD
+788 IIEKNGRKFEKD

-856 NDITAKFASAGKISY
+856 NDVTAKFASAGNISY
-871 SWYCKGNEGLGISDP
+871 SWYCQGNEGLGISDP

-895 FGKSSN
+895 FGKSSD
-901 IEDYKYYILLCTVED
+901 IKDYKYYILQCSVKD
-916 ATEIVPNNK
+916 ATEIVPNSK
-925 INLTAYLPIPVRI
+925 ITLTAYLPIPIRV

-955 SGGNPQFYKDGYK
+955 GGGNPQFYKDGYK
-968 IYKYNSSSGNN
+968 IYKFNNDTGNN
-979 EPINATWEMSL
+979 EPIANATWEISL

-995 GINLD
+995 GIKLGDEYN
-1000 DKYKTTSVIIQYYP
+1000 TTSVITQYYP
-1014 TVTAEGVLSAPAMYL
+1014 TVTSEGVLSAPAMFL
-1029 KENGKQV
+1029 EDNGKQV
-1036 GVSCKVD
+1036 GVSCKINDEV
-1043 GKIVWF
+1043 VWF

-1109 QHDIGLFGYHEGV
+1109 QRDIGLYGYHEGV

-1149 GYIQSGNYGKPGAG
+1149 GYIQSGNYGKSGAG
-1163 GMQIDLNNGTL
+1163 GMQIDLNNGIL

-1184 QIKANGSIFKGVDEA
+1184 QIKANGRIFQGVDQA
-1199 YKAQIE
+1199 YTAQRD
-1205 YYKLIKDGLDG
+1205 YYGSIRDNLTS
-1216 QAGKC
+1216 QANKC
-1221 SDKIKNLET
+1221 STKISSLQT
-1230 AQKEYQTNANNYN
+1230 VQKEYQNDANGYSG
-1243 QAIIDEN
+1243 AITTEN
-1250 STKQTAQS
+1250 NDKQTAQS

-1268 SSIKYIQNQ
+1268 SSIKYVQNQ
-1277 ITKVQEQIKT
+1277 ITKVQEQIKD
-1287 KKQELINAQ
+1287 KKQELTNVQ
-1296 KSSLKASDKM
+1296 KSSLKASEKM
-1306 KKISEIKTKIS
+1306 KKISTIKSEIS
-1317 ELNSQLSGYQANL
+1317 NLNSQLSGYQSSL
-1330 RQKKTERDNLKA
+1330 KKKKTERDNLKA
-1342 TITACEGKIK
+1342 TIATCDSKIK
-1352 TYTQRKNFYIKHLEE
+1352 TYTQRKNFYTKRIK
-1367 INNEITTLGNDKAK
+1367 EITDEIATLSDNKTKYTSQAK
-1381 YKKQSGNYE
+1381 NYE
-1390 NLITSL
+1390 TLIKSL
-1396 NNIIT
+1396 NDTIS
-1401 KYNAATGDTK
+1401 KYGAATGDEK
-1411 VKYENSMVNYLR
+1411 VEYENSMVNYLR

-1440 ILISSLSPYLKIIS
+1440 IIISSLSPYLKIVS
-1454 NDNKTLLNIADNSYY
+1454 NSKKTLLNIADNSYY

-1474 FVQHVFDSKTNKF
+1474 FVQHVLTDGEF
-1487 TTVGEGMKIDLQ
+1487 TTKGQGMKLDLQ
-1499 NGKITSYNFDLIA
+1499 NGKIISYNFDLLA
-1512 YDSKGDNAGSFVQIS
+1512 LDSSDGNNAGSYVRMS
-1527 QSGNPYL
+1527 
-1534 RVYFKDSTRSL
+1534 
-1545 DIFRLTKTEFFLNSH
+1545 
-1560 DWIAGKSG
+1560 KSG
-1568 MKLDLSKGSITAFN
+1568 SPYFRVHFEDKNAGQKLNIFELNKTSFYLCSHNWVANETGMMLNLTNGSITAFN
-1582 NFNLKATINTKDE
+1582 NFNLKATINTTDSK
-1595 DNERYNG
+1595 NKRYNG
-1602 SYVQILSGNPFFTV
+1602 SYVQIKSGDPFFTV
-1616 HFKDSNSKSQTQ
+1616 HFEDSYTPKKS
-1628 KNGLD
+1628 LD
-1633 LIKIGTS
+1633 LIKIGTNK
-1640 QWFMQSQDWVDG
+1640 WFMQSQDWVNG
-1652 GTDASKGS
+1652 SS
-1660 GIRFDMAKGKITAY
+1660 GIQFNMATGKITAY
-1674 KFTVKAY
+1674 SFTIKAIKNQAKK
-1681 RDEIRYIYI
+1681 EYIYI
-1690 DSEAKNNPLEIGD
+1690 DSTNNNYPLEIGD

-1709 KGEVT
+1709 EGEVT
-1714 ASYITASGGEIGPF
+1714 ASYITASGGKIGPF
-1728 TITKDALYSEGKTL
+1728 TITSTNLHSGNATTINGT
-1742 GSSGVYLGSAGL
+1742 GGVYLGSDGFNVDNLLKVIQNAG
-1754 SVNDKLIVRQ
+1754 SG
-1764 ETNKDNP
+1764 

-1776 TGNSYFGGTMTV
+1776 SGKSYFDGGMQV
-1788 GGSLNVTKDG
+1788 DGSLNVGENGSITAAG
-1798 NLSVANSASIAGT
+1798 SITANGTLTTNGSLVVANGGSFG
-1811 LSVSAN
+1811 
-1817 TTISG
+1817 
-1822 TLGVS
+1822 
-1827 GDTVIS
+1827 GDINVT
-1833 GNLKVSGSITGVGW
+1833 GNLKVSGSIYDSNGRWSSTGGNDSTQKLY
-1847 GTSSGTANGAVN
+1847 GTSGNIGNWGINKGAISNNKTSLGSNGVVTIGTITIDGANESNNGDIRFGGATSNTRVWGGVSTLYLYGGSSGV
-1859 GEGSQSFGNINANKG
+1859 QINANVASNTDSWVIKLAQNTSVTG
-1874 TIGGTNGWIIEQGYL
+1874 KFHVSGDISTAGKILIGGKE
-1889 KDTKNKIILNAS
+1889 
-1901 ETKIEVGA
+1901 
-1909 ISIFQSDTNAGQINF
+1909 
-1924 GNGAYMFGSAKNED
+1924 
-1938 LLFIEAKTTIQ
+1938 
-1949 GDLQIPRD
+1949 
-1957 IKFYIQSSIKEHSVN
+1957 IK
-1972 TYNGGYEKKE
+1972 
-1982 DLIIGIKGLKVTDGT
+1982 
-1997 DNNTHYFK
+1997 
-2005 LGSVGDGAPGTCTL
+2005 A
-2019 TLGKLAFADDIKK
+2019 LAFADDIKK
-2032 KFSTITVLS
+2032 KFNISYVNFDFWYKPGDITLNTNS
-2041 STNYTGLGGRY
+2041 SNYET
-2052 SSGGSWYYKT
+2052 
-2062 LDDPNMTVYKRDDY
+2062 
-2076 SSKTMYEAGD
+2076 
-2086 YFNYN
+2086 
-2091 TIDAGTYSI
+2091 
-2100 IYYDLDGSPYTYI
+2100 
-2113 RFTGNSY
+2113 SY
-2120 YRAAGQSIA
+2120 YVSAVYGYVYEGQ
-2129 FNKAGYIIWVSDPD
+2129 G
-2143 NIAGTPIHTNSTT
+2143 ST
-2156 PVSGTKIGR
+2156 
-2165 SKTVYDYEALSSS
+2165 TVYDYTRGSDNKRYLGTQYDPLNDTYHNSYTVTYSTFKWDTLKDSYYIYAHQGNTSFSTVEQYGYTKKTMALSKTGTKNVEFGPNDPNDSTS
-2178 DFGKIPDTLN
+2178 NTITLTNVDF
-2188 LVSNEITMTA
+2188 S
-2198 TEATD
+2198 
-2203 TKSDTI
+2203 
-2209 ALGQMYKKTR
+2209 

>member
-87 TGRYIEEN
+87 TGRYVEEN

-111 SHNLIDNN
+111 SHNLIDSS

-175 VVIKRGKENEAIN
+175 VVIKRGKENETVD

-325 DRDNILYDAA
+325 DRDNILYDAE
-335 TAKNLLNQLNRRK
+335 TAKNLLSQLNRRK
-348 LQVRWIHFDE
+348 LQARWIHFDE

-369 DLPETAQ
+369 NLPETAQ

-462 DLLYSFLPSNKKPD
+462 DLLYSFLPADKKPD
-476 DKTYYDYIEEA
+476 NKTYYDYIEEA
-487 KLNLINAIQKLDNL
+487 KLNLINAIQELDNL

-539 TDEKY
+539 VDEKY

-576 SAYESEINYYSSSVV
+576 SAYESEINYYSSGVV

-607 ISGLDIVCD
+607 ISGLNIVCD

-681 EAEYSYYTRVDVTN
+681 ETEYSYYTKVDITN
-695 SEYNAALYK
+695 NEYNAALYK
-704 DKYFTKDL
+704 DKYFIKDL

-751 GVSIDSEAGTEE
+751 GVSINSEAGTEE

-777 SQSAVNNTIRC
+777 SQSTVNNTIRC
-788 IIEKNGHKFEKD
+788 IIEKNGRKFEKD

-835 KNGSGIYNSV
+835 KNGSGIYNLV

-916 ATEIVPNNK
+916 ATEIVPNSK
-925 INLTAYLPIPVRI
+925 INLTAYLPIPVRV

-979 EPINATWEMSL
+979 EPITNATWEMSL

-995 GINLD
+995 GINLKD
-1000 DKYKTTSVIIQYYP
+1000 EYNTTSVITHYYP

-1029 KENGKQV
+1029 KENGKQI

-1043 GKIVWF
+1043 GKVVWF

-1080 LSTMIGAGKKDS
+1080 LSTMIGAGKKDN

-1184 QIKANGSIFKGVDEA
+1184 QIKANGYIFKGIEEA
-1199 YKAQIE
+1199 YQAQID
-1205 YYKLIKDGLDG
+1205 YYKLIKDRLDD

-1221 SDKIKNLET
+1221 STKITNLET
-1230 AQKEYQTNANNYN
+1230 LQQEYQTNADNYED
-1243 QAIIDEN
+1243 AINGENGEN
-1250 STKQTAQS
+1250 SVKQTAQS
-1258 NLDILNGTGT
+1258 NLDILNGIGA
-1268 SSIKYIQNQ
+1268 SSIKYVQNQ
-1277 ITKVQEQIKT
+1277 ITKVQEQIKS
-1287 KKQELINAQ
+1287 KKQELIKAQ

-1306 KKISEIKTKIS
+1306 RKISEIKTKIS
-1317 ELNSQLSGYQANL
+1317 ELNSQLDGYQTNL

-1342 TITACEGKIK
+1342 TITACESKIK
-1352 TYTQRKNFYIKHLEE
+1352 TYTQRKNFYTKRLEE
-1367 INNEITTLGNDKAK
+1367 INNEIKTLNDDKTR
-1381 YKKQSGNYE
+1381 YEKQYNNYE

-1396 NNIIT
+1396 IDT
-1401 KYNAATGDTK
+1401 AKKYNTTTGDEK

-1430 EITTQ
+1430 EISTK

-1454 NDNKTLLNIADNSYY
+1454 NDNNTLLNIADNSYY

-1474 FVQHVFDSKTNKF
+1474 FRQHVLNKDTF
-1487 TTVGEGMKIDLQ
+1487 TTVGKGMKVDLQ

-1512 YDSKGDNAGSFVQIS
+1512 YDSKGDNAGSFVQMS
-1527 QSGNPYL
+1527 QSGDPYL
-1534 RVYFKDSTRSL
+1534 RVYFKDSTRNL
-1545 DIFRLTKTEFFLNSH
+1545 DIFKLTKTEFYLNSH
-1560 DWIAGKSG
+1560 NWVPDKSG
-1568 MKLDLSKGSITAFN
+1568 MQLNLTNGSITAFN
-1582 NFNLKATINTKDE
+1582 NFNLKATINTKNQND
-1595 DNERYNG
+1595 ERYNG
-1602 SYVQILSGNPFFTV
+1602 SYVQIKSGNPFFTV
-1616 HFKDSNSKSQTQ
+1616 HFEDSKLRET
-1628 KNGLD
+1628 GLD
-1633 LIKIGTS
+1633 LIKIGTDS
-1640 QWFMQSQDWVDG
+1640 WFMQSQNWIKEDEDNNVR
-1652 GTDASKGS
+1652 GS
-1660 GIRFDMAKGKITAY
+1660 GIRFDMANGRITAY
-1674 KFTVKAY
+1674 SFTIKAY
-1681 RDEIRYIYI
+1681 RAKNQYIYI
-1690 DSEAKNNPLEIGD
+1690 DSTDKDNPLKIGD
-1703 KFKVNW
+1703 KFSVDWEGK
-1709 KGEVT
+1709 VT
-1714 ASYITASGGEIGPF
+1714 ASYIIASGGTIGPF
-1728 TITKDALYSEGKTL
+1728 IIDSEALYSDGRAL

-1754 SVNDKLIVRQ
+1754 SVNNDLVVRTSPKAK
-1764 ETNKDNP
+1764 EH
-1771 YTLKV
+1771 TLTV
-1776 TGNSYFGGTMTV
+1776 SGTSYFGGKMTV
-1788 GGSLNVTKDG
+1788 AGSLGITDKGSITAEGSITANGTLTTNGSLVVAGGGSFGGDIEVT
-1798 NLSVANSASIAGT
+1798 
-1811 LSVSAN
+1811 
-1817 TTISG
+1817 
-1822 TLGVS
+1822 
-1827 GDTVIS
+1827 
-1833 GNLKVSGSITGVGW
+1833 GNLKVSGTIYDSNGKWSSTGKDGGSQKLY
-1847 GTSSGTANGAVN
+1847 GTS
-1859 GEGSQSFGNINANKG
+1859 GNIGNWGINK
-1874 TIGGTNGWIIEQGYL
+1874 
-1889 KDTKNKIILNAS
+1889 
-1901 ETKIEVGA
+1901 GA
-1909 ISIFQSDTNAGQINF
+1909 ISSGKTSLGSNGIVTIGTITIN
-1924 GNGAYMFGSAKNED
+1924 GENQNSNGDIRFGSSNSSSKIWGGISTLYLQGGANGVQITSSAANSKGTNLIVLARNTKVDGE
-1938 LLFIEAKTTIQ
+1938 LLVT
-1949 GDLQIPRD
+1949 
-1957 IKFYIQSSIKEHSVN
+1957 SSLTVNGKE
-1972 TYNGGYEKKE
+1972 
-1982 DLIIGIKGLKVTDGT
+1982 LK
-1997 DNNTHYFK
+1997 
-2005 LGSVGDGAPGTCTL
+2005 A
-2019 TLGKLAFADDIKK
+2019 LAFADDIKK
-2032 KFSTITVLS
+2032 KFNISDVNFDFWYKPGNITLNTTS
-2041 STNYTGLGGRY
+2041 SNHKASYYVSAVTGFVEDGTRTVRVYSYTKGSDNKRY
-2052 SSGGSWYYKT
+2052 IGVGYNSFTDTLHGYYDVTYPVYKEKT
-2062 LDDPNMTVYKRDDY
+2062 LRSGFYVYAHQGNTLFSTVDRSGYTKTTIAL
-2076 SSKTMYEAGD
+2076 SKE
-2086 YFNYN
+2086 
-2091 TIDAGTYSI
+2091 
-2100 IYYDLDGSPYTYI
+2100 
-2113 RFTGNSY
+2113 
-2120 YRAAGQSIA
+2120 
-2129 FNKAGYIIWVSDPD
+2129 
-2143 NIAGTPIHTNSTT
+2143 
-2156 PVSGTKIGR
+2156 GTK
-2165 SKTVYDYEALSSS
+2165 KVT
-2178 DFGKIPDTLN
+2178 FGPNDP
-2188 LVSNEITMTA
+2188 
-2198 TEATD
+2198 TD
-2203 TKSDTI
+2203 KNSDTI
-2209 ALGQMYKKTR
+2209 TLTNVDFS

>member
-1 MADNAKALDDIFK
+1 MADNAKALNDIFK

-87 TGRYIEEN
+87 TGRYVEEN

-111 SHNLIDNN
+111 SHNLIDSS

-175 VVIKRGKENEAIN
+175 VVIKRGKENETVD

-255 STMPDSEVE
+255 NTMPDSEVE

-335 TAKNLLNQLNRRK
+335 TAKNLLSQLNRRK
-348 LQVRWIHFDE
+348 LQARWIHFDE

-395 FWKEIETPDKNYFE
+395 FWKEIETTDKNYFE

-419 QHDMLKVI
+419 QHDMLKII

-462 DLLYSFLPSNKKPD
+462 DLLYSFLPADKKPD
-476 DKTYYDYIEEA
+476 NKTYYDYIEEA
-487 KLNLINAIQKLDNL
+487 KLNLTNAIQKLDNL

-539 TDEKY
+539 IDEKY

-576 SAYESEINYYSSSVV
+576 SAYESEINYYSSGVV

-681 EAEYSYYTRVDVTN
+681 ETEYSYYTKADITN
-695 SEYNAALYK
+695 SEYNVALYK
-704 DKYFTKDL
+704 DKYFIKDL

-751 GVSIDSEAGTEE
+751 GVSINSEAGTEE
-763 SKNDSQ
+763 AKNDSQ

-788 IIEKNGHKFEKD
+788 IIEKNGRKFEKD

-916 ATEIVPNNK
+916 ATEIVPNSK
-925 INLTAYLPIPVRI
+925 INLIAYLPIPVRV

-979 EPINATWEMSL
+979 EPITNATWEMSL

-995 GINLD
+995 GINLKD
-1000 DKYKTTSVIIQYYP
+1000 EYNTTSVITHYYP

-1043 GKIVWF
+1043 GKVVWF

-1080 LSTMIGAGKKDS
+1080 LSTMIGAGKKDN

-1097 GVLMGDISAANN
+1097 GVLMGDISTANN

-1149 GYIQSGNYGKPGAG
+1149 GYIQSGNYGKSGAG

-1184 QIKANGSIFKGVDEA
+1184 QIKANGNIFKGVDQA
-1199 YKAQIE
+1199 YQAQID
-1205 YYKLIKDGLDG
+1205 YYKLIKDGLDK

-1221 SDKIKNLET
+1221 LDKITSLET
-1230 AQKEYQTNANNYN
+1230 LQTDYQTNANNYN
-1243 QAIIDEN
+1243 QAITDEN
-1250 STKQTAQS
+1250 SVKQTAQS
-1258 NLDILNGTGT
+1258 NLDILNGTGA
-1268 SSIKYIQNQ
+1268 SSIKYIQSQ
-1277 ITKVQEQIKT
+1277 IIKVQEQINT

-1296 KSSLKASDKM
+1296 KSSLKASSKM
-1306 KKISEIKTKIS
+1306 KKISEIKTNIS
-1317 ELNSQLSGYQANL
+1317 ELNSQLDGYQANL
-1330 RQKKTERDNLKA
+1330 RQKKTERDNLNA
-1342 TITACEGKIK
+1342 TITACESKIK
-1352 TYTQRKNFYIKHLEE
+1352 TYTQRKNFYVKCLEE
-1367 INNEITTLGNDKAK
+1367 INNEIIALRNDKTK
-1381 YKKQSGNYE
+1381 YEKQSGNYE

-1396 NNIIT
+1396 KDT
-1401 KYNAATGDTK
+1401 AKKYNAATGDEK

-1430 EITTQ
+1430 EISTK

-1474 FVQHVFDSKTNKF
+1474 FVQHVLTNGEF
-1487 TTVGEGMKIDLQ
+1487 TTKGLGMKLDLQ
-1499 NGKITSYNFDLIA
+1499 NGKITSYNFDLLA
-1512 YDSKGDNAGSFVQIS
+1512 LDSSDGNNAGSYIRIS
-1527 QSGNPYL
+1527 ESGNPYL
-1534 RVYFKDSTRSL
+1534 RVHFEDKAKSQKL
-1545 DIFRLTKTEFFLNSH
+1545 NILEITKTNFYLCSH
-1560 DWIAGKSG
+1560 NWESNKEGINI
-1568 MKLDLSKGSITAFN
+1568 DLTNGSITAFN
-1582 NFNLKATINTKDE
+1582 NFNLKATINYPIGN
-1595 DNERYNG
+1595 DNKRYNG
-1602 SYVQILSGNPFFTV
+1602 SYVQIKSGNPFFTV
-1616 HFKDSNSKSQTQ
+1616 HFEDSYAPEKD
-1628 KNGLD
+1628 LD
-1633 LIKIGTS
+1633 LIKIGTRE
-1640 QWFMQSQDWVDG
+1640 WFMQSQDWVDG
-1652 GTDASKGS
+1652 ES

-1674 KFTVKAY
+1674 SFTIKAY
-1681 RDEIRYIYI
+1681 RSENEYIYI
-1690 DSEAKNNPLEIGD
+1690 DSTNNIEPLKIGS

-1709 KGEVT
+1709 RGEVT
-1714 ASYITASGGEIGPF
+1714 ASYITASGGKIGPF
-1728 TITKDALYSEGKTL
+1728 TINSSALYSGGNAL

-1754 SVNDKLIVRQ
+1754 SVNNDLVVRTSPGTNEHTLTVGGTSYFGGKMTVAGSLGVTDKGSITAAGNITANGTLT
-1764 ETNKDNP
+1764 TNGSLVVAGGGSFGGNI
-1771 YTLKV
+1771 KV
-1776 TGNSYFGGTMTV
+1776 TGNLEVSGTIKDSKGNWSSTG
-1788 GGSLNVTKDG
+1788 GGSQKLY
-1798 NLSVANSASIAGT
+1798 GT
-1811 LSVSAN
+1811 
-1817 TTISG
+1817 
-1822 TLGVS
+1822 
-1827 GDTVIS
+1827 S
-1833 GNLKVSGSITGVGW
+1833 GNIGNW
-1847 GTSSGTANGAVN
+1847 G
-1859 GEGSQSFGNINANKG
+1859 INN
-1874 TIGGTNGWIIEQGYL
+1874 
-1889 KDTKNKIILNAS
+1889 
-1901 ETKIEVGA
+1901 GA
-1909 ISIFQSDTNAGQINF
+1909 ISSGKTNLGSNGIITAGNITINGETNNGTITF
-1924 GNGAYMFGSAKNED
+1924 GNNANIYQGSSTLYLKGGSNGVQIGLAGSSALEYPIIMATNTKVNGT
-1938 LLFIEAKTTIQ
+1938 FSATTIKQ
-1949 GDLQIPRD
+1949 G
-1957 IKFYIQSSIKEHSVN
+1957 SKE
-1972 TYNGGYEKKE
+1972 
-1982 DLIIGIKGLKVTDGT
+1982 LK
-1997 DNNTHYFK
+1997 
-2005 LGSVGDGAPGTCTL
+2005 A
-2019 TLGKLAFADDIKK
+2019 LAFAEDIKK
-2032 KFSTITVLS
+2032 KFNISSVNFDFWYKPGNITLNTTS
-2041 STNYTGLGGRY
+2041 SNHKASYYVSDVTGFVKDGTETVIVYSYTKGSDNKRY
-2052 SSGGSWYYKT
+2052 IGVDYNPFTDTLHGSYPVTYPIYKEKT
-2062 LDDPNMTVYKRDDY
+2062 LRTGFYVYAHQGDTLFSTVDRSGYTKTTIAL
-2076 SSKTMYEAGD
+2076 SKE
-2086 YFNYN
+2086 
-2091 TIDAGTYSI
+2091 
-2100 IYYDLDGSPYTYI
+2100 
-2113 RFTGNSY
+2113 
-2120 YRAAGQSIA
+2120 
-2129 FNKAGYIIWVSDPD
+2129 
-2143 NIAGTPIHTNSTT
+2143 
-2156 PVSGTKIGR
+2156 GTK
-2165 SKTVYDYEALSSS
+2165 KVT
-2178 DFGKIPDTLN
+2178 FGPNDP
-2188 LVSNEITMTA
+2188 
-2198 TEATD
+2198 TD
-2203 TKSDTI
+2203 QSSDTI
-2209 ALGQMYKKTR
+2209 TLTNVDFS

>member
-87 TGRYIEEN
+87 TGRYVEEN

-103 PLDSFIDM
+103 PLDSFIDI
-111 SHNLIDNN
+111 SHNLIDNS

-132 EIVVWEKH
+132 ETVVWEKH

-175 VVIKRGKENEAIN
+175 VVIKRGKENETVN

-215 NQEKVFDIGQYLDN
+215 NQEKVFDIGQYLDD

-244 NFEDAKGNRIA
+244 NFEDAKGNRIV
-255 STMPDSEVE
+255 STIPDSEIE

-307 DKANFIAALDIN
+307 DKANFIAALDVN

-335 TAKNLLNQLNRRK
+335 TAKKFLNQLNRRK
-348 LQVRWIHFDE
+348 LQARWIHFDE

-419 QHDMLKVI
+419 QHDMLKMI
-427 IEYPSRETIAKQ
+427 IEYPSRETIAQQ

-447 GEKENPETGKIDEVG
+447 GEKENPETGKVDEVG
-462 DLLYSFLPSNKKPD
+462 DLLYSFLPANKKPD
-476 DKTYYDYIEEA
+476 DKTYYNYIEEA
-487 KLNLINAIQKLDNL
+487 KLNLTNTIQKLDDL

-515 YKELGERQQEYK
+515 YKELGERQKEYK
-527 KAHPEKTDDDLA
+527 NAHPEKTDDDLA

-607 ISGLDIVCD
+607 ISGLDIICD

-657 TLDTAEKIYWYIP
+657 TLDTAEKIYWYVP

-681 EAEYSYYTRVDVTN
+681 ETEYSYYTQVDITN

-704 DKYFTKDL
+704 DKYFIKDL

-763 SKNDSQ
+763 SKNDNQ

-788 IIEKNGHKFEKD
+788 IIEKNGRKFEKD

-845 KVIPHLYDYQN
+845 KIIPHLYDYQN

-886 DETDGSVEL
+886 DEIDGSVEL

-950 ITYDS
+950 IIYDS

-990 GEDTV
+990 GEDTI
-995 GINLD
+995 GINLKD
-1000 DKYKTTSVIIQYYP
+1000 EYKTTSVITQYYP

-1043 GKIVWF
+1043 GTVVWF

-1109 QHDIGLFGYHEGV
+1109 QHDIGLYGYHEGV

-1149 GYIQSGNYGKPGAG
+1149 GYIQSGNYGKSGAG

-1184 QIKANGSIFKGVDEA
+1184 QIKANGSIFKGVDKA
-1199 YKAQIE
+1199 YEAQID
-1205 YYKLIKDGLDG
+1205 YYKSIKERLND
-1216 QAGKC
+1216 QAKKC
-1221 SDKIKNLET
+1221 STKITSLET
-1230 AQKEYQTNANNYN
+1230 VQKEYQTNANNYEGTIN
-1243 QAIIDEN
+1243 DEN
-1250 STKQTAQS
+1250 SAKQTAQS

-1268 SSIKYIQNQ
+1268 SSIKHVQNQ

-1287 KKQELINAQ
+1287 KKQELANAQ

-1317 ELNSQLSGYQANL
+1317 ELNSQLNGYQANL

-1342 TITACEGKIK
+1342 TITACESKIK
-1352 TYTQRKNFYIKHLEE
+1352 TYTQRKNFYTKRLKE
-1367 INNEITTLGNDKAK
+1367 INNEIIVLNNDKTK
-1381 YKKQSGNYE
+1381 YENQSSNYE
-1390 NLITSL
+1390 DLITSL
-1396 NNIIT
+1396 NNTIT

-1430 EITTQ
+1430 EISTK

-1474 FVQHVFDSKTNKF
+1474 FVQHVLTDGEF
-1487 TTVGEGMKIDLQ
+1487 TTKGQGMKLDLQ
-1499 NGKITSYNFDLIA
+1499 NGKIISYNFDLLA
-1512 YDSKGDNAGSFVQIS
+1512 LDSSDENNAGSYIRLSKF
-1527 QSGNPYL
+1527 GNPYL
-1534 RVYFKDSTRSL
+1534 RVHFVDKAKNQKL
-1545 DIFRLTKTEFFLNSH
+1545 NILEITKTNFYLCSH
-1560 DWIAGKSG
+1560 NWKTNNEGI
-1568 MKLDLSKGSITAFN
+1568 KLDLTNGSITAFN
-1582 NFNLKATINTKDE
+1582 NFNLKATINTTDQNSK
-1595 DNERYNG
+1595 RYNG
-1602 SYVQILSGNPFFTV
+1602 SYVQIKSGDPFFTV
-1616 HFKDSNSKSQTQ
+1616 HFEDSYAPKKS
-1628 KNGLD
+1628 LD
-1633 LIKIGTS
+1633 LIKIGINN
-1640 QWFMQSQDWVDG
+1640 WFMQSQDWARG
-1652 GTDASKGS
+1652 SS
-1660 GIRFDMAKGKITAY
+1660 GIQFNMATGKITAY
-1674 KFTVKAY
+1674 SFTIKAIKNQT
-1681 RDEIRYIYI
+1681 RKEYIYI
-1690 DSEAKNNPLEIGD
+1690 DSTNNDYPLEIGD

-1714 ASYITASGGEIGPF
+1714 ASYITASGGTIGPF
-1728 TITKDALYSEGKTL
+1728 TINSDALYSEGKTL
-1742 GSSGVYLGSAGL
+1742 GSSGVYLGKNGL
-1754 SVNDKLIVRQ
+1754 SVNNDLIVRTTPGANQ
-1764 ETNKDNP
+1764 
-1771 YTLKV
+1771 YTLTV
-1776 TGNSYFGGTMTV
+1776 DGTSYFGGTMTV
-1788 GGSLNVTKDG
+1788 AGSLSVTSNGSITAAGSITANGTLTTNGSLVVANGGSFGGDINVTG
-1798 NLSVANSASIAGT
+1798 NLR
-1811 LSVSAN
+1811 
-1817 TTISG
+1817 
-1822 TLGVS
+1822 
-1827 GDTVIS
+1827 
-1833 GNLKVSGSITGVGW
+1833 VSGSIYDSNGKWSSTGSGGSQVLN
-1847 GTSSGTANGAVN
+1847 GTSGNIGNWGIDNGHIANGQTTLGSDGKITAGNITIDGGDGSN
-1859 GEGSQSFGNINANKG
+1859 GTITFGNNANIHQG
-1874 TIGGTNGWIIEQGYL
+1874 SSTLYLQGGTNGVQIGLGNVSSSLDYPIIMATN
-1889 KDTKNKIILNAS
+1889 TK
-1901 ETKIEVGA
+1901 V
-1909 ISIFQSDTNAGQINF
+1909 
-1924 GNGAYMFGSAKNED
+1924 NGTFSA
-1938 LLFIEAKTTIQ
+1938 TTIKQ
-1949 GDLQIPRD
+1949 GSR
-1957 IKFYIQSSIKEHSVN
+1957 E
-1972 TYNGGYEKKE
+1972 
-1982 DLIIGIKGLKVTDGT
+1982 LK
-1997 DNNTHYFK
+1997 
-2005 LGSVGDGAPGTCTL
+2005 A
-2019 TLGKLAFADDIKK
+2019 LAFADDIKK
-2032 KFSTITVLS
+2032 KFNISYVNFDFWYKINNKSITMNKTSTNKKASYYVGSVWGYKKDGSSTYAIRKYSYVYYRTFKYTTSDNVRHYYTRLGFDGYPSGDSLSHEIFYSGYGVIPYDSITVD
-2041 STNYTGLGGRY
+2041 NYSYDELLEGYYLYAHQDNPTVDFNTVEK
-2052 SSGGSWYYKT
+2052 SGYTK
-2062 LDDPNMTVYKRDDY
+2062 
-2076 SSKTMYEAGD
+2076 KTMAL
-2086 YFNYN
+2086 
-2091 TIDAGTYSI
+2091 S
-2100 IYYDLDGSPYTYI
+2100 
-2113 RFTGNSY
+2113 
-2120 YRAAGQSIA
+2120 
-2129 FNKAGYIIWVSDPD
+2129 KK
-2143 NIAGTPIHTNSTT
+2143 
-2156 PVSGTKIGR
+2156 GTK
-2165 SKTVYDYEALSSS
+2165 KVT
-2178 DFGKIPDTLN
+2178 FGPNDP
-2188 LVSNEITMTA
+2188 
-2198 TEATD
+2198 TD
-2203 TKSDTI
+2203 QSSDTI
-2209 ALGQMYKKTR
+2209 TLTNVDFS

>member
-111 SHNLIDNN
+111 SHNLIDNS
-119 IEPLGLVANGKEK
+119 IKPLGLVANGKEK

-215 NQEKVFDIGQYLDN
+215 NQEKVFDIGQYLDD

-255 STMPDSEVE
+255 SAIPDSGVE

-307 DKANFIAALDIN
+307 DKANFIAALDVN

-381 YFLEEGLSDKLAGA
+381 YFLEEELSDKLAGA

-569 QAISNEV
+569 QTISNEV

-598 VIDNTSVDL
+598 VIDSTSVDL

-631 DIMSSSESIKKRT
+631 DIMSSSESIKKRI

-681 EAEYSYYTRVDVTN
+681 ETEYSYYTKVDITN

-704 DKYFTKDL
+704 DKYFIKDL

-769 IFRIKSYY
+769 IFRVKSYY

-788 IIEKNGHKFEKD
+788 IIEKNGRKFEKD

-886 DETDGSVEL
+886 DETDGSIEL

-916 ATEIVPNNK
+916 ATEIVPNSK
-925 INLTAYLPIPVRI
+925 INLTAYLPIPVRA

-955 SGGNPQFYKDGYK
+955 NGGNPQFYKDGYK
-968 IYKYNSSSGNN
+968 IYKYNNSSGNN
-979 EPINATWEMSL
+979 EPIINATWEISL
-990 GEDTV
+990 GDDTV
-995 GINLD
+995 GIDLKD
-1000 DKYKTTSVIIQYYP
+1000 EYKTTSVITQYYP
-1014 TVTAEGVLSAPAMYL
+1014 TVTTEGVLSAPAMYL

-1043 GKIVWF
+1043 GKVVWF

-1080 LSTMIGAGKKDS
+1080 LSTMIGAGKKDT

-1109 QHDIGLFGYHEGV
+1109 QHDIGLYGYHEGV

-1149 GYIQSGNYGKPGAG
+1149 GYIQSGNYGKSGAG
-1163 GMQIDLNNGTL
+1163 GMQIDLNNGIL

-1184 QIKANGSIFKGVDEA
+1184 QIKANGSIFKGVDKA
-1199 YKAQIE
+1199 YQAQID
-1205 YYKLIKDGLDG
+1205 YYKSIKERLDE
-1216 QAGKC
+1216 QVKKC
-1221 SDKIKNLET
+1221 SAKVTSLT
-1230 AQKEYQTNANNYN
+1230 TVQKEYQTNANNYN
-1243 QAIIDEN
+1243 QAITDEN
-1250 STKQTAQS
+1250 KDKQTAQS

-1268 SSIKYIQNQ
+1268 SSIKHIQNQ
-1277 ITKVQEQIKT
+1277 ITKVQEQIKI
-1287 KKQELINAQ
+1287 KKQELTNAQ

-1317 ELNSQLSGYQANL
+1317 VLNSQLSGYQANL

-1342 TITACEGKIK
+1342 TITVCEGKIK
-1352 TYTQRKNFYIKHLEE
+1352 TYTQRKNFYIKRLEE
-1367 INNEITTLGNDKAK
+1367 INNEITTLGNDKTK
-1381 YKKQSGNYE
+1381 YEKQSGNYE

-1396 NNIIT
+1396 NDTIT

-1411 VKYENSMVNYLR
+1411 IKYENSMVNYLR

-1430 EITTQ
+1430 EISTK

-1474 FVQHVFDSKTNKF
+1474 FVQHVLTNGEF
-1487 TTVGEGMKIDLQ
+1487 TTKGQGMKLDLQ
-1499 NGKITSYNFDLIA
+1499 NGKIISYNFDLLA
-1512 YDSKGDNAGSFVQIS
+1512 LDSSDGNNAGSYIRIS
-1527 QSGNPYL
+1527 KFGNPYL
-1534 RVYFKDSTRSL
+1534 RVHFEDKTKNQKL
-1545 DIFRLTKTEFFLNSH
+1545 NILEITKTNFYLCSH
-1560 DWIAGKSG
+1560 NWEANKEGINI
-1568 MKLDLSKGSITAFN
+1568 DLTNGCITAFN
-1582 NFNLKATINTKDE
+1582 NFNLKATINTTNQNDK
-1595 DNERYNG
+1595 RYNG
-1602 SYVQILSGNPFFTV
+1602 SYVQIKSGDPFFTV
-1616 HFKDSNSKSQTQ
+1616 HFEDSYSPKKS
-1628 KNGLD
+1628 LD
-1633 LIKIGTS
+1633 LIKIGINN
-1640 QWFMQSQDWVDG
+1640 WFMQSQDWVNG
-1652 GTDASKGS
+1652 KS

-1674 KFTVKAY
+1674 SFTIKAY
-1681 RDEIRYIYI
+1681 KTEKKYIYI
-1690 DSEAKNNPLEIGD
+1690 DSTDNTHPLKIGN
-1703 KFKVNW
+1703 KFSVDWEGK
-1709 KGEVT
+1709 VT
-1714 ASYITASGGEIGPF
+1714 ASYIDASGGTIGPF
-1728 TITKDALYSEGKTL
+1728 TIDSKALYSEGNAL
-1742 GSSGVYLGSAGL
+1742 GSSGVYLGKAGL
-1754 SVNDKLIVRQ
+1754 SVNNDLIVRTSPG
-1764 ETNKDNP
+1764 TNE
-1771 YTLKV
+1771 YTLTV
-1776 TGNSYFGGTMTV
+1776 GGTSYFGGPMTV
-1788 GGSLNVTKDG
+1788 AGSLGVTSNGSITAAGSITANGTLTTNGSLVVANGGSFGGDINV
-1798 NLSVANSASIAGT
+1798 I
-1811 LSVSAN
+1811 
-1817 TTISG
+1817 
-1822 TLGVS
+1822 
-1827 GDTVIS
+1827 
-1833 GNLKVSGSITGVGW
+1833 GNLKVSGSIYDSNGRWSSTGQDGGSQKLY
-1847 GTSSGTANGAVN
+1847 GTSGNIGNWGINDGRIANGQTTLGSDGIITAGNITIN
-1859 GEGSQSFGNINANKG
+1859 GGDGSNGTITFGNNANIHQG
-1874 TIGGTNGWIIEQGYL
+1874 SSTLYLQGGTNGVQIGLGNVSSSLDYPIIMATN
-1889 KDTKNKIILNAS
+1889 TK
-1901 ETKIEVGA
+1901 V
-1909 ISIFQSDTNAGQINF
+1909 
-1924 GNGAYMFGSAKNED
+1924 NGTFSA
-1938 LLFIEAKTTIQ
+1938 TTIKQ
-1949 GDLQIPRD
+1949 GSQ
-1957 IKFYIQSSIKEHSVN
+1957 K
-1972 TYNGGYEKKE
+1972 
-1982 DLIIGIKGLKVTDGT
+1982 LK
-1997 DNNTHYFK
+1997 
-2005 LGSVGDGAPGTCTL
+2005 A
-2019 TLGKLAFADDIKK
+2019 LAFADDIKK
-2032 KFSTITVLS
+2032 KFNISYVNFDFWYKVSEKTININKNSSNSKSSYYVSSVYGYKKNGS
-2041 STNYTGLGGRY
+2041 STTYAVRKHSYVYSATFRRPQGTGYYYYTKLSFDGYPGPDVLGDETFY
-2052 SSGGSWYYKT
+2052 SG
-2062 LDDPNMTVYKRDDY
+2062 PV
-2076 SSKTMYEAGD
+2076 A
-2086 YFNYN
+2086 
-2091 TIDAGTYSI
+2091 I
-2100 IYYDLDGSPYTYI
+2100 IP
-2113 RFTGNSY
+2113 
-2120 YRAAGQSIA
+2120 
-2129 FNKAGYIIWVSDPD
+2129 
-2143 NIAGTPIHTNSTT
+2143 
-2156 PVSGTKIGR
+2156 
-2165 SKTVYDYEALSSS
+2165 YDYEYVDNYDYVTLSEGYYLYTHQDNPTVDFNTVEKSGYTKKTMALSKKGTKKVTFGPNDPTDSSS
-2178 DFGKIPDTLN
+2178 DTITLTN
-2188 LVSNEITMTA
+2188 VDFS
-2198 TEATD
+2198 
-2203 TKSDTI
+2203 
-2209 ALGQMYKKTR
+2209 

>member
-1 MADNAKALDDIFK
+1 MADNVKALDDIFK

-87 TGRYIEEN
+87 TGRYVEEN

-111 SHNLIDNN
+111 SHNLIDSS
-119 IEPLGLVANGKEK
+119 ISEMGLVANGQQK

-151 IRAGFRTWLNQYD
+151 IRAGFKTWLNQYD

-175 VVIKRGKENEAIN
+175 LAIRRGKENEPVEN
-188 KQDIFS
+188 QDIFS

-206 SLYNYETYY
+206 SLYNYETFY
-215 NQEKVFDIGQYLDN
+215 NQEKVFDIGKYIDD

-235 IRLVFFQDN
+235 IRLVFFQDSD
-244 NFEDAKGNRIA
+244 FEDAKGNRIA
-255 STMPDSEVE
+255 STMPDSTTE

-307 DKANFIAALDIN
+307 DKANFIAALDTE
-319 SETYNQ
+319 SETYLQ

-335 TAKNLLNQLNRRK
+335 TAKQLLAQLNRRK
-348 LQVRWIHFDE
+348 LQARWIHFDE
-358 DMNPYVFDKNS
+358 DMNPSVFEQNS

-395 FWKEIETPDKNYFE
+395 FWREIETPDKNYFE
-409 YKDFEPDMTR
+409 YKDFEPDMNR

-427 IEYPSRETIAKQ
+427 IEYPSRETVAKQ
-439 IYDLSLKT
+439 IYDLSLET
-447 GEKENPETGKIDEVG
+447 GEEENPETGKTDKVG
-462 DLLYSFLPSNKKPD
+462 DLLYSFLPADKKPD
-476 DKTYYDYIEEA
+476 DKTYYEYIEEA
-487 KLNLINAIQKLDNL
+487 KLNLTNAIQKLDDL
-501 LEDYELQANRVNEL
+501 LENYELQADRVDDL
-515 YKELGERQQEYK
+515 YKEMGERQQEYK
-527 KAHPEKTDDDLA
+527 AAHPDKTDDDLA
-539 TDEKY
+539 TDKEY

-557 LTDRTNEKRDEL
+557 LKDRTNEKRDKL

-576 SAYESEINYYSSSVV
+576 SAYEAEINYYSSKVV

-616 PEGYNGVYRIYDDNG
+616 SEGYNGVYRIYDDNG
-631 DIMSSSESIKKRT
+631 DIMSSSESVKKRT

-670 ITNTMIQYPTE
+670 INNTMIQYPAE
-681 EAEYSYYTRVDVTN
+681 ETEYSYYTQVDVTGD
-695 SEYNAALYK
+695 EYNAAIYK
-704 DKYFTKDL
+704 DKYFIKDL
-712 SGIYHPATSDYSNTE
+712 SGVYHPATSKYSSTE

-737 SKTKDG
+737 LKTKDG
-743 NYFVICRN
+743 NYFVICRS

-769 IFRIKSYY
+769 VFRIKSYY
-777 SQSAVNNTIRC
+777 SQSAVNNTIKC
-788 IIEKNGHKFEKD
+788 IIEKNGRKFEKD

-856 NDITAKFASAGKISY
+856 NDVTAKFASAGNISY
-871 SWYCKGNEGLGISDP
+871 SWYCQGNEGLGISDP

-895 FGKSSN
+895 FGKSSD
-901 IEDYKYYILLCTVED
+901 IEDYKYYILQCSVKD

-925 INLTAYLPIPVRI
+925 ITLTAYLPIPVRA

-955 SGGNPQFYKDGYK
+955 GGGNPQFYKDGYK
-968 IYKYNSSSGNN
+968 IYKFNNDTGNN
-979 EPINATWEMSL
+979 EPVTNATWEMSL
-990 GEDTV
+990 GDDTV
-995 GINLD
+995 GISLKDEYN
-1000 DKYKTTSVIIQYYP
+1000 TTSVITQYYP
-1014 TVTAEGVLSAPAMYL
+1014 TVTSKGVLSAPAMFL
-1029 KENGKQV
+1029 EDNGKQV
-1036 GVSCKVD
+1036 GVSCKINDEV
-1043 GKIVWF
+1043 VWF

-1109 QHDIGLFGYHEGV
+1109 QRDIGLYGYHEGV

-1149 GYIQSGNYGKPGAG
+1149 GYIQSGNYGKSGAG
-1163 GMQIDLNNGTL
+1163 GMQIDLNNGIL

-1179 KFTQA
+1179 KFVQA
-1184 QIKANGSIFKGVDEA
+1184 KIKANGSYFNGVDQAYEA
-1199 YKAQIE
+1199 QKK
-1205 YYKLIKDGLDG
+1205 YYESIKE
-1216 QAGKC
+1216 
-1221 SDKIKNLET
+1221 NLESQAKYCIT
-1230 AQKEYQTNANNYN
+1230 RKSKLETLQEEYQTNANNYED
-1243 QAIIDEN
+1243 AINGEN
-1250 STKQTAQS
+1250 GENKVKQTAQS
-1258 NLDILNGTGT
+1258 NLDILNGNGT
-1268 SSIKYIQNQ
+1268 SSIKYVQNQ
-1277 ITKVQEQIKT
+1277 ITKVQEQIKN
-1287 KKQELINAQ
+1287 KKQELTNAQ
-1296 KSSLKASDKM
+1296 KSSLKASEKM
-1306 KKISEIKTKIS
+1306 KKISSIKSEIS
-1317 ELNSQLSGYQANL
+1317 NLNSQLSGYQASL
-1330 RQKKTERDNLKA
+1330 KQKKAERDDLKA
-1342 TITACEGKIK
+1342 TITACDSKIK
-1352 TYTQRKNFYIKHLEE
+1352 TYIQRKNFYIKHIKELTA
-1367 INNEITTLGNDKAK
+1367 EITTLDDNKTK
-1381 YKKQSGNYE
+1381 YEKQAGNYKT
-1390 NLITSL
+1390 LIESL
-1396 NNIIT
+1396 DDTIS
-1401 KYNAATGDTK
+1401 KYSAATGDEK

-1440 ILISSLSPYLKIIS
+1440 IVISSLSPYLKIVS
-1454 NDNKTLLNIADNSYY
+1454 NTKKTLLNIADNSYY

-1474 FVQHVFDSKTNKF
+1474 FVQHVLTDGEF
-1487 TTVGEGMKIDLQ
+1487 TTKGQGMKLDLQ
-1499 NGKITSYNFDLIA
+1499 NGKIIAYNFDLLA
-1512 YDSKGDNAGSFVQIS
+1512 LDSSNGNNAGSYIRMS
-1527 QSGNPYL
+1527 
-1534 RVYFKDSTRSL
+1534 
-1545 DIFRLTKTEFFLNSH
+1545 
-1560 DWIAGKSG
+1560 KSG
-1568 MKLDLSKGSITAFN
+1568 SPYFRVHFEDKNAGQKLNVFELNKTSFYLCSHNWVANETGMMLNLTNGSITAFN
-1582 NFNLKATINTKDE
+1582 NFNLKATINTTDSK
-1595 DNERYNG
+1595 NSRYND
-1602 SYVQILSGNPFFTV
+1602 SYVQIKSGDPFFTV
-1616 HFKDSNSKSQTQ
+1616 HFEDSYAPKKS
-1628 KNGLD
+1628 LD

-1640 QWFMQSQDWVDG
+1640 NWFMQSQDWVDG
-1652 GTDASKGS
+1652 KSDPSKGS
-1660 GIRFDMAKGKITAY
+1660 GIRFDMAKGRITAY
-1674 KFTVKAY
+1674 SFTIKAY
-1681 RDEIRYIYI
+1681 KDKARYIYI
-1690 DSEAKNNPLEIGD
+1690 DSTDDDTPLKIGSNFEVD
-1703 KFKVNW
+1703 WEGK
-1709 KGEVT
+1709 VT
-1714 ASYITASGGEIGPF
+1714 ASYITASGGKIGPF
-1728 TITKDALYSEGKTL
+1728 TINKNALYSGGDSL

-1764 ETNKDNP
+1764 KTDSNNP
-1771 YTLKV
+1771 YTLTV
-1776 TGNSYFGGTMTV
+1776 SGTSYFGGTMTV
-1788 GGSLNVTKDG
+1788 GGSLNVTENG
-1798 NLSVANSASIAGT
+1798 SLSVANSASIAGT

-1833 GNLKVSGSITGVGW
+1833 GNLTVSGSITGVGW
-1847 GTSSGTANGAVN
+1847 GTNGGTANGAVN
-1859 GEGSQSFGNINANKG
+1859 GEGSQNFGNINANKG
-1874 TIGGTNGWIIEQGYL
+1874 TIGGTNGWIIEEGYL
-1889 KDTKNKIILNAS
+1889 RDTNSKIILNAS
-1901 ETKIEVGA
+1901 ATKINVGTV
-1909 ISIFQSDTNAGQINF
+1909 SIFQSTSNAGQINF
-1924 GNGAYMFGSAKNED
+1924 GNGAYMFGSAVEGNAD
-1938 LLFIEAKTTIQ
+1938 VLFIEAKVTIQ
-1949 GDLQIPRD
+1949 GNLNIPRD
-1957 IKFYIQSSIKEHSVN
+1957 IKFHAQSTETLGEVS
-1972 TYNGGYEKKE
+1972 TYNGHYKDGE
-1982 DLIIGIKGLKVTDGT
+1982 DLTFGVKGLKVTDGG
-1997 DNNTHYFK
+1997 NNTHYFK
-2005 LGSVGDGAPGTCTL
+2005 LGVTTDSDPGTCTL
-2019 TLGKLAFADDIKK
+2019 TLGKLAFASDIKK
-2032 KFSTITVLS
+2032 KFNISYVNFDFWYKVDTPDAPSLSTQNYAPWSGSYITARS
-2041 STNYTGLGGRY
+2041 YTSTRTRY
-2052 SSGGSWYYKT
+2052 IC
-2062 LDDPNMTVYKRDDY
+2062 
-2076 SSKTMYEAGD
+2076 
-2086 YFNYN
+2086 YN
-2091 TIDAGTYSI
+2091 K
-2100 IYYDLDGSPYTYI
+2100 DG
-2113 RFTGNSY
+2113 
-2120 YRAAGQSIA
+2120 
-2129 FNKAGYIIWVSDPD
+2129 GYIGEYDSPVGAINAQYPIYDVIYVVQGDVS
-2143 NIAGTPIHTNSTT
+2143 TPSVDFSTVEQYGYT
-2156 PVSGTKIGR
+2156 KKRLALSKEGTKKVEFGP
-2165 SKTVYDYEALSSS
+2165 SDSSS
-2178 DFGKIPDTLN
+2178 DTITLTN
-2188 LVSNEITMTA
+2188 VDFS
-2198 TEATD
+2198 
-2203 TKSDTI
+2203 
-2209 ALGQMYKKTR
+2209 

>member
-66 QVNQYVYV
+66 QNNQYVYV

-87 TGRYIEEN
+87 TGRYVEEN

-111 SHNLIDNN
+111 SHNLIDSS

-140 NLHYNDYDRIG
+140 NLYYNDYDRIG

-175 VVIKRGKENEAIN
+175 VVIKRGKENETVD

-244 NFEDAKGNRIA
+244 NFEDVKGNRIA

-335 TAKNLLNQLNRRK
+335 TAKNLLSQLNRRK
-348 LQVRWIHFDE
+348 LQARWIHFDE

-395 FWKEIETPDKNYFE
+395 FWKEIETPNKNYFE

-447 GEKENPETGKIDEVG
+447 GEKENPETGNIDEVG
-462 DLLYSFLPSNKKPD
+462 DLLYSFLPADKKPD
-476 DKTYYDYIEEA
+476 NKTYYDYIEEA
-487 KLNLINAIQKLDNL
+487 KLNLTNAIQKLDNL

-539 TDEKY
+539 VDEKY

-576 SAYESEINYYSSSVV
+576 SAYESEINYYSSGVV

-607 ISGLDIVCD
+607 ISGLDIICD

-681 EAEYSYYTRVDVTN
+681 ETEYSYYTRVDITN

-704 DKYFTKDL
+704 DKYFIKDL
-712 SGIYHPATSDYSNTE
+712 SGIYHPTTSDYSNTE

-751 GVSIDSEAGTEE
+751 GVSINSEAGTEE

-788 IIEKNGHKFEKD
+788 IIEKNGRKFEKD

-916 ATEIVPNNK
+916 ATEIVPNSK
-925 INLTAYLPIPVRI
+925 INLTAYLPIPVRV
-938 SEIYTAFDGATK
+938 SEIYIAFDGATK

-979 EPINATWEMSL
+979 EPITNATWEMSL

-995 GINLD
+995 GITLD
-1000 DKYKTTSVIIQYYP
+1000 EYNTTSVITHYYP
-1014 TVTAEGVLSAPAMYL
+1014 TVTAEGILSAPAMYL

-1043 GKIVWF
+1043 GKVVWF

-1080 LSTMIGAGKKDS
+1080 LSTMIGAGKKDN

-1149 GYIQSGNYGKPGAG
+1149 GYIQSGNYGKSGAG

-1184 QIKANGSIFKGVDEA
+1184 QIKANGYIFEGIEKA
-1199 YKAQIE
+1199 YQAQID
-1205 YYKLIKDGLDG
+1205 YYKLIKEKLYD

-1221 SDKIKNLET
+1221 SDKITSLKTL
-1230 AQKEYQTNANNYN
+1230 QIDYQTNANNYEY
-1243 QAIIDEN
+1243 AINGEN
-1250 STKQTAQS
+1250 SAKQTAQS
-1258 NLDILNGTGT
+1258 NLDILNGTGA
-1268 SSIKYIQNQ
+1268 SSIKYIQSQ
-1277 ITKVQEQIKT
+1277 ITKVQEQINT
-1287 KKQELINAQ
+1287 KKQELIKAQ

-1306 KKISEIKTKIS
+1306 RKISEIKTKIS

-1330 RQKKTERDNLKA
+1330 RQKKTERDNLNA
-1342 TITACEGKIK
+1342 TITACESKIK
-1352 TYTQRKNFYIKHLEE
+1352 TYTQRKNFYIKRLEE
-1367 INNEITTLGNDKAK
+1367 INNEITTLNNDKTK
-1381 YKKQSGNYE
+1381 YEKQYGNYE

-1396 NNIIT
+1396 SDT
-1401 KYNAATGDTK
+1401 AKKYNAAIGDTK

-1430 EITTQ
+1430 EISTK

-1474 FVQHVFDSKTNKF
+1474 FVQHVLTNGEF
-1487 TTVGEGMKIDLQ
+1487 TTKGQGMKLDLQ
-1499 NGKITSYNFDLIA
+1499 NGKITSYNFDLLA
-1512 YDSKGDNAGSFVQIS
+1512 LDSSDGNNSGSYIRLS
-1527 QSGNPYL
+1527 ESGNPYL
-1534 RVYFKDSTRSL
+1534 RVHFEDKAKSQKL
-1545 DIFRLTKTEFFLNSH
+1545 NILEITKTNFYLCSH
-1560 DWIAGKSG
+1560 NWEANKEGINI
-1568 MKLDLSKGSITAFN
+1568 DLTNGSITAFN
-1582 NFNLKATINTKDE
+1582 NFNLKATINYPIGN

-1602 SYVQILSGNPFFTV
+1602 SYVQIKSGNPFFTV
-1616 HFKDSNSKSQTQ
+1616 HFEDSYAPEKD
-1628 KNGLD
+1628 LD
-1633 LIKIGTS
+1633 LIKIGTRE
-1640 QWFMQSQDWVDG
+1640 WFMQSQDWVDG
-1652 GTDASKGS
+1652 ES

-1674 KFTVKAY
+1674 SFTIKAY
-1681 RDEIRYIYI
+1681 RSENEYIYI
-1690 DSEAKNNPLEIGD
+1690 DSTNNIEPLKIGS

-1709 KGEVT
+1709 RGEVT
-1714 ASYITASGGEIGPF
+1714 ASYITASGGKIGPF
-1728 TITKDALYSEGKTL
+1728 TINSSALYSGGNTL

-1754 SVNDKLIVRQ
+1754 SVNNDLVVRTSPKAK
-1764 ETNKDNP
+1764 EH
-1771 YTLKV
+1771 TLTV
-1776 TGNSYFGGTMTV
+1776 SGTSYFGGAMTV
-1788 GGSLNVTKDG
+1788 AGSLGVTDKGSITAAGNITANGTLTTNGSLVVAGGGSFGGDIEVT
-1798 NLSVANSASIAGT
+1798 
-1811 LSVSAN
+1811 
-1817 TTISG
+1817 
-1822 TLGVS
+1822 
-1827 GDTVIS
+1827 
-1833 GNLKVSGSITGVGW
+1833 GNLKVSGTIHDSNDNWSSTGKDGGSQKLY
-1847 GTSSGTANGAVN
+1847 GTS
-1859 GEGSQSFGNINANKG
+1859 GNIGNWGIN
-1874 TIGGTNGWIIEQGYL
+1874 
-1889 KDTKNKIILNAS
+1889 D
-1901 ETKIEVGA
+1901 GA
-1909 ISIFQSDTNAGQINF
+1909 ISSGKTKLGKNGVVTIGTITIDGSNQNSNGDIRFGSSNSDTKIWGGTSTLYLQGGVSGVQITSRAANSK
-1924 GNGAYMFGSAKNED
+1924 GTNLIVLARNTKVDGELLVTSSLTVNG
-1938 LLFIEAKTTIQ
+1938 
-1949 GDLQIPRD
+1949 
-1957 IKFYIQSSIKEHSVN
+1957 KE
-1972 TYNGGYEKKE
+1972 
-1982 DLIIGIKGLKVTDGT
+1982 LK
-1997 DNNTHYFK
+1997 
-2005 LGSVGDGAPGTCTL
+2005 A
-2019 TLGKLAFADDIKK
+2019 LAFADDIKK
-2032 KFSTITVLS
+2032 KFNISYVNFDFWYKVNNKNITIDKKSSDSKSSYYVDSVWGYKRIGS
-2041 STNYTGLGGRY
+2041 STYSVKKHTYVYSRTFKRPQGTKTHYYTRLSFDGYPGPDNLGDEIFYDGPVEVIPYDSITIYNYDHDILSKG
-2052 SSGGSWYYKT
+2052 YYLYT
-2062 LDDPNMTVYKRDDY
+2062 HQDDPTVSFNTDNKYGYTKTTIAL
-2076 SSKTMYEAGD
+2076 SKE
-2086 YFNYN
+2086 
-2091 TIDAGTYSI
+2091 
-2100 IYYDLDGSPYTYI
+2100 
-2113 RFTGNSY
+2113 
-2120 YRAAGQSIA
+2120 
-2129 FNKAGYIIWVSDPD
+2129 
-2143 NIAGTPIHTNSTT
+2143 
-2156 PVSGTKIGR
+2156 GTK
-2165 SKTVYDYEALSSS
+2165 KVT
-2178 DFGKIPDTLN
+2178 FGPNDP
-2188 LVSNEITMTA
+2188 
-2198 TEATD
+2198 TD
-2203 TKSDTI
+2203 QSSDTI
-2209 ALGQMYKKTR
+2209 TLTNVDFS

>member
-1 MADNAKALDDIFK
+1 MADNVKALDDIFK

-87 TGRYIEEN
+87 TGRYVEEN

-111 SHNLIDNN
+111 SHNLIDTS
-119 IEPLGLVANGKEK
+119 ISEMGLVANGQQK

-151 IRAGFRTWLNQYD
+151 IRAGFKTWLNQYD

-175 VVIKRGKENEAIN
+175 LAIRRGKENEPVEN
-188 KQDIFS
+188 QDIFS

-206 SLYNYETYY
+206 SLYNYETFY
-215 NQEKVFDIGQYLDN
+215 NQEKVFDIGKYIDD

-235 IRLVFFQDN
+235 IRLVFFQDGD
-244 NFEDAKGNRIA
+244 FEDAKGNRIA
-255 STMPDSEVE
+255 STMPDSTTE

-307 DKANFIAALDIN
+307 DKANFIAALDTE
-319 SETYNQ
+319 SETYLQ

-335 TAKNLLNQLNRRK
+335 TAKQLLSQLNRRK
-348 LQVRWIHFDE
+348 LQARWIHFDE
-358 DMNPYVFDKNS
+358 DMNPSVFEQNS

-395 FWKEIETPDKNYFE
+395 FWKEIETPNKNYFE
-409 YKDFEPDMTR
+409 YKDFEPDMNR

-439 IYDLSLKT
+439 IYDLSLET
-447 GEKENPETGKIDEVG
+447 GEKENPETGKTDKVG
-462 DLLYSFLPSNKKPD
+462 DLLYSFLPADKKPD
-476 DKTYYDYIEEA
+476 DKTYYEYIEEA
-487 KLNLINAIQKLDNL
+487 KLNLTNAIQKLDDL
-501 LEDYELQANRVNEL
+501 LEDYELQADRVDEL
-515 YKELGERQQEYK
+515 YKELDERQQEYK
-527 KAHPEKTDDDLA
+527 AAHPDKTDDDLA
-539 TDEKY
+539 TDKEY

-576 SAYESEINYYSSSVV
+576 SAYEAEINYYSSKVV

-616 PEGYNGVYRIYDDNG
+616 SEGYNGVYRIYDDNG
-631 DIMSSSESIKKRT
+631 DIMSSSESVKKRT

-670 ITNTMIQYPTE
+670 INNTMIQYPTE
-681 EAEYSYYTRVDVTN
+681 ETEYSYYTQVDVTN
-695 SEYNAALYK
+695 SEYNAAMYK
-704 DKYFTKDL
+704 DKYFIKDL
-712 SGIYHPATSDYSNTE
+712 SGIYHPATSEFSNTE

-743 NYFVICRN
+743 NYFVICRS
-751 GVSIDSEAGTEE
+751 GVSIDSEAGTAE

-769 IFRIKSYY
+769 VFRIKSYY

-788 IIEKNGHKFEKD
+788 IIEKNGRKFEKD

-856 NDITAKFASAGKISY
+856 NDVTAKFASAGNISY
-871 SWYCKGNEGLGISDP
+871 SWYCQGNEGLGISDP

-895 FGKSSN
+895 FGKSAN
-901 IEDYKYYILLCTVED
+901 IEDYKYYILQCSVKD

-925 INLTAYLPIPVRI
+925 ITLTAYLPIPVRA

-955 SGGNPQFYKDGYK
+955 GGGNPQFYKDGYK
-968 IYKYNSSSGNN
+968 IYKFNNDTGNN
-979 EPINATWEMSL
+979 EPVANATWEMSL
-990 GEDTV
+990 GKDTV
-995 GINLD
+995 GIELD
-1000 DKYKTTSVIIQYYP
+1000 KEYNITSVITQYYP
-1014 TVTAEGVLSAPAMYL
+1014 TVTSEGVLSAPAMFL
-1029 KENGKQV
+1029 EDNGKQV
-1036 GVSCKVD
+1036 GVSCKINDEV
-1043 GKIVWF
+1043 VWF

-1109 QHDIGLFGYHEGV
+1109 QRDIGLYGYHEGV

-1149 GYIQSGNYGKPGAG
+1149 GYIQSGNYGKSGAG
-1163 GMQIDLNNGTL
+1163 GMQIDLNNGIL

-1184 QIKANGSIFKGVDEA
+1184 QIKANGRIFQGVDQA
-1199 YKAQIE
+1199 YTAQRD
-1205 YYKLIKDGLDG
+1205 YYDSIR
-1216 QAGKC
+1216 
-1221 SDKIKNLET
+1221 KNLNNQVTYCSNKIESLKT
-1230 AQKEYQTNANNYN
+1230 LQKEYQTNADGYEN
-1243 QAIIDEN
+1243 AINGDNGEN
-1250 STKQTAQS
+1250 KVKQTAQS
-1258 NLDILNGTGT
+1258 NLNILNGTGEK
-1268 SSIKYIQNQ
+1268 SIKYVQNQ
-1277 ITKVQEQIKT
+1277 ITKVQEQIKD
-1287 KKQELINAQ
+1287 KKKELTNAQ
-1296 KSSLKASDKM
+1296 KSSLKASEKM
-1306 KKISEIKTKIS
+1306 KKISSIKSEIS
-1317 ELNSQLSGYQANL
+1317 NLNSQLSGYQASL
-1330 RQKKTERDNLKA
+1330 KQKKAERDDLKA
-1342 TITACEGKIK
+1342 TITACDSKIK
-1352 TYTQRKNFYIKHLEE
+1352 TYTQRKNFYTKRIEE
-1367 INNEITTLGNDKAK
+1367 LTTEITTLGNNKDK
-1381 YKKQSGNYE
+1381 YEKQVGNYE
-1390 NLITSL
+1390 TLITSL
-1396 NNIIT
+1396 NDTIG
-1401 KYNAATGDTK
+1401 KYKAATGDEK
-1411 VKYENSMVNYLR
+1411 VEYENSMVNYLR

-1440 ILISSLSPYLKIIS
+1440 IIISSLSPYLKIVS
-1454 NDNKTLLNIADNSYY
+1454 NSKKTLLNIADNSYY

-1474 FVQHVFDSKTNKF
+1474 FQQHVLTDGEF
-1487 TTVGEGMKIDLQ
+1487 TTKGQGMKLDLQ
-1499 NGKITSYNFDLIA
+1499 NGKIISYNFDLLA
-1512 YDSKGDNAGSFVQIS
+1512 LDSSDGNNAGSYIRIS
-1527 QSGNPYL
+1527 
-1534 RVYFKDSTRSL
+1534 
-1545 DIFRLTKTEFFLNSH
+1545 
-1560 DWIAGKSG
+1560 KSG
-1568 MKLDLSKGSITAFN
+1568 SPYFRVHFEDKSAGQKLNVFELNKTSFYLCSHNWVANENGMMLNLTNGSITAFN
-1582 NFNLKATINTKDE
+1582 NFNLKATINTKDSA
-1595 DNERYNG
+1595 NERYNG
-1602 SYVQILSGNPFFTV
+1602 SYVQIKSGDPFFTI
-1616 HFKDSNSKSQTQ
+1616 HFKDSDSKFQTQ
-1628 KNGLD
+1628 RNGLD
-1633 LIKIGTS
+1633 LIKIGTR
-1640 QWFMQSQDWVDG
+1640 QWFMQSQDWVNG
-1652 GTDASKGS
+1652 SS
-1660 GIRFDMAKGKITAY
+1660 GIQFNMATGKITAY
-1674 KFTVKAY
+1674 SFTIKAIKNQAKK
-1681 RDEIRYIYI
+1681 EYIYI
-1690 DSEAKNNPLEIGD
+1690 DSTNNTNPLEIGD

-1709 KGEVT
+1709 AGEVT
-1714 ASYITASGGEIGPF
+1714 ASYITASGGKIGPF
-1728 TITKDALYSEGKTL
+1728 TITSTNLHS
-1742 GSSGVYLGSAGL
+1742 GSATTINGTGGVYLGSDGFNVDNLLKVIQNAG
-1754 SVNDKLIVRQ
+1754 SG
-1764 ETNKDNP
+1764 
-1771 YTLKV
+1771 YTLEVSGKSHF
-1776 TGNSYFGGTMTV
+1776 NGGMQV
-1788 GGSLNVTKDG
+1788 DGSLNVGKNGSITAAG
-1798 NLSVANSASIAGT
+1798 SITANGTLTTNGSLVVANGGSFG
-1811 LSVSAN
+1811 
-1817 TTISG
+1817 
-1822 TLGVS
+1822 
-1827 GDTVIS
+1827 GDITVS
-1833 GNLKVSGSITGVGW
+1833 GNLKVTGSIYDSNGRWSSTGGADSAQKLY
-1847 GTSSGTANGAVN
+1847 GTS
-1859 GEGSQSFGNINANKG
+1859 GNIG
-1874 TIGGTNGWIIEQGYL
+1874 SWGIS
-1889 KDTKNKIILNAS
+1889 D
-1901 ETKIEVGA
+1901 GA
-1909 ISIFQSDTNAGQINF
+1909 ISNKNGNASLTKNGLF
-1924 GNGAYMFGSAKNED
+1924 TAGNIEIDGSNTSLSK
-1938 LLFIEAKTTIQ
+1938 
-1949 GDLQIPRD
+1949 
-1957 IKFYIQSSIKEHSVN
+1957 IKFTAQSLELYGQSAN
-1972 TYNGGYEKKE
+1972 NGGYLYVDGGLHCAFLSTQGNVTFAKKDGGGKFQCNIE
-1982 DLIIGIKGLKVTDGT
+1982 ASFAEGLSVASGKEIKVGGKPLK
-1997 DNNTHYFK
+1997 
-2005 LGSVGDGAPGTCTL
+2005 A
-2019 TLGKLAFADDIKK
+2019 LAFADDIKK
-2032 KFSTITVLS
+2032 KFNISYVNFDFWYKVNKPGVTI
-2041 STNYTGLGGRY
+2041 Y
-2052 SSGGSWYYKT
+2052 SSAPSSYDTWSWIT
-2062 LDDPNMTVYKRDDY
+2062 CD
-2076 SSKTMYEAGD
+2076 
-2086 YFNYN
+2086 
-2091 TIDAGTYSI
+2091 
-2100 IYYDLDGSPYTYI
+2100 YTYGAYEYVGYKYI
-2113 RFTGNSY
+2113 PVYGTNISFGSEQSSQPSGPYVTYPTYKWNS
-2120 YRAAGQSIA
+2120 SIS
-2129 FNKAGYIIWVSDPD
+2129 G
-2143 NIAGTPIHTNSTT
+2143 STT
-2156 PVSGTKIGR
+2156 
-2165 SKTVYDYEALSSS
+2165 KTVYAKVDDITSSDVYFSTVSASGYTKKTMALSKNGTKKVEFGPDTSGSSS
-2178 DFGKIPDTLN
+2178 DTITLTN
-2188 LVSNEITMTA
+2188 VDFS
-2198 TEATD
+2198 
-2203 TKSDTI
+2203 
-2209 ALGQMYKKTR
+2209 

>member
-87 TGRYIEEN
+87 TGRYVEEN

-307 DKANFIAALDIN
+307 DKANFIVALDVN

-569 QAISNEV
+569 QTISNEV
-576 SAYESEINYYSSSVV
+576 SAYESEINYYSSDIV

-681 EAEYSYYTRVDVTN
+681 ETEYSYYTKVDITN

-704 DKYFTKDL
+704 DKYFIRDL

-743 NYFVICRN
+743 NYFVICRS

-788 IIEKNGHKFEKD
+788 IIEKNGRKFEKD

-886 DETDGSVEL
+886 DETDGSIEL

-916 ATEIVPNNK
+916 ATEIVPNSK
-925 INLTAYLPIPVRI
+925 INLTAYLPIPVRA

-955 SGGNPQFYKDGYK
+955 NGGNPQFYKDGYK
-968 IYKYNSSSGNN
+968 IYKYNNSSGNN
-979 EPINATWEMSL
+979 EPIINATWEISL
-990 GEDTV
+990 GDDTV
-995 GINLD
+995 GIDLKD
-1000 DKYKTTSVIIQYYP
+1000 EYKTTSVITQYYP
-1014 TVTAEGVLSAPAMYL
+1014 TVTTEGVLSAPAMYL

-1043 GKIVWF
+1043 GKVVWF

-1080 LSTMIGAGKKDS
+1080 LSTMIGAGKKDT

-1109 QHDIGLFGYHEGV
+1109 QHDIGLYGYHEGV

-1149 GYIQSGNYGKPGAG
+1149 GYIQSGNYGKSGAG
-1163 GMQIDLNNGTL
+1163 GMQIDLNNGIL

-1184 QIKANGSIFKGVDEA
+1184 QIKANGSIFKGVDKA
-1199 YKAQIE
+1199 YQAQID
-1205 YYKLIKDGLDG
+1205 YYKSIKERLDE
-1216 QAGKC
+1216 QVKKC
-1221 SDKIKNLET
+1221 SAKVTSLT
-1230 AQKEYQTNANNYN
+1230 TVQKEYQTNANNYN
-1243 QAIIDEN
+1243 QAITDEN
-1250 STKQTAQS
+1250 KDKQTAQS

-1268 SSIKYIQNQ
+1268 SSIKHIQNQ
-1277 ITKVQEQIKT
+1277 ITKVQEQIKI
-1287 KKQELINAQ
+1287 KKQELTNAQ

-1352 TYTQRKNFYIKHLEE
+1352 TYTQRKNFYIKRLEE

-1381 YKKQSGNYE
+1381 YEKQSGNYE

-1396 NNIIT
+1396 NDIIT

-1430 EITTQ
+1430 EITTK

-1474 FVQHVFDSKTNKF
+1474 FVQHVLTNGEF
-1487 TTVGEGMKIDLQ
+1487 TTKGQGMKLDLQ
-1499 NGKITSYNFDLIA
+1499 NGKIISYNFDLLA
-1512 YDSKGDNAGSFVQIS
+1512 LDSSDGNNAGSYIRMS
-1527 QSGNPYL
+1527 KSGNPYF
-1534 RVYFKDSTRSL
+1534 RVHFEDKSAGQKL
-1545 DIFRLTKTEFFLNSH
+1545 NVFELTKTNFYLCSHNWVANETGMMLN
-1560 DWIAGKSG
+1560 
-1568 MKLDLSKGSITAFN
+1568 LTNGSITAFN
-1582 NFNLKATINTKDE
+1582 NFNLKATINTTDSK
-1595 DNERYNG
+1595 NKRYNG
-1602 SYVQILSGNPFFTV
+1602 SYVQIKSGDPFFTV
-1616 HFKDSNSKSQTQ
+1616 HFEDSYAPEKS
-1628 KNGLD
+1628 LD
-1633 LIKIGTS
+1633 LIKIGTNN
-1640 QWFMQSQDWVDG
+1640 WFMQSQDWVRG
-1652 GTDASKGS
+1652 SS
-1660 GIRFDMAKGKITAY
+1660 GIQFNMATGKITAY
-1674 KFTVKAY
+1674 SFTIKAIKNQTKK
-1681 RDEIRYIYI
+1681 EYIYI
-1690 DSEAKNNPLEIGD
+1690 DSTNDNYPLEIGD

-1714 ASYITASGGEIGPF
+1714 ASYITASGGTIGPF
-1728 TITKDALYSEGKTL
+1728 TINSEALYSGGDTL

-1764 ETNKDNP
+1764 KTNNDNP

-1776 TGNSYFGGTMTV
+1776 TGTSYFGGAMTV

-1833 GNLKVSGSITGVGW
+1833 GNLEVSGSITGVGW
-1847 GTSSGTANGAVN
+1847 GTSAGTANGAIN

-1889 KDTKNKIILNAS
+1889 RDTKSKIILNAS
-1901 ETKIEVGA
+1901 ETKISVGTV
-1909 ISIFQSDTNAGQINF
+1909 SIFQSTSNAGQINF
-1924 GNGAYMFGSAKNED
+1924 GNGAYMFGSAAEGNAD
-1938 LLFIEAKTTIQ
+1938 VLFIEAKVTIQ
-1949 GDLQIPRD
+1949 GNLNIPRD
-1957 IKFYIQSSIKEHSVN
+1957 IKFHAQSSEKVAEVS
-1972 TYNGGYEKKE
+1972 TYNGHYKDGK
-1982 DLIIGIKGLKVTDGT
+1982 DLTFGVKGLKVTDGE
-1997 DNNTHYFK
+1997 NNTHYFK
-2005 LGSVGDGAPGTCTL
+2005 LGVTTDSDPGTCTL

-2076 SSKTMYEAGD
+2076 SSKTMYERGD
-2086 YFNYN
+2086 YFSYN
-2091 TIDAGTYSI
+2091 TISSGTYSI
-2100 IYYDLDGSPYTYI
+2100 VYYDSQGRPYTYAYLDSA
-2113 RFTGNSY
+2113 TAY
-2120 YRAAGQSIA
+2120 YRAANQPIA
-2129 FNKAGYIIWVSDPD
+2129 WTTDGYFFHFDSSRPLIH
-2143 NIAGTPIHTNSTT
+2143 GTPPYTDSTSSE
-2156 PVSGTKIGR
+2156 SGYRTGS
-2165 SKTVYDYEALSSS
+2165 SKTVYDYEALSNS

-2188 LVSNEITMTA
+2188 LISNEITMTA

-2209 ALGQMYKKTR
+2209 ALGQMHKKTR